1 MKVDRSK
8 LKKTPTE
15 APADCR
21 TLIEKLKGCRDEQ
34 LLLEL
39 QHIKTWNIGKC
50 ELYHWVDLLDRFD
63 GILCDAGQTVENM
76 SWLLVCDRPDNGQL
90 KALLLAVLNFT
101 ALLIEYSFSR
111 HLYSSIEHLTT
122 LLASCDMQVVLS
134 VLNLLYVFSKR
145 SNYITRLGSDKRTPL
160 LARLQHLAESWGGK
174 ENGFGLAECCRDL
187 PMTKYPPSAT
197 TLHFEFYAE
206 PGPEVKVERKT
217 SSNTLHYIHIEQLD
231 KISES
236 PSEIMESLTVMYNI
250 PKDKQ
255 TLLFTHIRLAHGFSN
270 HKKRLQAVQ
279 ARLHAISILVYSNAL
294 QESANSILYN
304 GLIEELVDVLQ
315 ITDKQLVDIKA
326 ASLRTLTSIVHLERT
341 PKLSNIID
349 CTGTA
354 SYHGFLPVL
363 VRNCIQAMIDPLME
377 PYPHQFATALF
388 SFLYHLASYD
398 AGGEALVSCGMMEA
412 LLKVIKFLGDEQ
424 DQITFVTR
432 AVRVVDLITNLDMA
446 AFQSHTGLTIFIS
459 RLEHEVDLSRKEC
472 PFVIKPK
479 IQRPNSTVESE
490 DMDTDVDGQSESLSE
505 ERMESSPGPSTSS
518 GSRPETDHRAQSS
531 TASTPR
537 TGLQCIPQRAA
548 LLKSMLNFLKKAIQD
563 PAFSDGIRHVMDGSL
578 PTSLK
583 HIISNAEYYGP
594 SLFLLATE
602 VVTVFVFQEPSLLS
616 SLQDNGLTDVMLH
629 ALLIKDSLSL
639 QVPAT
644 REVLGS
650 LPNVF
655 SALCLNARGLHSF
668 VQCQPFERLFKVLLS
683 PDYLPAMRRRRS
695 SDPLGDTASN
705 LGSAVDELMR
715 HQPTL
720 KTDATT
726 AIIKLLEEIC
736 NLGRAP
742 EYICQKPSIQKTDGT
757 VTAPP
762 ARSSH
767 AAEEASSEDEEE
779 EEALHTFTQQQGE
792 PESNRQSVPVELV
805 VGTEERIP
813 IPLMDYILNVM
824 KFVESILSNNTTDD
838 HCQEFVNQKGLLP
851 LVSILG
857 LPNLPID
864 FPTSAACQAVAG
876 VCKSI
881 LTLSHEPKVLQE
893 GLCQLDSILSAL
905 EPLHRPI
912 EVPGGSVLLRELATA
927 GHVTDATLSARATPL
942 LHALT
947 AAHAYILMFV
957 HTCRVGQSEI
967 RAISVNQWGSQL
979 GLSVLNKLSQLYC
992 SLVWESTVL
1001 LSLCTPNSLPP
1012 GCEFGQADMQKLV
1025 PKEEKPSG
1033 STTATASTSG
1043 SRRTAESEAVAVD
1056 PSATCLLE
1064 GMGLD
1069 GDTLAPME
1077 TDEPTAGTSDP
1088 KTKSKLTPAM
1098 ATRIKQIKPLLSASS
1113 RLGRALAEL
1122 FGLLVKLCV
1131 GSPVRQ
1137 RRSHHA
1143 TSTGTAPTPA
1153 ARATASSLTKLL
1165 TKGLSWQP
1173 PPYTPTPRFRLT
1185 FFICSVGFTSPMLFD
1200 ERKYPY
1206 HLMLQKFFCSGGHNA
1221 LFETFNWALSMGG
1234 KVPVSEGLE
1243 HAELPDGTGEFLDAW
1258 LMLVEKM
1265 VNPSTVLDSP
1275 HSLPVKVPGVT
1286 PTTPQFSALRFLI
1299 VTQKAAFSCICSLWN
1314 RKPLKVY
1321 GGRMAESMLAI
1332 LCHIL
1337 RGEPVIQERLAKERE
1352 GTARPEEEGGLGAST
1367 LPVGPSSGGAGGAAV
1382 APGAAVNAGEGPAGS
1397 VPGPAIGSS
1406 TAPPAPGGAA
1416 EDSTN
1421 TTPRR
1426 EPPVNQAQLQQAQGG
1441 SRERQPNVNQQQLQQ
1456 LMDMGFSREHAMEA
1470 LVNTSTMEQATEYLL
1485 THPPPLLS
1493 GAVRD
1498 MTMSEEDQMMR
1509 AIAMSL
1515 GQEEAARHREED
1527 DRRARER
1534 TEEEEA
1540 RCLERFLEAEPL
1552 DSTELHAFT
1561 DSMLPGCFHLLDELP
1576 DTVYRLCDLL
1586 MTAIK
1591 RSGPEYRDLILRQ
1604 VVNQVWEA
1612 ADVLIKAAIP
1622 LTTSDTKTVS
1632 EWTRQMATLPQASNL
1647 ATRILLLTLLFEELK
1662 LSCARVVENSGILN
1676 VLIKLLE
1683 VVQPCLQAAK
1693 EQKDIQTPKWI
1704 TPVLLIIDFYE
1715 KMAVSS
1721 KRRAQM
1727 NKYLQPNGNNWRW
1740 FDDRSGRW
1748 CSYSASNNGTIDS
1761 AWRAGESS
1769 VRFTAGRRRYTVQ
1782 FNTMVQVNEETGN
1795 RRPVMLTVQ
1804 RVPRV
1809 PKPAKTG
1816 SMTDSEREEGDKGKA
1831 EETQT
1836 DPDSA
1841 PVAVEMSAPKDDNTS
1856 PQLKESFSG
1865 PSAPAAPPPAAPL
1878 DPTSERTGAGGAI
1891 VVQGLTEDMTTVLI
1905 RACVSMISVPVDP
1918 DTLHATLRLCLRL
1931 TRTHHY
1937 AMMFAELKS
1946 TRMIL
1951 GLTQGSGFN
1960 GFTPLVTLLFRH
1972 IIEDP
1977 ATLRHTMEKV
1987 VRSAV
1992 TSGAGS
1998 TTSGVVSG
2006 SLGSREINY
2015 ILRVLGPAA
2024 CRNPDCFA
2032 DTANSCVR
2040 IALPAP
2046 RGAGTA
2052 SDDEFEN
2059 LRIKGP
2065 NAVQLVKTTPLKLS
2079 PLPPIPDTIKEVIYD
2094 MLNALAAYH
2103 APEEAERPEEPAVA
2117 VPGGQDLC
2125 QILQDDDV
2133 YQQYRLTRQGSDFDS
2148 QSAFHI
2154 NAQVFTADGAVADSS
2169 QSGTP
2174 QGEGEALPPCSSPPA
2189 STAST
2194 PEEMREEKKEVEGEN
2209 GASSEEGKGAKAKA
2223 SKPLMPTSTILRLLA
2238 ELVRSYVG
2246 IATLIASY
2254 CYTAGQSELIKE
2266 DCSVLAFVLDHLLP
2280 HTQSSE
2286 DKDTPALARLFLA
2299 SLAAAGTGTDAQ
2311 VALVNEVKAALSRAL
2326 AMAEGTEKHARLQAV
2341 MCIIS
2346 TIMESCPSTSSF
2358 YSTAA
2363 AKTQHNGMNNIIR
2376 LFLKKGL
2383 VNDLARVPH
2392 SLDLSSPNMANTVN
2406 AALKPLE
2413 TLSRIVNQPSSLFGG
2428 KGGSSKN
2435 KAEHDTVG
2443 AARDSN
2449 STTQGTT
2456 GDSVEGTLVE
2466 GSHRVQG
2473 TDSDLM
2479 DGETEGDTVVIAGQP
2494 EVLSTTAMQV
2504 ENELVD
2510 LIDELLERDAGAVN
2524 SSIIVGRGS
2533 GEDESQE
2540 DVLMDEAPSNISQAS
2555 TLQTNREDS
2564 MNILEPEDEE
2574 HTQEE
2579 DSSGSNDDEDSQDE
2593 EEEEEEEEEEDQ
2605 DDEEGDEDD
2614 DDEGSEM
2621 ELDEDFPDINAA
2633 PHIRFERFDRDDDL
2647 IIEFD
2652 NMFSTTADIPPS
2664 PGNIPSSHPLMVRHA
2679 DHGSLT
2685 LGGAGTNNRLAQGMG
2700 RSQRTL
2706 RQLTAN
2712 TGHTIH
2718 VHYPGNRQP
2727 NPPLI
2732 LQRLLGPSAAADILQ
2747 LSSSLPLQSRGRAR
2761 LLVGNEDVHIIARSD
2776 DELLDDFFHEQ
2787 SSTGGQAGTLSS
2799 IPTALTR
2806 WTDECKVLDAESMHD
2821 CVAVVKVPILQ
2832 HLETLR
2838 DEELE
2843 ERREKRRRQLAEEEE
2858 AKQNDRRTGGE
2869 EAREQSLQG
2878 SGLGT
2883 VNGAAGETTAEGE
2896 PQGSGVSCLDPPRV
2910 SEGFLTAPPSGE
2922 VTPTTPAPHEQALV
2936 SLETAI
2942 SQQVHQPIADLL
2954 LAESHANSLVTLA
2967 GAGLP
2972 DLTASSDRLNCE
2984 AEASQ
2989 MEMSPAPP
2997 IASLSPDIV
3006 ETSEPAA
3013 VGVSQLEGSPMDTS
3027 SPVSATQEEPNPA
3040 QAVHLS
3046 QELSGSG
3053 DSGVTDTHTDA
3064 ETGST
3069 TVSTPGETMPLSDR
3083 ANSQSQAIQEEPLPS
3098 TSNEDEDPLAGI
3110 SLPEGVDPS
3119 FLAALPEDIRRE
3131 VLQNQLGIRP
3141 PARPPA
3147 SSTLP
3152 STTTPVLGGGPGVTE
3167 VSPEFLAAL
3176 PPAIQEEV
3184 LAQQRA
3190 EQQRRE
3196 LSQQPTQGDTPLDP
3210 VTFIQTLPS
3219 ELRRSVL
3226 EDMEDSVLAVM
3237 PPDIAAEAAALRREQ
3252 EVSARQRQLMHER
3265 LFGHS
3270 SSSALSAILR
3280 SPAFTSR
3287 LGGNRGV
3294 QYTRLAVQRGG
3305 TFQMGGGANHSR
3317 PSSSSVDSLLRLRGR
3332 LLLDHE
3338 ALSCLLVLLFVDEP
3352 KLNTSRLHR
3361 VLRNLCY
3368 HSQTRGWVIRSLLS
3382 ILQRSSESEVCVET
3396 TRLEDARGKRTAGGQ
3411 GGYGG
3416 SKGSTTTAT
3425 AASSLSS
3432 SSSSSLELINRVES
3446 RSSSQLSWL
3455 SVSMDAALGC
3465 RTNIFQIQRA
3475 SGRKHAD
3482 RHSAGGTSG
3491 GPGGTLGGG
3500 VQGVTAGVTCPGGG
3514 GSTVHIHPQA
3524 APVVCRHVLDTLIQ
3538 LAKVFP
3544 SHFTQQRCKDLLSSS
3559 TSDLDSRLCAAASI
3573 VTGTA
3578 GGGSRS
3584 TQTNTC
3590 STPSSAQNSLGGG
3603 ACGTAITPQS
3613 LGISTDFWDL
3623 LVKLDNM
3630 NVSRKGKASMK
3641 TVPLGAGGEAEGAQ
3655 YSLEASPLGQLMNML
3670 SHPVIRRSSL
3680 LTEKLLRLLSLISI
3694 ALPDNKATEVPAG
3707 HQAPQSTTAGAGNPA
3722 TATSA
3727 AATAGAPG
3735 SVSASAQGITVG
3747 VVVPAQG
3754 SSSTAIVSIPT
3765 STGASATGKHRAT
3778 VLCIE
3783 SDTKLASTGLTEK
3796 QLQLS
3801 VEVLTS
3807 HSCSEEGLED
3817 AANILLQLSRGDGT
3831 TRDTVLRLL
3840 LSGARHLGYTL
3851 CKQIGTLLAE
3861 LREYN
3866 LEQQRRARAD
3876 AQSPDAPAEDTSISA
3891 RLKAGKLS
3899 SRRGRRFDGSESVV
3913 IVAAQKRTL
3922 GGREL
3927 QLPCM
3932 SSLTSKTSTQKFFLR
3947 VLQVIIQLRE
3957 DTRRANKKAKQTG
3970 RLGSTSLGSASS
3982 IQAAVRQLEA
3992 EADAIIQMVREGQ
4005 RARRLQ
4011 QAPPPSASVAAVT
4024 TSGSSVAAPHA
4035 PAAAPGTASAA
4046 TSEVGSVSEP
4056 QAVQRD
4062 DSPMDVDQPSPL
4074 EQDPAPLDE
4083 EGNSQSETEERLP
4096 DLPLLS
4102 EQLLLDELW
4111 DMLGE
4116 CLKELEESHD
4126 QHAVLVLQPAVEA
4139 FFLVHATERES
4150 KPPVRDT
4157 RESQLSHIKDEPPP
4171 LSPAPLTPA
4180 TPSSLDPFFS
4190 REPSSMHISSN
4201 LPPDTQK
4208 FLRFAETHR
4217 TVLNQILRQST
4228 THLADG
4234 PFAVLV
4240 DYIRILDFD
4249 VKRKY
4254 FRQELERLDEGLRKE
4269 DMAVHVRRDHVF
4281 EDSYR
4286 ELHRKS
4292 PEDMKNRLYIVFEG
4306 EEGQDAGGLLREWY
4320 MIISREMFN
4329 AMYAL
4334 FRTSPGDRVTYT
4346 INPSSHCNPNHL
4358 SYFKFVGRVVA
4369 KAVYDNRLLEC
4380 YFTRSFYKHILGKSV
4395 RYTDMESEDYPFF
4408 QGLVYLLENN
4418 VSTLGYELT
4427 FSTEVQE
4434 FGVCEVRDL
4443 KPNGGNIIVTEENK
4457 KEYVHLVCQ
4466 MKMTGAIRKQLSAYL
4481 EGFYEIIP
4489 KRLISIFTEQELE
4502 LLISGLPTI
4511 DIDDLKANTE
4521 YHKYQSSSIQ
4531 IQWFWR
4537 ALRSFDQADR
4547 AKFLQFVTGTS
4558 KVPLQGFAALEGMNG
4573 IQKFQIH
4580 RDDRSTDRLPSAHTC
4595 FNQLDLP
4602 AYESYEKLRHML
4614 LLAIQEC
4621 SEGFGLA

>member
-1 MKVDRSK
+1 MKVDRTK

-21 TLIEKLKGCRDEQ
+21 ALIDKLKVCNDEQ

-39 QHIKTWNIGKC
+39 QQIKTWNIGKC

-63 GILCDAGQTVENM
+63 GILADAGQTVENM
-76 SWLLVCDRPDNGQL
+76 SWMLVCDRPEREQL
-90 KALLLAVLNFT
+90 KMLLLAVLNFT

-122 LLASCDMQVVLS
+122 LLASSDMQVVLA

-160 LARLQHLAESWGGK
+160 LTRLQHLAESWGGK

-187 PMTKYPPSAT
+187 HMMKYPPSAT
-197 TLHFEFYAE
+197 TLHFEFYAD
-206 PGPEVKVERKT
+206 PGAEVKIEKRT

-236 PSEIMESLTVMYNI
+236 PSEIMESLTKMYSI

-255 TLLFTHIRLAHGFSN
+255 MLLFTHIRLAHGFSN
-270 HKKRLQAVQ
+270 HRKRLQAVQ

-315 ITDKQLVDIKA
+315 ITDKQLMEIKA

-341 PKLSNIID
+341 PKLSSIID

-363 VRNCIQAMIDPLME
+363 VRNCIQAMIDPSMD

-446 AFQSHTGLTIFIS
+446 AFQSHSGLSIFIY
-459 RLEHEVDLSRKEC
+459 RLEHEVDLCRKEC

-479 IQRPNSTVESE
+479 IQRPSTTQEGE
-490 DMDTDVDGQSESLSE
+490 EMETDMDVADVT
-505 ERMESSPGPSTSS
+505 METSPGSSISMEHRLDVELRASSSSSSTSLSS
-518 GSRPETDHRAQSS
+518 GSGPGPRP
-531 TASTPR
+531 
-537 TGLQCIPQRAA
+537 GVQCIPQRAA

-629 ALLIKDSLSL
+629 ALLIKD
-639 QVPAT
+639 VPAT

-655 SALCLNARGLHSF
+655 SALCLNARGLQSF

-736 NLGRAP
+736 NLGRDP
-742 EYICQKPSIQKTDGT
+742 KYICQKPSIQKADGT
-757 VTAPP
+757 ATAPP
-762 ARSSH
+762 PRSNH

-779 EEALHTFTQQQGE
+779 EEVQAMQSFNSTQQNETE
-792 PESNRQSVPVELV
+792 PNQQV

-851 LVSILG
+851 LVTILG

-893 GLCQLDSILSAL
+893 GLLQLDSILSSL

-912 EVPGGSVLLRELATA
+912 ESPGGSVLLRELACA
-927 GHVTDATLSARATPL
+927 GNVADATLSAQATPL

-947 AAHAYILMFV
+947 AAHAYIMMFV

-967 RAISVNQWGSQL
+967 RSISVNQWGSQL
-979 GLSVLNKLSQLYC
+979 GLSVLSKLSQLYC

-1001 LSLCTPNSLPP
+1001 LSLCTPNSLPS

-1025 PKEEKPSG
+1025 PKDEKAG
-1033 STTATASTSG
+1033 TTQGGKRSDGEQDGAAASMDASTQG
-1043 SRRTAESEAVAVD
+1043 
-1056 PSATCLLE
+1056 LLE
-1064 GMGLD
+1064 GIGLD

-1077 TDEPTAGTSDP
+1077 TDEPTASDS
-1088 KTKSKLTPAM
+1088 KGKSKITPAM
-1098 ATRIKQIKPLLSASS
+1098 AARIKQIKPLLSASS

-1143 TSTGTAPTPA
+1143 ASTTTAPTPA
-1153 ARATASSLTKLL
+1153 ARSTASALTKLL

-1206 HLMLQKFFCSGGHNA
+1206 HLMLQKFLCSGGHNA

-1234 KVPVSEGLE
+1234 KVPVAEGLE
-1243 HAELPDGTGEFLDAW
+1243 HSDLPDGTGEFLDAW

-1265 VNPSTVLDSP
+1265 VNPTTVLESP
-1275 HSLPVKVPGVT
+1275 HSLPAKLPGGVQNF
-1286 PTTPQFSALRFLI
+1286 PQFSALRFLV
-1299 VTQKAAFSCICSLWN
+1299 VTQKAAFTCIKNLWN

-1337 RGEPVIQERLAKERE
+1337 RGEPVIRERLSKEKE
-1352 GTARPEEEGGLGAST
+1352 GSRGEEDTGQEEGGS
-1367 LPVGPSSGGAGGAAV
+1367 
-1382 APGAAVNAGEGPAGS
+1382 
-1397 VPGPAIGSS
+1397 
-1406 TAPPAPGGAA
+1406 
-1416 EDSTN
+1416 
-1421 TTPRR
+1421 RR
-1426 EPPVNQAQLQQAQGG
+1426 EPQ
-1441 SRERQPNVNQQQLQQ
+1441 VNQQQLQQ
-1456 LMDMGFSREHAMEA
+1456 LMDMGFTREHAMEA
-1470 LVNTSTMEQATEYLL
+1470 LLNTSTMEQATEYLL
-1485 THPPPLLS
+1485 THPPPIM
-1493 GAVRD
+1493 GGVVRD
-1498 MTMSEEDQMMR
+1498 LSMSEEDQMMR

-1515 GQEEAARHREED
+1515 GQDIPMDQRAESPEEVACRKEEEE
-1527 DRRARER
+1527 RKAREKQ
-1534 TEEEEA
+1534 EEEEA
-1540 RCLERFLEAEPL
+1540 KCLEKFQDADPLEQ
-1552 DSTELHAFT
+1552 DELHTFT
-1561 DSMLPGCFHLLDELP
+1561 DTMLPGCFHLLDELP
-1576 DTVYRLCDLL
+1576 DTVYRVCDLI

-1591 RSGPEYRDLILRQ
+1591 RNGADYRDMILKQ

-1612 ADVLIKAAIP
+1612 ADVLIKAALP

-1632 EWTRQMATLPQASNL
+1632 EWISQMATLPQASNL

-1662 LSCARVVENSGILN
+1662 LPCAWVVESSGILN

-1693 EQKDIQTPKWI
+1693 EQKEVQTPKWI
-1704 TPVLLIIDFYE
+1704 TPVLLLIDFYE
-1715 KMAVSS
+1715 KTAISS

-1727 NKYLQPNGNNWRW
+1727 TKYLQSNNNNWRW

-1748 CSYSASNNGTIDS
+1748 CSYSASNNSTIDS
-1761 AWRAGESS
+1761 AWKSGETS

-1782 FNTMVQVNEETGN
+1782 FTTMVQVNEETGN
-1795 RRPVMLTVQ
+1795 RRPVMLTLL
-1804 RVPRV
+1804 RVPRLN
-1809 PKPAKTG
+1809 KNSKNSNGQELEKTL
-1816 SMTDSEREEGDKGKA
+1816 EESKEMDIKRKENKA
-1831 EETQT
+1831 NDTPLALESTNTEKETSLEETK
-1836 DPDSA
+1836 
-1841 PVAVEMSAPKDDNTS
+1841 VGEI
-1856 PQLKESFSG
+1856 L
-1865 PSAPAAPPPAAPL
+1865 
-1878 DPTSERTGAGGAI
+1878 I
-1891 VVQGLTEDMTTVLI
+1891 QGLTEDMVTVLI
-1905 RACVSMISVPVDP
+1905 RACVSMLGVPVDP

-1931 TRTHHY
+1931 TRDHKY

-1951 GLTQGSGFN
+1951 NLTQSSGFN
-1960 GFTPLVTLLFRH
+1960 GFTPLVTLLLRH

-1977 ATLRHTMEKV
+1977 CTLRHTMEKV
-1987 VRSAV
+1987 VRSAA

-2024 CRNPDCFA
+2024 CRNPDIF
-2032 DTANSCVR
+2032 TEVANCCIR

-2046 RGAGTA
+2046 RGSGTA

-2065 NAVQLVKTTPLKLS
+2065 NAVQLVKTTPLKPS
-2079 PLPPIPDTIKEVIYD
+2079 PLPVIPDTIKEVIYD

-2103 APEEAERPEEPAVA
+2103 APEEAEKSDPK
-2117 VPGGQDLC
+2117 PGGMTQEVGQL
-2125 QILQDDDV
+2125 LQDMGDDV
-2133 YQQYRLTRQGSDFDS
+2133 YQQYRSLTRQSSDFDT
-2148 QSAFHI
+2148 QSGFSI
-2154 NAQVFTADGAVADSS
+2154 NSQVFAADGASTETS
-2169 QSGTP
+2169 TSGTS
-2174 QGEGEALPPCSSPPA
+2174 QGE
-2189 STAST
+2189 AST
-2194 PEEMREEKKEVEGEN
+2194 PEESRDGKKEKEGDR
-2209 GASSEEGKGAKAKA
+2209 ASEEGKQKGKG

-2246 IATLIASY
+2246 IATLIANYSY
-2254 CYTAGQSELIKE
+2254 TVGQSELIKE

-2280 HTQSSE
+2280 HTQNAE

-2299 SLAAAGTGTDAQ
+2299 SLAAAGSGTDAQ
-2311 VALVNEVKAALSRAL
+2311 VALVNEVKAALGRAL
-2326 AMAEGTEKHARLQAV
+2326 AMAESTEKHARLQAV

-2358 YSTAA
+2358 YSSAT

-2413 TLSRIVNQPSSLFGG
+2413 TLSRIVNQPSSLFGS
-2428 KGGSSKN
+2428 KSASSKS
-2435 KAEHDTVG
+2435 KSEQDAQG
-2443 AARDSN
+2443 AAQDSN
-2449 STTQGTT
+2449 SNQQDPGEPGEAEVQEEDHDVTQTEVAD
-2456 GDSVEGTLVE
+2456 GDI
-2466 GSHRVQG
+2466 
-2473 TDSDLM
+2473 M
-2479 DGETEGDTVVIAGQP
+2479 DGEAETDSVVIAGQP
-2494 EVLSTTAMQV
+2494 EVLSSQEMQV
-2504 ENELVD
+2504 ENELED
-2510 LIDELLERDAGAVN
+2510 LIDELLERDG
-2524 SSIIVGRGS
+2524 GS
-2533 GEDESQE
+2533 G
-2540 DVLMDEAPSNISQAS
+2540 NS
-2555 TLQTNREDS
+2555 T
-2564 MNILEPEDEE
+2564 
-2574 HTQEE
+2574 
-2579 DSSGSNDDEDSQDE
+2579 
-2593 EEEEEEEEEEDQ
+2593 
-2605 DDEEGDEDD
+2605 
-2614 DDEGSEM
+2614 
-2621 ELDEDFPDINAA
+2621 
-2633 PHIRFERFDRDDDL
+2633 
-2647 IIEFD
+2647 II
-2652 NMFSTTADIPPS
+2652 ADIPPS
-2664 PGNIPSSHPLMVRHA
+2664 PGNIPTTHPLMVRHA
-2679 DHGSLT
+2679 DHSSLT
-2685 LGGAGTNNRLAQGMG
+2685 LGSGSSTTRLTQGIG

-2761 LLVGNEDVHIIARSD
+2761 LLVGNDDVHIIARSD
-2776 DELLDDFFHEQ
+2776 DELLDDFFHDQ
-2787 SSTGGQAGTLSS
+2787 STATSQAGTLSS

-2806 WTDECKVLDAESMHD
+2806 WTEECKVLDAESMHD
-2821 CVAVVKVPILQ
+2821 CVSVVKVPIVN
-2832 HLETLR
+2832 HLEFLR

-2843 ERREKRRRQLAEEEE
+2843 ERREKRRKQLAEEETKITDKGKE
-2858 AKQNDRRTGGE
+2858 DKENRDQSAQCTASKTNDSTEQNLSDGTPMPDSYPTTPSSTDAATSESKDTLVTLQPSQQQQTLPPPPALGE
-2869 EAREQSLQG
+2869 IPQELQSP
-2878 SGLGT
+2878 
-2883 VNGAAGETTAEGE
+2883 AGEGGSSTQLLMPVE
-2896 PQGSGVSCLDPPRV
+2896 PEELGPTR
-2910 SEGFLTAPPSGE
+2910 PSGE
-2922 VTPTTPAPHEQALV
+2922 AETT
-2936 SLETAI
+2936 
-2942 SQQVHQPIADLL
+2942 
-2954 LAESHANSLVTLA
+2954 
-2967 GAGLP
+2967 
-2972 DLTASSDRLNCE
+2972 
-2984 AEASQ
+2984 Q
-2989 MEMSPAPP
+2989 MELSPAPT
-2997 IASLSPDIV
+2997 ITSLSPERAEDSDAL
-3006 ETSEPAA
+3006 TA
-3013 VGVSQLEGSPMDTS
+3013 VSSQLEGSPMDTS
-3027 SPVSATQEEPNPA
+3027 SLASCTLEEAVGDTSAA
-3040 QAVHLS
+3040 
-3046 QELSGSG
+3046 GS
-3053 DSGVTDTHTDA
+3053 SEQPTA
-3064 ETGST
+3064 GS
-3069 TVSTPGETMPLSDR
+3069 STPGDAPPVVTEV
-3083 ANSQSQAIQEEPLPS
+3083 QSRGDGSGEPTQPPEDSSPPASSESSSTRDSAVAISGADSRGILEEPLPS
-3098 TSNEDEDPLAGI
+3098 TSSEEEDPLAGI

-3119 FLAALPEDIRRE
+3119 FLAALPDDIRRE

-3141 PARPPA
+3141 PTRTA
-3147 SSTLP
+3147 P
-3152 STTTPVLGGGPGVTE
+3152 STNSSAPAVVGNPGVTE

-3196 LSQQPTQGDTPLDP
+3196 LAQNASSDTPMDP

-3219 ELRRSVL
+3219 DLRRSVL

-3237 PPDIAAEAAALRREQ
+3237 PPDIAAEAQALRREQ
-3252 EVSARQRQLMHER
+3252 EARQRQLMHER

-3270 SSSALSAILR
+3270 STSALSAILR

-3287 LGGNRGV
+3287 LSGNRGV

-3305 TFQMGGGANHSR
+3305 TFQMGGSSSHNR
-3317 PSSSSVDSLLRLRGR
+3317 PSGSNVDTLLRLRGR

-3368 HSQTRGWVIRSLLS
+3368 HAQTRHWVIRSLLS
-3382 ILQRSSESEVCVET
+3382 ILQRSSESELCIET
-3396 TRLEDARGKRTAGGQ
+3396 PK
-3411 GGYGG
+3411 
-3416 SKGSTTTAT
+3416 
-3425 AASSLSS
+3425 LSS
-3432 SSSSSLELINRVES
+3432 SEEKGKKSSKSCGSSSHENRPLDLLHKMES
-3446 RSSSQLSWL
+3446 KSSNQLSWL

-3465 RTNIFQIQRA
+3465 RTNIFQIQR
-3475 SGRKHAD
+3475 SGGRKHTEKHA
-3482 RHSAGGTSG
+3482 SS
-3491 GPGGTLGGG
+3491 
-3500 VQGVTAGVTCPGGG
+3500 

-3544 SHFTQQRCKDLLSSS
+3544 SHFTQQRTKETNCESDRERGSKQACSPCSSQS
-3559 TSDLDSRLCAAASI
+3559 TSS
-3573 VTGTA
+3573 
-3578 GGGSRS
+3578 
-3584 TQTNTC
+3584 
-3590 STPSSAQNSLGGG
+3590 
-3603 ACGTAITPQS
+3603 
-3613 LGISTDFWDL
+3613 GICTDFWDL

-3630 NVSRKGKASMK
+3630 NVSRKGKNSVK
-3641 TVPLGAGGEAEGAQ
+3641 SVPVSAGGEGETSP

-3694 ALPDNKATEVPAG
+3694 ALPENKVSEA
-3707 HQAPQSTTAGAGNPA
+3707 QANSGSSASSTTV
-3722 TATSA
+3722 ATSTTSTTTTTA
-3727 AATAGAPG
+3727 ASSTPTPPAATTPVTSAPALVAATAISTIAVAASTTVTTPTTATTT
-3735 SVSASAQGITVG
+3735 VSTSTTTKASKS
-3747 VVVPAQG
+3747 PAKLGDGG
-3754 SSSTAIVSIPT
+3754 SSSADFKMVS
-3765 STGASATGKHRAT
+3765 S
-3778 VLCIE
+3778 
-3783 SDTKLASTGLTEK
+3783 GLTEN

-3817 AANILLQLSRGDGT
+3817 AANVLLQLSRGDPA
-3831 TRDTVLRLL
+3831 TRDTVLKLL
-3840 LSGARHLGYTL
+3840 LNGARHLGYTL

-3866 LEQQRRARAD
+3866 LEQQRRA
-3876 AQSPDAPAEDTSISA
+3876 QCETLSPDGLPEEQPQTTK
-3891 RLKAGKLS
+3891 LKGKMQS
-3899 SRRGRRFDGSESVV
+3899 RFDMAENVV
-3913 IVAAQKRTL
+3913 IVASQKRPL

-3927 QLPCM
+3927 QLPSM
-3932 SSLTSKTSTQKFFLR
+3932 SMLTSKTSTQKFFLR
-3947 VLQVIIQLRE
+3947 VLQVIIQLRD

-3970 RLGSTSLGSASS
+3970 RLGSSGLGSASS

-4005 RARRLQ
+4005 RARRQ
-4011 QAPPPSASVAAVT
+4011 QQ
-4024 TSGSSVAAPHA
+4024 
-4035 PAAAPGTASAA
+4035 AA
-4046 TSEVGSVSEP
+4046 TSESSQSEASVRREE
-4056 QAVQRD
+4056 
-4062 DSPMDVDQPSPL
+4062 SPMDVDQPSPSA
-4074 EQDPAPLDE
+4074 QDT
-4083 EGNSQSETEERLP
+4083 QSIGSDGTPQGEKEERP
-4096 DLPLLS
+4096 PELPLLS
-4102 EQLLLDELW
+4102 EQLSLDELW

-4157 RESQLSHIKDEPPP
+4157 RESQLAHIKDEPPP

-4190 REPSSMHISSN
+4190 REPSSMHISSS

-4240 DYIRILDFD
+4240 DYIRVLDFD

-4292 PEDMKNRLYIVFEG
+4292 PEEMKNRLYIVFEG

-4329 AMYAL
+4329 PMYAL

-4358 SYFKFVGRVVA
+4358 SYFKFVGRIVA

-4395 RYTDMESEDYPFF
+4395 RYTDMESEDYHFY
-4408 QGLVYLLENN
+4408 QGLVYLLEND
-4418 VSTLGYELT
+4418 VSTLGYDLT

-4443 KPNGGNIIVTEENK
+4443 KPNGANILVTEENK

-4466 MKMTGAIRKQLSAYL
+4466 MRMTGAIRKQLAAFL

-4511 DIDDLKANTE
+4511 DIDDLKSNTE
-4521 YHKYQSSSIQ
+4521 YHKYQSNSIQ

-4602 AYESYEKLRHML
+4602 AYESFEKLRHML

>member
-1 MKVDRSK
+1 MKVDRTK

-21 TLIEKLKGCRDEQ
+21 ALIDKLKVCNDEQ

-39 QHIKTWNIGKC
+39 QQIKTWNIGKC

-63 GILCDAGQTVENM
+63 GILADAGQTVENM
-76 SWLLVCDRPDNGQL
+76 SWMLVCDRPEKEQL
-90 KALLLAVLNFT
+90 KMLLLAVLNFT

-122 LLASCDMQVVLS
+122 LLASSDMQVVLA

-160 LARLQHLAESWGGK
+160 LTRLQHLAESWGGK

-187 PMTKYPPSAT
+187 HMMKYPPSAT
-197 TLHFEFYAE
+197 TLHFEFYAD
-206 PGPEVKVERKT
+206 PGAEVKIEKRT
-217 SSNTLHYIHIEQLD
+217 TSNTLHYIHIEQLD

-236 PSEIMESLTVMYNI
+236 PSEIMESLTKMYSI

-255 TLLFTHIRLAHGFSN
+255 MLLFTHIRLAHGFSN
-270 HKKRLQAVQ
+270 HRKRLQAVQ

-315 ITDKQLVDIKA
+315 ITDKQLMEIKA

-341 PKLSNIID
+341 PKLSSIID

-363 VRNCIQAMIDPLME
+363 VRNCIQAMIDPSMD

-446 AFQSHTGLTIFIS
+446 AFQSHSGLSIFIY
-459 RLEHEVDLSRKEC
+459 RLEHEVDLCRKEC

-479 IQRPNSTVESE
+479 IQRPSTTQEGE
-490 DMDTDVDGQSESLSE
+490 EMETDMDVADVT
-505 ERMESSPGPSTSS
+505 MENSPGSSASMEHRLDVELRATSS
-518 GSRPETDHRAQSS
+518 SSS
-531 TASTPR
+531 TICPGPR
-537 TGLQCIPQRAA
+537 PGVQCIPQRAA

-629 ALLIKDSLSL
+629 ALLIKD
-639 QVPAT
+639 VPAT

-655 SALCLNARGLHSF
+655 SALCLNARGLQSF

-736 NLGRAP
+736 NLGRDP
-742 EYICQKPSIQKTDGT
+742 KYICQKPSIQKADGT
-757 VTAPP
+757 ATAPP
-762 ARSSH
+762 PRSNH

-779 EEALHTFTQQQGE
+779 EEVQAMQSFNSSQQNETE
-792 PESNRQSVPVELV
+792 PNQQV

-851 LVSILG
+851 LVTILG

-893 GLCQLDSILSAL
+893 GLLQLDSILSSL

-912 EVPGGSVLLRELATA
+912 ESPGGSVLLRELACA
-927 GHVTDATLSARATPL
+927 GNVADATLSAQATPL

-947 AAHAYILMFV
+947 AAHAYIMMFV

-967 RAISVNQWGSQL
+967 RSISVNQWGSQL
-979 GLSVLNKLSQLYC
+979 GLSVLSKLSQLYC

-1001 LSLCTPNSLPP
+1001 LSLCTPNSLPS

-1025 PKEEKPSG
+1025 PKDEKAGTTQGGKRSDGEQDAAAG
-1033 STTATASTSG
+1033 SMDASTQG
-1043 SRRTAESEAVAVD
+1043 
-1056 PSATCLLE
+1056 LLE
-1064 GMGLD
+1064 GIGLD

-1077 TDEPTAGTSDP
+1077 TDEPTASDS
-1088 KTKSKLTPAM
+1088 KGKSKITPAM
-1098 ATRIKQIKPLLSASS
+1098 AARIKQIKPLLSASS

-1143 TSTGTAPTPA
+1143 ASTTTAPTPA
-1153 ARATASSLTKLL
+1153 ARSTASALTKLL

-1206 HLMLQKFFCSGGHNA
+1206 HLMLQKFLCSGGHNA

-1234 KVPVSEGLE
+1234 KVPVAEGLE
-1243 HAELPDGTGEFLDAW
+1243 HSDLPDGTGEFLDAW

-1265 VNPSTVLDSP
+1265 VNPTTVLESP
-1275 HSLPVKVPGVT
+1275 HSLPAKLPGSVQNF
-1286 PTTPQFSALRFLI
+1286 PQFSALRFLV
-1299 VTQKAAFSCICSLWN
+1299 VTQKAAFTCIKNLWN

-1337 RGEPVIQERLAKERE
+1337 RGEPVIRERLSKEKE
-1352 GTARPEEEGGLGAST
+1352 GSRGEEDTGQEEGGS
-1367 LPVGPSSGGAGGAAV
+1367 
-1382 APGAAVNAGEGPAGS
+1382 
-1397 VPGPAIGSS
+1397 
-1406 TAPPAPGGAA
+1406 
-1416 EDSTN
+1416 
-1421 TTPRR
+1421 RR
-1426 EPPVNQAQLQQAQGG
+1426 DPQ
-1441 SRERQPNVNQQQLQQ
+1441 VNQQQLQQ
-1456 LMDMGFSREHAMEA
+1456 LMDMGFTREHAMEA
-1470 LVNTSTMEQATEYLL
+1470 LLNTSTMEQATEYLL
-1485 THPPPLLS
+1485 THPPPIM
-1493 GAVRD
+1493 GGVVRD
-1498 MTMSEEDQMMR
+1498 LSMSEEDQMMR

-1515 GQEEAARHREED
+1515 GQDIPMDQRAESPEEVACRKEEEE
-1527 DRRARER
+1527 RKAREKQ
-1534 TEEEEA
+1534 EEEEA
-1540 RCLERFLEAEPL
+1540 KCLEKFQDADPLEQ
-1552 DSTELHAFT
+1552 DELHTFT
-1561 DSMLPGCFHLLDELP
+1561 DTMLPGCFHLLDELP
-1576 DTVYRLCDLL
+1576 DTVYRVCDLI

-1591 RSGPEYRDLILRQ
+1591 RNGADYRDMILKQ

-1612 ADVLIKAAIP
+1612 ADVLIKAALP

-1632 EWTRQMATLPQASNL
+1632 EWISQMATLPQASNL

-1662 LSCARVVENSGILN
+1662 LPCAWVVESSGILN

-1693 EQKDIQTPKWI
+1693 EQKEVQTPKWI
-1704 TPVLLIIDFYE
+1704 TPVLLLIDFYE
-1715 KMAVSS
+1715 KTAISS

-1727 NKYLQPNGNNWRW
+1727 TKYLQSNNNNWRW

-1748 CSYSASNNGTIDS
+1748 CSYSASNNSTIDS
-1761 AWRAGESS
+1761 AWKSGETS

-1782 FNTMVQVNEETGN
+1782 FTTMVQVNEETGN
-1795 RRPVMLTVQ
+1795 RRPVMLTLL
-1804 RVPRV
+1804 RVPRLN
-1809 PKPAKTG
+1809 KNSKNSNGQELEKTL
-1816 SMTDSEREEGDKGKA
+1816 EESKEMDIKRKENKGNDTPLATENTNTEKETSL
-1831 EETQT
+1831 EETKMG
-1836 DPDSA
+1836 DI
-1841 PVAVEMSAPKDDNTS
+1841 
-1856 PQLKESFSG
+1856 L
-1865 PSAPAAPPPAAPL
+1865 
-1878 DPTSERTGAGGAI
+1878 I
-1891 VVQGLTEDMTTVLI
+1891 QGLTEDMVTVLI
-1905 RACVSMISVPVDP
+1905 RACVSMLGVPVDP

-1931 TRTHHY
+1931 TRDHKY

-1951 GLTQGSGFN
+1951 NLTQSSGFN
-1960 GFTPLVTLLFRH
+1960 GFTPLVTLLLRH

-1977 ATLRHTMEKV
+1977 CTLRHTMEKV
-1987 VRSAV
+1987 VRSAA

-2024 CRNPDCFA
+2024 CRNPDIF
-2032 DTANSCVR
+2032 TEVANCCIR

-2046 RGAGTA
+2046 RGSGTA

-2065 NAVQLVKTTPLKLS
+2065 NAVQLVKTTPLKPS
-2079 PLPPIPDTIKEVIYD
+2079 PLPVIPDTIKEVIYD

-2103 APEEAERPEEPAVA
+2103 APEEAEKSDPKA
-2117 VPGGQDLC
+2117 GGMTQEVGQL
-2125 QILQDDDV
+2125 LQDMGDDV
-2133 YQQYRLTRQGSDFDS
+2133 YQQYRSLTRQSSDFDT
-2148 QSAFHI
+2148 QSGFAI
-2154 NAQVFTADGAVADSS
+2154 NSQVFAADGASTETSTPGAS
-2169 QSGTP
+2169 Q
-2174 QGEGEALPPCSSPPA
+2174 EV
-2189 STAST
+2189 ST
-2194 PEEMREEKKEVEGEN
+2194 PEESRDGKKDKEGDR
-2209 GASSEEGKGAKAKA
+2209 ASEEGKQKGKG

-2246 IATLIASY
+2246 IATLIANYSY
-2254 CYTAGQSELIKE
+2254 TVGQSELIKE

-2280 HTQSSE
+2280 HTQNAE

-2299 SLAAAGTGTDAQ
+2299 SLAAAGSGTDAQ
-2311 VALVNEVKAALSRAL
+2311 VALVNEVKAALGRAL
-2326 AMAEGTEKHARLQAV
+2326 AMAESTEKHARLQAV

-2358 YSTAA
+2358 YSSAT

-2413 TLSRIVNQPSSLFGG
+2413 TLSRIVNQPSSLFG
-2428 KGGSSKN
+2428 SKSASN
-2435 KAEHDTVG
+2435 KSKAEQDAQG
-2443 AARDSN
+2443 ASQDSN
-2449 STTQGTT
+2449 SNQQDPGEPGEAEVQEEDHDVTQTEVAD
-2456 GDSVEGTLVE
+2456 GDI
-2466 GSHRVQG
+2466 
-2473 TDSDLM
+2473 M
-2479 DGETEGDTVVIAGQP
+2479 DGEAETDSVVIAGQP
-2494 EVLSTTAMQV
+2494 EVLSSQEMQV
-2504 ENELVD
+2504 ENELED
-2510 LIDELLERDAGAVN
+2510 LIDELLERDG
-2524 SSIIVGRGS
+2524 GS
-2533 GEDESQE
+2533 G
-2540 DVLMDEAPSNISQAS
+2540 NS
-2555 TLQTNREDS
+2555 T
-2564 MNILEPEDEE
+2564 
-2574 HTQEE
+2574 
-2579 DSSGSNDDEDSQDE
+2579 
-2593 EEEEEEEEEEDQ
+2593 
-2605 DDEEGDEDD
+2605 
-2614 DDEGSEM
+2614 
-2621 ELDEDFPDINAA
+2621 
-2633 PHIRFERFDRDDDL
+2633 
-2647 IIEFD
+2647 II
-2652 NMFSTTADIPPS
+2652 ADIPPS
-2664 PGNIPSSHPLMVRHA
+2664 PGNIPTTHPLMVRHA
-2679 DHGSLT
+2679 DHSSLT
-2685 LGGAGTNNRLAQGMG
+2685 LGSGSSTTRLTQGIG

-2761 LLVGNEDVHIIARSD
+2761 LLVGNDDVHIIARSD
-2776 DELLDDFFHEQ
+2776 DELLDDFFHDQ
-2787 SSTGGQAGTLSS
+2787 STATSQAGTLSS

-2806 WTDECKVLDAESMHD
+2806 WTEECKVLDAESMHD
-2821 CVAVVKVPILQ
+2821 CVSVVKVPIVN
-2832 HLETLR
+2832 HLEFLR

-2843 ERREKRRRQLAEEEE
+2843 ERREKRRKQLAEEETKITDKGKE
-2858 AKQNDRRTGGE
+2858 DKENRDQSAQCTSSKTNDSTEQNLSDGTPMPDSYPTTPSSTDAATSESKDTLVTLQPSQQQSTLPPPPALGE
-2869 EAREQSLQG
+2869 IPHELQSP
-2878 SGLGT
+2878 
-2883 VNGAAGETTAEGE
+2883 AGEGGNSAQLLMPVE
-2896 PQGSGVSCLDPPRV
+2896 PEELGSTR
-2910 SEGFLTAPPSGE
+2910 PSGE
-2922 VTPTTPAPHEQALV
+2922 AETT
-2936 SLETAI
+2936 
-2942 SQQVHQPIADLL
+2942 
-2954 LAESHANSLVTLA
+2954 
-2967 GAGLP
+2967 
-2972 DLTASSDRLNCE
+2972 
-2984 AEASQ
+2984 Q
-2989 MEMSPAPP
+2989 MELSPAPTISRDLTSP
-2997 IASLSPDIV
+2997 CDFLLASLSPERAEDSDAL
-3006 ETSEPAA
+3006 TA
-3013 VGVSQLEGSPMDTS
+3013 VSSQLEGSPMDTS
-3027 SPVSATQEEPNPA
+3027 SLASCTLEEAVGDTSAAGSSEQPTAGSSTPGDAPPVVTEVQGRGDRSGEPA
-3040 QAVHLS
+3040 QAP
-3046 QELSGSG
+3046 EN
-3053 DSGVTDTHTDA
+3053 
-3064 ETGST
+3064 GST
-3069 TVSTPGETMPLSDR
+3069 PASSESSSTRESAVAISGAD
-3083 ANSQSQAIQEEPLPS
+3083 SQGILEEPLPS
-3098 TSNEDEDPLAGI
+3098 TSSEEEDPLAGI

-3119 FLAALPEDIRRE
+3119 FLAALPDDIRRE

-3141 PARPPA
+3141 PTRTA
-3147 SSTLP
+3147 P
-3152 STTTPVLGGGPGVTE
+3152 STNGSTPAVVASPGVTE

-3196 LSQQPTQGDTPLDP
+3196 LAQNASSDTPMDP

-3219 ELRRSVL
+3219 DLRRSVL

-3237 PPDIAAEAAALRREQ
+3237 PPDIAAEAQALRREQ
-3252 EVSARQRQLMHER
+3252 EARQRQLMHER

-3270 SSSALSAILR
+3270 STSALSAILR

-3287 LGGNRGV
+3287 LSGNRGV

-3305 TFQMGGGANHSR
+3305 TFQMGGSSSHNR
-3317 PSSSSVDSLLRLRGR
+3317 PSGSNVDTLLRLRGR

-3368 HSQTRGWVIRSLLS
+3368 HAQTRHWVIRSLLS
-3382 ILQRSSESEVCVET
+3382 ILQRSSESELCIET
-3396 TRLEDARGKRTAGGQ
+3396 PK
-3411 GGYGG
+3411 
-3416 SKGSTTTAT
+3416 
-3425 AASSLSS
+3425 LSS
-3432 SSSSSLELINRVES
+3432 SEEKGKKSSKSCGSSSHENRPLDLLHKMES
-3446 RSSSQLSWL
+3446 KSSNQLSWL

-3465 RTNIFQIQRA
+3465 RTNIFQIQR
-3475 SGRKHAD
+3475 SGGRKHTEKHA
-3482 RHSAGGTSG
+3482 SS
-3491 GPGGTLGGG
+3491 
-3500 VQGVTAGVTCPGGG
+3500 

-3544 SHFTQQRCKDLLSSS
+3544 SHFTQQRTKETNCESDRERGSKQACSPCSSQS
-3559 TSDLDSRLCAAASI
+3559 TSS
-3573 VTGTA
+3573 
-3578 GGGSRS
+3578 
-3584 TQTNTC
+3584 
-3590 STPSSAQNSLGGG
+3590 
-3603 ACGTAITPQS
+3603 
-3613 LGISTDFWDL
+3613 GICTDFWDL

-3630 NVSRKGKASMK
+3630 NVSRKGKNSVK
-3641 TVPLGAGGEAEGAQ
+3641 SVPVSTGSEGESSP

-3694 ALPDNKATEVPAG
+3694 ALPENKVSETQTNSSSSTSSTTVAT
-3707 HQAPQSTTAGAGNPA
+3707 STTATI
-3722 TATSA
+3722 TATSNTPTPPA
-3727 AATAGAPG
+3727 ATTPVTSAPALVAATAI
-3735 SVSASAQGITVG
+3735 STITVAASTT
-3747 VVVPAQG
+3747 VTTPTTATTTVSTTTKASKSPAKGGDGG
-3754 SSSTAIVSIPT
+3754 SSSADFKMVS
-3765 STGASATGKHRAT
+3765 S
-3778 VLCIE
+3778 
-3783 SDTKLASTGLTEK
+3783 GLTEN

-3817 AANILLQLSRGDGT
+3817 AANVLLQLSRGDPG
-3831 TRDTVLRLL
+3831 TRDTVLKLL
-3840 LSGARHLGYTL
+3840 LNGARHLGYTL

-3866 LEQQRRARAD
+3866 LEQQRRA
-3876 AQSPDAPAEDTSISA
+3876 QCETLSPDGLPEEQPQTTK
-3891 RLKAGKLS
+3891 LKGKMQS
-3899 SRRGRRFDGSESVV
+3899 RFDMAENVV
-3913 IVAAQKRTL
+3913 IVASQKRPL

-3927 QLPCM
+3927 QLPSM
-3932 SSLTSKTSTQKFFLR
+3932 SMLTSKTSTQKFFLR
-3947 VLQVIIQLRE
+3947 VLQVIIQLRD

-3970 RLGSTSLGSASS
+3970 RLGSSGLGSASS

-4005 RARRLQ
+4005 RARRQ
-4011 QAPPPSASVAAVT
+4011 QQ
-4024 TSGSSVAAPHA
+4024 
-4035 PAAAPGTASAA
+4035 AA
-4046 TSEVGSVSEP
+4046 TSEGSQSE
-4056 QAVQRD
+4056 ASVRREE
-4062 DSPMDVDQPSPL
+4062 SPMDVDQPSPSTHDT
-4074 EQDPAPLDE
+4074 QSIGSD
-4083 EGNSQSETEERLP
+4083 GNSQGEKEKEERP
-4096 DLPLLS
+4096 PELPLLS
-4102 EQLLLDELW
+4102 EQLSLDELW

-4157 RESQLSHIKDEPPP
+4157 RESQLAHIKDEPPP

-4190 REPSSMHISSN
+4190 REPSSMHISSS

-4240 DYIRILDFD
+4240 DYIRVLDFD

-4292 PEDMKNRLYIVFEG
+4292 PEEMKNRLYIVFEG

-4329 AMYAL
+4329 PMYAL

-4358 SYFKFVGRVVA
+4358 SYFKFVGRIVA

-4395 RYTDMESEDYPFF
+4395 RYTDMESEDYHFY
-4408 QGLVYLLENN
+4408 QGLVYLLEND
-4418 VSTLGYELT
+4418 VSTLGYDLT

-4443 KPNGGNIIVTEENK
+4443 KPNGANILVTEENK

-4466 MKMTGAIRKQLSAYL
+4466 MRMTGAIRKQLAAFL

-4511 DIDDLKANTE
+4511 DIDDLKSNTE
-4521 YHKYQSSSIQ
+4521 YHKYQSNSIQ

-4602 AYESYEKLRHML
+4602 AYESFEKLRHML

>member
-1 MKVDRSK
+1 MKVDRTK

-21 TLIEKLKGCRDEQ
+21 SLIDKLKVCSDEQ

-39 QHIKTWNIGKC
+39 QQIKTWNIGKC

-63 GILCDAGQTVENM
+63 GILADAGQTVENM
-76 SWLLVCDRPDNGQL
+76 SWMLVCDRPEREQL

-122 LLASCDMQVVLS
+122 LLASSDMQVVLA

-145 SNYITRLGSDKRTPL
+145 SNYITRLASDKRTPL
-160 LARLQHLAESWGGK
+160 LSRLQHLAESWGGK
-174 ENGFGLAECCRDL
+174 ENGFGLAECCKD
-187 PMTKYPPSAT
+187 MHMSKYPPSAT

-206 PGPEVKVERKT
+206 PGSEVKVEKRA

-236 PSEIMESLTVMYNI
+236 PSEIMESLTKMYSI

-255 TLLFTHIRLAHGFSN
+255 MLLFTHIRLAHGFSN

-315 ITDKQLVDIKA
+315 ITDKQLMEIKA

-341 PKLSNIID
+341 PKLSSIID

-363 VRNCIQAMIDPLME
+363 VRNCIQAMIDPTME

-446 AFQSHTGLTIFIS
+446 AFQSHSGLTIFIY
-459 RLEHEVDLSRKEC
+459 RLEHEVDLCRKEC

-479 IQRPNSTVESE
+479 IQRPTNVQEGEEMET
-490 DMDTDVDGQSESLSE
+490 DMEVSDVA
-505 ERMESSPGPSTSS
+505 MESCPGPSTS
-518 GSRPETDHRAQSS
+518 TDHRPSLSTSS
-531 TASTPR
+531 SSSSIVVSR
-537 TGLQCIPQRAA
+537 TGVQCIPQRAA

-563 PAFSDGIRHVMDGSL
+563 PAFSDGIRHVMDGTL

-629 ALLIKDSLSL
+629 ALLIKD
-639 QVPAT
+639 VPAT

-655 SALCLNARGLHSF
+655 SALCLNARGLQSF

-695 SDPLGDTASN
+695 SDPLALTSLRSPAGDTASN

-736 NLGRAP
+736 NLGRDP
-742 EYICQKPSIQKTDGT
+742 KYICQKPSIQKADGT
-757 VTAPP
+757 ATAPP
-762 ARSSH
+762 PRSNH

-779 EEALHTFTQQQGE
+779 EEVQAMQSFSTNQQSEVE
-792 PESNRQSVPVELV
+792 PSQHV

-838 HCQEFVNQKGLLP
+838 HCQEFVSQKGLLP
-851 LVSILG
+851 LVTILG

-893 GLCQLDSILSAL
+893 GLLQLDSILSSL
-905 EPLHRPI
+905 DPLHRPI
-912 EVPGGSVLLRELATA
+912 EAPGGSVLLRELACA
-927 GHVTDATLSARATPL
+927 GNVADATLSAQATPL

-947 AAHAYILMFV
+947 AAHAYIMMFV

-979 GLSVLNKLSQLYC
+979 GLNVLNKLSQLYC

-1012 GCEFGQADMQKLV
+1012 GCEFGQADMQKLA
-1025 PKEEKPSG
+1025 PKEEKA
-1033 STTATASTSG
+1033 TTVLPQGTK
-1043 SRRTAESEAVAVD
+1043 RPESEVEGTVVSEEA
-1056 PSATCLLE
+1056 SGLLE
-1064 GMGLD
+1064 GIGLD

-1077 TDEPTAGTSDP
+1077 TDEPSTSDAKGKP
-1088 KTKSKLTPAM
+1088 KITPAM
-1098 ATRIKQIKPLLSASS
+1098 AARIKQIKPLLSASS

-1143 TSTGTAPTPA
+1143 ASTTTAPTPA
-1153 ARATASSLTKLL
+1153 ARSTASALTKLL

-1206 HLMLQKFFCSGGHNA
+1206 HLMLQKFLCSGGHNA

-1234 KVPVSEGLE
+1234 RVPVAEGLE
-1243 HAELPDGTGEFLDAW
+1243 HSDLPDGTGEFLDAW

-1265 VNPSTVLDSP
+1265 VNPTTVLESP
-1275 HSLPVKVPGVT
+1275 HSLPTTKLPGGQNN
-1286 PTTPQFSALRFLI
+1286 PQFSALRFLV
-1299 VTQKAAFSCICSLWN
+1299 VTQKAAFTCIKNLWN

-1337 RGEPVIQERLAKERE
+1337 RGEPVIRERLSKERE
-1352 GTARPEEEGGLGAST
+1352 GSREEEGQQDESGA
-1367 LPVGPSSGGAGGAAV
+1367 
-1382 APGAAVNAGEGPAGS
+1382 
-1397 VPGPAIGSS
+1397 
-1406 TAPPAPGGAA
+1406 
-1416 EDSTN
+1416 
-1421 TTPRR
+1421 RR
-1426 EPPVNQAQLQQAQGG
+1426 EPQ
-1441 SRERQPNVNQQQLQQ
+1441 VNQQQLQQ
-1456 LMDMGFSREHAMEA
+1456 LMDMGFTREHALEA
-1470 LVNTSTMEQATEYLL
+1470 LLNTSTMEQATEYLL
-1485 THPPPLLS
+1485 THPPPLI
-1493 GAVRD
+1493 GGVVRD
-1498 MTMSEEDQMMR
+1498 LSMSEEDQMLR

-1515 GQEEAARHREED
+1515 GQDIPMEQRAELPEETARRKEEEE
-1527 DRRARER
+1527 RKAREKQ
-1534 TEEEEA
+1534 EEEEA
-1540 RCLERFLEAEPL
+1540 KCLEKFQDAEPL
-1552 DSTELHAFT
+1552 EQDELQGFT
-1561 DSMLPGCFHLLDELP
+1561 DTMLPGCFHLLDELP
-1576 DTVYRLCDLL
+1576 DTVYRVCDLI

-1591 RSGPEYRDLILRQ
+1591 RNGADYRDMILKQ

-1612 ADVLIKAAIP
+1612 ADVLIKAALP

-1632 EWTRQMATLPQASNL
+1632 EWISQMATLPQASNL

-1662 LSCARVVENSGILN
+1662 LPCARVVETSGILN

-1693 EQKDIQTPKWI
+1693 EQKEVQTPKWI
-1704 TPVLLIIDFYE
+1704 TPVLLLIDFYE
-1715 KMAVSS
+1715 KTSISS
-1721 KRRAQM
+1721 KRRMQM
-1727 NKYLQPNGNNWRW
+1727 NRYLQANGNNWRW

-1748 CSYSASNNGTIDS
+1748 CSYSASNNSTIDA
-1761 AWRAGESS
+1761 AWKAGETC

-1782 FNTMVQVNEETGN
+1782 FTTMVQVNEETGN
-1795 RRPVMLTVQ
+1795 RRPVMLTLL
-1804 RVPRV
+1804 RVPRLLKSGKNGNGQELEKTLEEAKEVEAKQKDEKV
-1809 PKPAKTG
+1809 PEPIPVPETSSTEKDAPT
-1816 SMTDSEREEGDKGKA
+1816 EEPKVGDIVIQGLA
-1831 EETQT
+1831 EEM
-1836 DPDSA
+1836 
-1841 PVAVEMSAPKDDNTS
+1841 V
-1856 PQLKESFSG
+1856 
-1865 PSAPAAPPPAAPL
+1865 
-1878 DPTSERTGAGGAI
+1878 
-1891 VVQGLTEDMTTVLI
+1891 TVLI
-1905 RACVSMISVPVDP
+1905 RSCVGMLGVPVDP

-1931 TRTHHY
+1931 TRDHKY

-1951 GLTQGSGFN
+1951 SLTQSSGFN

-1977 ATLRHTMEKV
+1977 CTLQHTMEKV
-1987 VRSAV
+1987 VRSAA

-2024 CRNPDCFA
+2024 CRNPDIF
-2032 DTANSCVR
+2032 TEVANSCIR

-2046 RGAGTA
+2046 RGSGTA

-2065 NAVQLVKTTPLKLS
+2065 NAVQLVKTTPIKPS
-2079 PLPPIPDTIKEVIYD
+2079 TLPVIPDTIKEVIYD

-2103 APEEAERPEEPAVA
+2103 APEEVSEKSEQKPVGMNQEVS
-2117 VPGGQDLC
+2117 
-2125 QILQDDDV
+2125 QILQDMGDEV
-2133 YQQYRLTRQGSDFDS
+2133 FQQYRDLTRQGSDFDGQTS
-2148 QSAFHI
+2148 FAI
-2154 NAQVFTADGAVADSS
+2154 NARVFTADSTAAETP

-2174 QGEGEALPPCSSPPA
+2174 QGETAL
-2189 STAST
+2189 T
-2194 PEEMREEKKEVEGEN
+2194 PEENREGLKKDKEGDR
-2209 GASSEEGKGAKAKA
+2209 SSEDGKQKAKG
-2223 SKPLMPTSTILRLLA
+2223 SKPLLPTSSILRLLA

-2246 IATLIASY
+2246 IASLIATY
-2254 CYTAGQSELIKE
+2254 NYTAGQSELIKE

-2280 HTQSSE
+2280 HTHNAE

-2299 SLAAAGTGTDAQ
+2299 SLAAAGSGTDAQ
-2311 VALVNEVKAALSRAL
+2311 VALVNEVKAALGRAL
-2326 AMAEGTEKHARLQAV
+2326 AMAESTEKHARLQAV

-2358 YSTAA
+2358 YSTATT
-2363 AKTQHNGMNNIIR
+2363 KTQHNGMNNIIR

-2383 VNDLARVPH
+2383 VSDLARVPH

-2413 TLSRIVNQPSSLFGG
+2413 TLSRIVNQPSSLFGS
-2428 KGGSSKN
+2428 KGTSGKN
-2435 KAEHDTVG
+2435 KSEADTHGTAQDPNSNQPDTGETGTEVQEEDPDASHAEVAD
-2443 AARDSN
+2443 
-2449 STTQGTT
+2449 
-2456 GDSVEGTLVE
+2456 GDI
-2466 GSHRVQG
+2466 
-2473 TDSDLM
+2473 M
-2479 DGETEGDTVVIAGQP
+2479 DGETETDAVVIAGQP
-2494 EVLSTTAMQV
+2494 EVLTTQEMQV
-2504 ENELVD
+2504 ENELED
-2510 LIDELLERDAGAVN
+2510 LIDELLERDGAAGNRV
-2524 SSIIVGRGS
+2524 

-2540 DVLMDEAPSNISQAS
+2540 DVLMDEPPTNLSQAS
-2555 TLQTNREDS
+2555 TLQANRED
-2564 MNILEPEDEE
+2564 PEDEEE

-2579 DSSGSNDDEDSQDE
+2579 DSSGSNEDEDDSQ
-2593 EEEEEEEEEEDQ
+2593 EEEEEEEDEDDQ
-2605 DDEEGDEDD
+2605 DDEEGEEGDEDD
-2614 DDEGSEM
+2614 DDDCSEM
-2621 ELDEDFPDINAA
+2621 ELDEDYPDMNAS
-2633 PHIRFERFDRDDDL
+2633 PLVRFERFDREDDL

-2652 NMFSTTADIPPS
+2652 NMFSSATEIPPS
-2664 PGNIPSSHPLMVRHA
+2664 PGNIPTTHPLMVRHA

-2685 LGGAGTNNRLAQGMG
+2685 LGSGTSTTRLAQGIG

-2761 LLVGNEDVHIIARSD
+2761 LLVGNDDVHIIARSD
-2776 DELLDDFFHEQ
+2776 DEMLDDFFHDQ
-2787 SSTGGQAGTLSS
+2787 STATSQAGTLSS

-2806 WTDECKVLDAESMHD
+2806 WTEECKVLDAESMHD
-2821 CVAVVKVPILQ
+2821 CVSVVKVPIIN
-2832 HLETLR
+2832 HLESLR

-2843 ERREKRRRQLAEEEE
+2843 ERREKRRKQLAEEEAKMAEKSKEEKE
-2858 AKQNDRRTGGE
+2858 AKEQNSQGANSKQNTPFE
-2869 EAREQSLQG
+2869 LSLADQDG
-2878 SGLGT
+2878 SGRPENFPT
-2883 VNGAAGETTAEGE
+2883 APSSAEGTPTSPE
-2896 PQGSGVSCLDPPRV
+2896 IVRLDPTLRAT
-2910 SEGFLTAPPSGE
+2910 EAT
-2922 VTPTTPAPHEQALV
+2922 
-2936 SLETAI
+2936 
-2942 SQQVHQPIADLL
+2942 
-2954 LAESHANSLVTLA
+2954 LAELTQ
-2967 GAGLP
+2967 GLP
-2972 DLTASSDRLNCE
+2972 ADTGTEDVGQQLMPSHQEDSGPGRPSVEGDAT
-2984 AEASQ
+2984 Q
-2989 MEMSPAPP
+2989 MELSPAPT
-2997 IASLSPDIV
+2997 ITSLSPERAEDSDAL
-3006 ETSEPAA
+3006 TA
-3013 VGVSQLEGSPMDTS
+3013 VSSQLEGSPMDTS
-3027 SPVSATQEEPNPA
+3027 SLASGPLEDGVGEAPGIVNPEQPLVVGSSIAVGQQPVEPPTTCETQPVVSQHSDSSQIAPSSELPSTRESAVTLLA
-3040 QAVHLS
+3040 TDS
-3046 QELSGSG
+3046 SGI
-3053 DSGVTDTHTDA
+3053 
-3064 ETGST
+3064 
-3069 TVSTPGETMPLSDR
+3069 L
-3083 ANSQSQAIQEEPLPS
+3083 EEPLPS
-3098 TSNEDEDPLAGI
+3098 TSSEEEDPLAGI
-3110 SLPEGVDPS
+3110 NLPEGVDPS

-3141 PARPPA
+3141 PSRPPPTA
-3147 SSTLP
+3147 A
-3152 STTTPVLGGGPGVTE
+3152 PVIPPPVVANAGVTE

-3196 LSQQPTQGDTPLDP
+3196 LAQTTTSDTPMDP

-3219 ELRRSVL
+3219 DLRRSVL

-3237 PPDIAAEAAALRREQ
+3237 PPDIAAEAQALRREQ
-3252 EVSARQRQLMHER
+3252 EARQRQLMHER

-3270 SSSALSAILR
+3270 STSALSAILR

-3287 LGGNRGV
+3287 LSGNRGV
-3294 QYTRLAVQRGG
+3294 QYTRLAVQRGN
-3305 TFQMGGGANHSR
+3305 TFQMG
-3317 PSSSSVDSLLRLRGR
+3317 SSSTHTRPTGSNVDSLLRLRGR

-3368 HSQTRGWVIRSLLS
+3368 HAQTRNWVIRSLLS
-3382 ILQRSSESEVCVET
+3382 ILQRSSESELCIESPKT
-3396 TRLEDARGKRTAGGQ
+3396 SIGGTDKRGAKTSHDNRPLEFLHKME
-3411 GGYGG
+3411 
-3416 SKGSTTTAT
+3416 SKNS
-3425 AASSLSS
+3425 
-3432 SSSSSLELINRVES
+3432 N
-3446 RSSSQLSWL
+3446 QLSWL

-3465 RTNIFQIQRA
+3465 RTNIFQIQR
-3475 SGRKHAD
+3475 SLGRKHTEK
-3482 RHSAGGTSG
+3482 HSA
-3491 GPGGTLGGG
+3491 
-3500 VQGVTAGVTCPGGG
+3500 C

-3544 SHFTQQRCKDLLSSS
+3544 SHFTQQRTKECSVENSDSRERSIKLTCSPCLAPSSS
-3559 TSDLDSRLCAAASI
+3559 IGAS
-3573 VTGTA
+3573 
-3578 GGGSRS
+3578 
-3584 TQTNTC
+3584 N
-3590 STPSSAQNSLGGG
+3590 
-3603 ACGTAITPQS
+3603 
-3613 LGISTDFWDL
+3613 ISTDFWDL

-3630 NVSRKGKASMK
+3630 NVSRKGKTSIK
-3641 TVPLGAGGEAEGAQ
+3641 SVPVSSGSEGESNQ
-3655 YSLEASPLGQLMNML
+3655 CSLEASPLGQLMNML
-3670 SHPVIRRSSL
+3670 SHSVIRRSSL

-3694 ALPDNKATEVPAG
+3694 ALPDNKASE
-3707 HQAPQSTTAGAGNPA
+3707 TAGNQSNSITPAPAPTPA
-3722 TATSA
+3722 TAP
-3727 AATAGAPG
+3727 AP
-3735 SVSASAQGITVG
+3735 VPVPAVTVP
-3747 VVVPAQG
+3747 VVVSTNIVTTVTTKSGKSPAK
-3754 SSSTAIVSIPT
+3754 SSEVSNAPDKMA
-3765 STGASATGKHRAT
+3765 AS
-3778 VLCIE
+3778 
-3783 SDTKLASTGLTEK
+3783 GLTEK

-3817 AANILLQLSRGDGT
+3817 AANVLLQLSRGDPS
-3831 TRDTVLRLL
+3831 TRDTVLKLL
-3840 LSGARHLGYTL
+3840 LSGAHHLGFTL

-3866 LEQQRRARAD
+3866 LEQQRRA
-3876 AQSPDAPAEDTSISA
+3876 QCEVLSPDGMPEEQPHST
-3891 RLKAGKLS
+3891 KPKGKMQS
-3899 SRRGRRFDGSESVV
+3899 RFDIAENVV
-3913 IVAAQKRTL
+3913 IVASQKRPL

-3927 QLPCM
+3927 QLPSM
-3932 SSLTSKTSTQKFFLR
+3932 SMLTSKTSTQKFFLR
-3947 VLQVIIQLRE
+3947 VLQVIIQLRD
-3957 DTRRANKKAKQTG
+3957 DTRRANKKAKQTS
-3970 RLGSTSLGSASS
+3970 RLGTASLASASS
-3982 IQAAVRQLEA
+3982 IQAAVQQLEA

-4005 RARRLQ
+4005 RARRQLQ
-4011 QAPPPSASVAAVT
+4011 TATAEGSARR
-4024 TSGSSVAAPHA
+4024 
-4035 PAAAPGTASAA
+4035 
-4046 TSEVGSVSEP
+4046 EE
-4056 QAVQRD
+4056 Q
-4062 DSPMDVDQPSPL
+4062 PMDVDQPSPATQ
-4074 EQDPAPLDE
+4074 EPQSVAS
-4083 EGNSQSETEERLP
+4083 EGSQAAEKKEEERLP
-4096 DLPLLS
+4096 ELPLLS
-4102 EQLLLDELW
+4102 EQLSLDELW

-4190 REPSSMHISSN
+4190 REPSSMHISSS

-4240 DYIRILDFD
+4240 DYIRVLDFD

-4292 PEDMKNRLYIVFEG
+4292 PEEMKNRLYIVFEG

-4329 AMYAL
+4329 PMYAL

-4358 SYFKFVGRVVA
+4358 SYFKFVGRIVA

-4395 RYTDMESEDYPFF
+4395 RYTDMESEDYHFY
-4408 QGLVYLLENN
+4408 QGLVYLLEND
-4418 VSTLGYELT
+4418 VSTLGYDLT

-4443 KPNGGNIIVTEENK
+4443 KPNGANILVTEENK

-4466 MKMTGAIRKQLSAYL
+4466 MKMTGAIRKQLAAFL

-4511 DIDDLKANTE
+4511 DIDDLKSNTE
-4521 YHKYQSSSIQ
+4521 YHKYQSNSIQ

>member
-15 APADCR
+15 A
-21 TLIEKLKGCRDEQ
+21 
-34 LLLEL
+34 
-39 QHIKTWNIGKC
+39 C

-76 SWLLVCDRPDNGQL
+76 SWLLVCDRPDNSQL
-90 KALLLAVLNFT
+90 KALLLA
-101 ALLIEYSFSR
+101 
-111 HLYSSIEHLTT
+111 
-122 LLASCDMQVVLS
+122 
-134 VLNLLYVFSKR
+134 
-145 SNYITRLGSDKRTPL
+145 
-160 LARLQHLAESWGGK
+160 
-174 ENGFGLAECCRDL
+174 
-187 PMTKYPPSAT
+187 KYPPSAT

-206 PGPEVKVERKT
+206 PGPEVKIER
-217 SSNTLHYIHIEQLD
+217 

-236 PSEIMESLTVMYNI
+236 PSEIMESLTAMYNI

-315 ITDKQLVDIKA
+315 ITDKQLVFTN
-326 ASLRTLTSIVHLERT
+326 RTF
-341 PKLSNIID
+341 II
-349 CTGTA
+349 
-354 SYHGFLPVL
+354 Y
-363 VRNCIQAMIDPLME
+363 
-377 PYPHQFATALF
+377 
-388 SFLYHLASYD
+388 
-398 AGGEALVSCGMMEA
+398 
-412 LLKVIKFLGDEQ
+412 KVIKFLGDEQ

-446 AFQSHTGLTIFIS
+446 AFQSHSGLSIFIC

-479 IQRPNSTVESE
+479 IQRPNSAVDAE
-490 DMDTDVDGQSESLSE
+490 DMDTDMEMSEVA
-505 ERMESSPGPSTSS
+505 MESSPGPSTSS
-518 GSRPETDHRAQSS
+518 GSRPDVDHRAQNN
-531 TASTPR
+531 AVSTPR
-537 TGLQCIPQRAA
+537 AGMQCIPQRAA

-563 PAFSDGIRHVMDGSL
+563 STFTDGIRH
-578 PTSLK
+578 T
-583 HIISNAEYYGP
+583 
-594 SLFLLATE
+594 TE

-629 ALLIKDSLSL
+629 ALLIKD
-639 QVPAT
+639 VPAT

-742 EYICQKPSIQKTDGT
+742 EYICQKPSIQKADGT
-757 VTAPP
+757 VAVPP

-779 EEALHTFTQQQGE
+779 EEALHTFSQQGE
-792 PESNRQSVPVELV
+792 PESNRQSVPLELYDAEV
-805 VGTEERIP
+805 VGTEELIP

-881 LTLSHEPKVLQE
+881 L
-893 GLCQLDSILSAL
+893 
-905 EPLHRPI
+905 
-912 EVPGGSVLLRELATA
+912 
-927 GHVTDATLSARATPL
+927 
-942 LHALT
+942 
-947 AAHAYILMFV
+947 
-957 HTCRVGQSEI
+957 SEI

-1025 PKEEKPSG
+1025 PKEEKPSC
-1033 STTATASTSG
+1033 STTTAMGSG
-1043 SRRTAESEAVAVD
+1043 SKKNENEAVSVD
-1056 PSATCLLE
+1056 TSAGGLLE

-1077 TDEPTAGTSDP
+1077 TDEPTTSDP

-1143 TSTGTAPTPA
+1143 TSTGTTPTPA
-1153 ARATASSLTKLL
+1153 ARATASALTKLL

-1173 PPYTPTPRFRLT
+1173 PPYTPTPRFR
-1185 FFICSVGFTSPMLFD
+1185 
-1200 ERKYPY
+1200 
-1206 HLMLQKFFCSGGHNA
+1206 
-1221 LFETFNWALSMGG
+1221 TFNWALTMGG

-1243 HAELPDGTGEFLDAW
+1243 HVELPDGTGEFLDAW

-1275 HSLPVKVPGVT
+1275 HSLPAKMPGVT
-1286 PTTPQFSALRFLI
+1286 PTMPQFSALRFLI
-1299 VTQKAAFSCICSLWN
+1299 VTQKAAFNCIRSLWN

-1352 GTARPEEEGGLGAST
+1352 GTVRPEEEAAST
-1367 LPVGPSSGGAGGAAV
+1367 GSLGGTT
-1382 APGAAVNAGEGPAGS
+1382 APGSSTTSGEGSAPTGSSTGAPPAGS
-1397 VPGPAIGSS
+1397 
-1406 TAPPAPGGAA
+1406 A

-1421 TTPRR
+1421 SSSRR
-1426 EPPVNQAQLQQAQGG
+1426 EPQL
-1441 SRERQPNVNQQQLQQ
+1441 V
-1456 LMDMGFSREHAMEA
+1456 DMGFSREHAMEA
-1470 LVNTSTMEQATEYLL
+1470 LLNTSTMEQATEYLL

-1498 MTMSEEDQMMR
+1498 LTMSEEDQMMR

-1515 GQEEAARHREED
+1515 GQEVSMEQRSDSPEEAARRREEE

-1534 TEEEEA
+1534 AEEEEA
-1540 RCLERFLEAEPL
+1540 RCLERFMEAEPL
-1552 DSTELHAFT
+1552 DPQELHAFT
-1561 DSMLPGCFHLLDELP
+1561 DAMLPGCFHLLDELP

-1591 RSGPEYRDLILRQ
+1591 RSGPEYRDLILGQ
-1604 VVNQVWEA
+1604 VVHQVWEA
-1612 ADVLIKAAIP
+1612 ADVLIKAAVP

-1632 EWTRQMATLPQASNL
+1632 EWTRQMATLPQASKL

-1662 LSCARVVENSGILN
+1662 LLCARVVENSGILDL
-1676 VLIKLLE
+1676 LIKLLE

-1704 TPVLLIIDFYE
+1704 TPVLLLIDFYE

-1721 KRRAQM
+1721 KRRAEM

-1748 CSYSASNNGTIDS
+1748 CSYSASNNSTIDS
-1761 AWRAGESS
+1761 AWRAGETS

-1795 RRPVMLTVQ
+1795 RRPVMLTVMKL
-1804 RVPRV
+1804 PRL
-1809 PKPAKTG
+1809 AKTTKAN
-1816 SMTDSEREEGDKGKA
+1816 SITDSEKEEGEKNKV

-1836 DPDSA
+1836 EADSVA
-1841 PVAVEMSAPKDDNTS
+1841 PVEMTAPKVDASQT
-1856 PQLKESFSG
+1856 KEAPSG
-1865 PSAPAAPPPAAPL
+1865 SASSQEPEHTQSS
-1878 DPTSERTGAGGAI
+1878 DI
-1891 VVQGLTEDMTTVLI
+1891 VVQGLSEDMTTILI

-1931 TRTHHY
+1931 TRNHQY

-1951 GLTQGSGFN
+1951 GLTQSSGFN

-2024 CRNPDCFA
+2024 CRNPECFIE
-2032 DTANSCVR
+2032 TASNCVR

-2059 LRIKGP
+2059 LRIRGP

-2079 PLPPIPDTIKEVIYD
+2079 PLPSIPDTIKEVLYD

-2103 APEEAERPEEPAVA
+2103 APEEPN
-2117 VPGGQDLC
+2117 
-2125 QILQDDDV
+2125 
-2133 YQQYRLTRQGSDFDS
+2133 S
-2148 QSAFHI
+2148 
-2154 NAQVFTADGAVADSS
+2154 
-2169 QSGTP
+2169 
-2174 QGEGEALPPCSSPPA
+2174 
-2189 STAST
+2189 
-2194 PEEMREEKKEVEGEN
+2194 PEEMREEKKEQEGEK
-2209 GASSEEGKGAKAKA
+2209 STSLEEGKAAKAKA

-2266 DCSVLAFVLDHLLP
+2266 VC
-2280 HTQSSE
+2280 
-2286 DKDTPALARLFLA
+2286 
-2299 SLAAAGTGTDAQ
+2299 TDAQ

-2326 AMAEGTEKHARLQAV
+2326 AMAEGAEKHA
-2341 MCIIS
+2341 
-2346 TIMESCPSTSSF
+2346 
-2358 YSTAA
+2358 
-2363 AKTQHNGMNNIIR
+2363 
-2376 LFLKKGL
+2376 
-2383 VNDLARVPH
+2383 
-2392 SLDLSSPNMANTVN
+2392 SPNMANTVN

-2435 KAEHDTVG
+2435 KTEHDTVG
-2443 AARDSN
+2443 TARDSN
-2449 STTQGTT
+2449 SNTQDQGES
-2456 GDSVEGTLVE
+2456 GEAEPVEGN
-2466 GSHRVQG
+2466 HRVTG
-2473 TDSDLM
+2473 PDSDLM

-2494 EVLSTTAMQV
+2494 EVLSTQAMQV

-2510 LIDELLERDAGAVN
+2510 LIDELLERDAGTVN
-2524 SSIIVGRGS
+2524 STIIVGRS
-2533 GEDESQE
+2533 AEDESQE

-2555 TLQTNREDS
+2555 TLQANREDS

-2652 NMFSTTADIPPS
+2652 NMFSNNADIPPS

-2685 LGGAGTNNRLAQGMG
+2685 LGVAGSSSRLAQGMG

-2712 TGHTIH
+2712 SGHTIH

-2776 DELLDDFFHEQ
+2776 DELFDDFFHEQ
-2787 SSTGGQAGTLSS
+2787 SGTGGQAGTLSS

-2821 CVAVVKVPILQ
+2821 CVAVVKIPILQ
-2832 HLETLR
+2832 HLEYLR

-2843 ERREKRRRQLAEEEE
+2843 ERREKRRRQMAEEEE
-2858 AKQNDRRTGGE
+2858 SKQNERRASGAE
-2869 EAREQSLQG
+2869 QSREQSLQG

-2883 VNGAAGETTAEGE
+2883 VNGAENTAEGE
-2896 PQGSGVSCLDPPRV
+2896 QAQGSAVTCLDPPRV
-2910 SEGFLTAPPSGE
+2910 EGFLTAPPSGE
-2922 VTPTTPAPHEQALV
+2922 VTPTTPAPHEPALV

-2954 LAESHANSLVTLA
+2954 LAESHASSLAALA
-2967 GAGLP
+2967 GAGL
-2972 DLTASSDRLNCE
+2972 ASLSDRQSNE
-2984 AEASQ
+2984 VEASQ
-2989 MEMSPAPP
+2989 MEMSPAPT
-2997 IASLSPDIV
+2997 IGERAGGSGGGERGGADEGREASLSPDIV
-3006 ETSEPAA
+3006 ESSEPAA

-3027 SPVSATQEEPNPA
+3027 SPASATQEEAASAPP
-3040 QAVHLS
+3040 QTTHLS

-3053 DSGVTDTHTDA
+3053 ESGLTDRQTDV

-3069 TVSTPGETMPLSDR
+3069 SVSSPGETMPRSDS
-3083 ANSQSQAIQEEPLPS
+3083 ADSQTQAIQEEPLPS
-3098 TSNEDEDPLAGI
+3098 TSNEEEDPLAGHPQGGASKPAGYPTTI
-3110 SLPEGVDPS
+3110 PSAPANTSLP
-3119 FLAALPEDIRRE
+3119 
-3131 VLQNQLGIRP
+3131 
-3141 PARPPA
+3141 
-3147 SSTLP
+3147 SSTA
-3152 STTTPVLGGGPGVTE
+3152 PVLGAPGVTE

-3196 LSQQPTQGDTPLDP
+3196 LAQQPPQGDTPLDP

-3252 EVSARQRQLMHER
+3252 EARQRQLMHER

-3280 SPAFTSR
+3280 EEAPSKWQEERITDPP
-3287 LGGNRGV
+3287 V
-3294 QYTRLAVQRGG
+3294 PMWTRCCGYV
-3305 TFQMGGGANHSR
+3305 
-3317 PSSSSVDSLLRLRGR
+3317 VR

-3396 TRLEDARGKRTAGGQ
+3396 SRLEESRGKRSIQSGCGG
-3411 GGYGG
+3411 
-3416 SKGSTTTAT
+3416 KGSAV
-3425 AASSLSS
+3425 SSLSS
-3432 SSSSSLELINRVES
+3432 SSSSSSSLELLNRVES

-3482 RHSAGGTSG
+3482 RHSAGSSTGSGTIGAGMSG
-3491 GPGGTLGGG
+3491 A
-3500 VQGVTAGVTCPGGG
+3500 TAGVTCAGGG

-3544 SHFTQQRCKDLLSSS
+3544 SHFTQQRCKDLSSS
-3559 TSDLDSRLCAAASI
+3559 SDLDSRLC
-3573 VTGTA
+3573 TGP

-3584 TQTNTC
+3584 GSQSQTCVASNT
-3590 STPSSAQNSLGGG
+3590 SNSQNTLGSCV
-3603 ACGTAITPQS
+3603 ATPQS

-3641 TVPLGAGGEAEGAQ
+3641 TVPLGGSAEAEGAQ
-3655 YSLEASPLGQLMNML
+3655 FSLETSPLGQLMNML

-3707 HQAPQSTTAGAGNPA
+3707 HPTPQAANP
-3722 TATSA
+3722 SA
-3727 AATAGAPG
+3727 A
-3735 SVSASAQGITVG
+3735 S
-3747 VVVPAQG
+3747 
-3754 SSSTAIVSIPT
+3754 SSSTTVPVTTTTTTLAGSTQATVTVPIASATIATQGTNAPATSLGASTTPSTTISIPT
-3765 STGASATGKHRAT
+3765 STGTTVAGKPRGITTCTESEKMAS
-3778 VLCIE
+3778 
-3783 SDTKLASTGLTEK
+3783 SGLTEK

-3817 AANILLQLSRGDGT
+3817 AANILLQLSRGDCS

-3866 LEQQRRARAD
+3866 LEQQRRAHAD
-3876 AQSPDAPAEDTSISA
+3876 SHSPDAPSEDSSLSA
-3891 RLKAGKLS
+3891 RLKGKMTS
-3899 SRRGRRFDGSESVV
+3899 RFDGAESVV

-3970 RLGSTSLGSASS
+3970 RLGSASLGSASS

-4011 QAPPPSASVAAVT
+4011 QAAPPTASAAVSVAA
-4024 TSGSSVAAPHA
+4024 GSSVAPTHA
-4035 PAAAPGTASAA
+4035 PAGAAPPAGTAAA
-4046 TSEVGSVSEP
+4046 TSDAPAVSET
-4056 QAVQRD
+4056 QAQRD

-4083 EGNSQSETEERLP
+4083 DGNGQSEAEERLP

-4126 QHAVLVLQPAVEA
+4126 QHAVL
-4139 FFLVHATERES
+4139 
-4150 KPPVRDT
+4150 
-4157 RESQLSHIKDEPPP
+4157 
-4171 LSPAPLTPA
+4171 
-4180 TPSSLDPFFS
+4180 
-4190 REPSSMHISSN
+4190 
-4201 LPPDTQK
+4201 
-4208 FLRFAETHR
+4208 
-4217 TVLNQILRQST
+4217 
-4228 THLADG
+4228 
-4234 PFAVLV
+4234 
-4240 DYIRILDFD
+4240 
-4249 VKRKY
+4249 
-4254 FRQELERLDEGLRKE
+4254 
-4269 DMAVHVRRDHVF
+4269 
-4281 EDSYR
+4281 
-4286 ELHRKS
+4286 
-4292 PEDMKNRLYIVFEG
+4292 
-4306 EEGQDAGGLLREWY
+4306 
-4320 MIISREMFN
+4320 
-4329 AMYAL
+4329 
-4334 FRTSPGDRVTYT
+4334 
-4346 INPSSHCNPNHL
+4346 
-4358 SYFKFVGRVVA
+4358 GR
-4369 KAVYDNRLLEC
+4369 
-4380 YFTRSFYKHILGKSV
+4380 
-4395 RYTDMESEDYPFF
+4395 
-4408 QGLVYLLENN
+4408 
-4418 VSTLGYELT
+4418 
-4427 FSTEVQE
+4427 
-4434 FGVCEVRDL
+4434 
-4443 KPNGGNIIVTEENK
+4443 
-4457 KEYVHLVCQ
+4457 
-4466 MKMTGAIRKQLSAYL
+4466 
-4481 EGFYEIIP
+4481 
-4489 KRLISIFTEQELE
+4489 
-4502 LLISGLPTI
+4502 
-4511 DIDDLKANTE
+4511 
-4521 YHKYQSSSIQ
+4521 
-4531 IQWFWR
+4531 
-4537 ALRSFDQADR
+4537 
-4547 AKFLQFVTGTS
+4547 
-4558 KVPLQGFAALEGMNG
+4558 
-4573 IQKFQIH
+4573 
-4580 RDDRSTDRLPSAHTC
+4580 
-4595 FNQLDLP
+4595 
-4602 AYESYEKLRHML
+4602 
-4614 LLAIQEC
+4614 
-4621 SEGFGLA
+4621 

>member
-1 MKVDRSK
+1 MKVDRTK

-21 TLIEKLKGCRDEQ
+21 ALIDKLKVCNDEQ

-39 QHIKTWNIGKC
+39 QQIKTWNIGKC

-63 GILCDAGQTVENM
+63 GILADAGQTVENM
-76 SWLLVCDRPDNGQL
+76 AWMLVCDRPEREQL
-90 KALLLAVLNFT
+90 KSLLLSVLNFT

-122 LLASCDMQVVLS
+122 LLASSDMQVVLA

-145 SNYITRLGSDKRTPL
+145 SNYITRLGSDKRMPL
-160 LARLQHLAESWGGK
+160 LSRLQHLAESWGGK

-187 PMTKYPPSAT
+187 HMLKYPPSAT

-206 PGPEVKVERKT
+206 PGAEVKVDKRT
-217 SSNTLHYIHIEQLD
+217 TSNTLHYIHIEQLD

-236 PSEIMESLTVMYNI
+236 PSEIMESLTKMYSI

-255 TLLFTHIRLAHGFSN
+255 MLLFTHIRLAHGFSN

-315 ITDKQLVDIKA
+315 ITDKQLMVRHLSTCFSCPDLLDIKA

-341 PKLSNIID
+341 PKLSSIID

-363 VRNCIQAMIDPLME
+363 VRNCIQAMIDPSME

-446 AFQSHTGLTIFIS
+446 AFQSHSGLSIFIY
-459 RLEHEVDLSRKEC
+459 RLEHEADLCRREC

-479 IQRPNSTVESE
+479 IQRPAATTTQEGE
-490 DMDTDVDGQSESLSE
+490 EMETDIEVSDVA
-505 ERMESSPGPSTSS
+505 MESSPGPSTSGEHRQEVVVETRAPSAITPSSS
-518 GSRPETDHRAQSS
+518 GSSSS
-531 TASTPR
+531 TNMVVSPR
-537 TGLQCIPQRAA
+537 SGVQCIPQRAA

-629 ALLIKDSLSL
+629 ALLIKD
-639 QVPAT
+639 VPAT

-655 SALCLNARGLHSF
+655 SALCLNARGLQSF

-736 NLGRAP
+736 NLGQDP
-742 EYICQKPSIQKTDGT
+742 KYICQKPSIQKADGT
-757 VTAPP
+757 ATAPP
-762 ARSSH
+762 PRSTH

-779 EEALHTFTQQQGE
+779 EEVQAMQSFNATQQSE
-792 PESNRQSVPVELV
+792 AESSQQV

-851 LVSILG
+851 LVTILG

-881 LTLSHEPKVLQE
+881 LVRRRIQHFPFQKTLSHEPKVLQE
-893 GLCQLDSILSAL
+893 GLLQLDSILSSL

-912 EVPGGSVLLRELATA
+912 EAPGGSVLLRELACA
-927 GHVTDATLSARATPL
+927 GNVADATLSAQATPL

-947 AAHAYILMFV
+947 AAHAYIMMFV

-979 GLSVLNKLSQLYC
+979 GLSVLSKLSQLYC

-1001 LSLCTPNSLPP
+1001 LSLCTPNSLPS

-1025 PKEEKPSG
+1025 PKEEKAAPN
-1033 STTATASTSG
+1033 STQGAKKADG
-1043 SRRTAESEAVAVD
+1043 ESEAVAAGSMEA
-1056 PSATCLLE
+1056 SAQGLLE
-1064 GMGLD
+1064 GIGLD

-1077 TDEPTAGTSDP
+1077 TDEPSSSDP
-1088 KTKSKLTPAM
+1088 KGKSKITPAM
-1098 ATRIKQIKPLLSASS
+1098 AARIKQIKPLLSASS

-1143 TSTGTAPTPA
+1143 ASTTTAPTPA
-1153 ARATASSLTKLL
+1153 ARSTASALTKLL

-1206 HLMLQKFFCSGGHNA
+1206 HLMLQKFLCSGGHNA

-1234 KVPVSEGLE
+1234 KVPVAEGLE
-1243 HAELPDGTGEFLDAW
+1243 HPDLPDGTGEFLDAW

-1265 VNPSTVLDSP
+1265 VNPTTVLESP
-1275 HSLPVKVPGVT
+1275 HSLPAKLPGGQNYL
-1286 PTTPQFSALRFLI
+1286 QFSALRFLV
-1299 VTQKAAFSCICSLWN
+1299 VTQKAAFTCIKNLWN

-1337 RGEPVIQERLAKERE
+1337 RGEPVIRERLGKEKE
-1352 GTARPEEEGGLGAST
+1352 GARSEEEAGQEEGGA
-1367 LPVGPSSGGAGGAAV
+1367 
-1382 APGAAVNAGEGPAGS
+1382 
-1397 VPGPAIGSS
+1397 
-1406 TAPPAPGGAA
+1406 
-1416 EDSTN
+1416 
-1421 TTPRR
+1421 RR
-1426 EPPVNQAQLQQAQGG
+1426 EPQ
-1441 SRERQPNVNQQQLQQ
+1441 VNQQQLQQ
-1456 LMDMGFSREHAMEA
+1456 LMDMGFTREHAMEA
-1470 LVNTSTMEQATEYLL
+1470 LLNTSTMEQATEYLL
-1485 THPPPLLS
+1485 THPPPLM
-1493 GAVRD
+1493 GGVVRD
-1498 MTMSEEDQMMR
+1498 LSMSEEDQMMR

-1515 GQEEAARHREED
+1515 GQDIPMDQRAESPEEAACRKEEEE
-1527 DRRARER
+1527 RKAREKQ
-1534 TEEEEA
+1534 EEEEA
-1540 RCLERFLEAEPL
+1540 KCLEKFQDAEPL
-1552 DSTELHAFT
+1552 EQEELHSFT
-1561 DSMLPGCFHLLDELP
+1561 DTMLPGCFHLLDELP
-1576 DTVYRLCDLL
+1576 DTVYRVCDLI

-1591 RSGPEYRDLILRQ
+1591 RNGADYRDMILKQ

-1612 ADVLIKAAIP
+1612 ADVLIKAALP

-1632 EWTRQMATLPQASNL
+1632 EWISQMATLPQASNL

-1662 LSCARVVENSGILN
+1662 LPCARVVESSGILN

-1693 EQKDIQTPKWI
+1693 EQKEVQTPKWI
-1704 TPVLLIIDFYE
+1704 TPVLLLIDFYE
-1715 KMAVSS
+1715 KTAISS

-1727 NKYLQPNGNNWRW
+1727 NKYLQANGNNWRW

-1748 CSYSASNNGTIDS
+1748 CSYSASNNSTIDT
-1761 AWRAGESS
+1761 AWKAGETS

-1782 FNTMVQVNEETGN
+1782 FTTMVQVNEETGN
-1795 RRPVMLTVQ
+1795 RRPVMLTLL
-1804 RVPRV
+1804 RVPRLS
-1809 PKPAKTG
+1809 K
-1816 SMTDSEREEGDKGKA
+1816 SMKEGNGQELERTLEEGKEVENKPKEEKA
-1831 EETQT
+1831 NDSPASTESLTLEKEAPSEE
-1836 DPDSA
+1836 A
-1841 PVAVEMSAPKDDNTS
+1841 K
-1856 PQLKESFSG
+1856 
-1865 PSAPAAPPPAAPL
+1865 PSEIL
-1878 DPTSERTGAGGAI
+1878 I
-1891 VVQGLTEDMTTVLI
+1891 QGLTEEMVTVLI
-1905 RACVSMISVPVDP
+1905 RACVSMLGVPVEP

-1931 TRTHHY
+1931 TRHHKY

-1951 GLTQGSGFN
+1951 GLTQSSGFN

-1977 ATLRHTMEKV
+1977 CTLHHTMEKV
-1987 VRSAV
+1987 VRSAA

-2024 CRNPDCFA
+2024 CRNPEIF
-2032 DTANSCVR
+2032 TEVANGCIR

-2046 RGAGTA
+2046 RGSGTA

-2065 NAVQLVKTTPLKLS
+2065 NAVQLVKTTPVKPS
-2079 PLPPIPDTIKEVIYD
+2079 PLPVIPDTIKEVIYD

-2103 APEEAERPEEPAVA
+2103 APDEADKSEPKASSTN
-2117 VPGGQDLC
+2117 QEMS
-2125 QILQDDDV
+2125 QILQEIGDDM
-2133 YQQYRLTRQGSDFDS
+2133 YQQYRSLTRQGSDFDS
-2148 QSAFHI
+2148 QTGFGI
-2154 NAQVFTADGAVADSS
+2154 NAQVFAADSAAAETP

-2174 QGEGEALPPCSSPPA
+2174 QGD
-2189 STAST
+2189 AST
-2194 PEEMREEKKEVEGEN
+2194 PEESRENKKDKEGDKAAEEN
-2209 GASSEEGKGAKAKA
+2209 KQKAKG

-2246 IATLIASY
+2246 IATLIANY
-2254 CYTAGQSELIKE
+2254 NYTVGQSELIKE

-2280 HTQSSE
+2280 HTQNAE

-2299 SLAAAGTGTDAQ
+2299 SLAAAGSGTDAQ
-2311 VALVNEVKAALSRAL
+2311 VALVNEVKAALGRAL
-2326 AMAEGTEKHARLQAV
+2326 AMTESTEKHARLQAV

-2358 YSTAA
+2358 YSNAT

-2413 TLSRIVNQPSSLFGG
+2413 TLSRIVNQPSSLFGS
-2428 KGGSSKN
+2428 KSASSKS
-2435 KAEHDTVG
+2435 KAEQDAQG
-2443 AARDSN
+2443 AAQDAN
-2449 STTQGTT
+2449 SGQQDAGESGEAEAPEEDHDVAQAEVTD
-2456 GDSVEGTLVE
+2456 GDI
-2466 GSHRVQG
+2466 
-2473 TDSDLM
+2473 M
-2479 DGETEGDTVVIAGQP
+2479 DGETESDAVVIAGQP
-2494 EVLSTTAMQV
+2494 EVLSTQEMQV
-2504 ENELVD
+2504 ENELED
-2510 LIDELLERDAGAVN
+2510 LIDELLEQDGGSGN
-2524 SSIIVGRGS
+2524 STIIVGRS

-2540 DVLMDEAPSNISQAS
+2540 DVLMDEAPSNLSQAS
-2555 TLQTNREDS
+2555 TLQANREDS
-2564 MNILEPEDEE
+2564 MNILDPEDEEE

-2579 DSSGSNDDEDSQDE
+2579 DSSGSNEDEDDSQDE
-2593 EEEEEEEEEEDQ
+2593 EEEEEEEDEDDQ
-2605 DDEEGDEDD
+2605 DDEEGEEGEEEEDD
-2614 DDEGSEM
+2614 DDGSEM
-2621 ELDEDFPDINAA
+2621 ELDEDYPDMNAS
-2633 PHIRFERFDRDDDL
+2633 PLVRFERFDREDDL

-2652 NMFSTTADIPPS
+2652 NMFSSATDIPPS
-2664 PGNIPSSHPLMVRHA
+2664 PGNIPATHPLMVRHA
-2679 DHGSLT
+2679 DHSSLT
-2685 LGGAGTNNRLAQGMG
+2685 LGSGSSTTRLAQGIG

-2718 VHYPGNRQP
+2718 VHYPGTRQP

-2761 LLVGNEDVHIIARSD
+2761 LLVGNDDVHIIARSD
-2776 DELLDDFFHEQ
+2776 DELLDDFFHDQ
-2787 SSTGGQAGTLSS
+2787 STATSQAGTLSS

-2806 WTDECKVLDAESMHD
+2806 WTEECKVLDAESMHD
-2821 CVAVVKVPILQ
+2821 CVSVVKVPIIN
-2832 HLETLR
+2832 HLEALR

-2843 ERREKRRRQLAEEEE
+2843 ERREKRRKQLAEEEAKVADKAKE
-2858 AKQNDRRTGGE
+2858 AEDKEQNAQGALPQSNSSAEQNLPDGAAHPDGYPAVPAAAEDASAGPKQTLVTLESPQQQQQQVTGAGE
-2869 EAREQSLQG
+2869 LPSELAGQSNAQG
-2878 SGLGT
+2878 SGQLLMP
-2883 VNGAAGETTAEGE
+2883 VEQED
-2896 PQGSGVSCLDPPRV
+2896 SGPGR
-2910 SEGFLTAPPSGE
+2910 PS
-2922 VTPTTPAPHEQALV
+2922 T
-2936 SLETAI
+2936 
-2942 SQQVHQPIADLL
+2942 D
-2954 LAESHANSLVTLA
+2954 
-2967 GAGLP
+2967 
-2972 DLTASSDRLNCE
+2972 
-2984 AEASQ
+2984 AEATQ
-2989 MEMSPAPP
+2989 MELSPAPT
-2997 IASLSPDIV
+2997 ITSLSPERAEDSDAL
-3006 ETSEPAA
+3006 TA
-3013 VGVSQLEGSPMDTS
+3013 VSSQLEGSPMDTS
-3027 SPVSATQEEPNPA
+3027 SLASCNLEEGVGEAGGPSNVDQAGGATVVATADTAQQGSNA
-3040 QAVHLS
+3040 QALREGQPDPS
-3046 QELSGSG
+3046 QQVDDGSPPASSSESSSTRDSAVAISGA
-3053 DSGVTDTHTDA
+3053 DSRGI
-3064 ETGST
+3064 
-3069 TVSTPGETMPLSDR
+3069 L
-3083 ANSQSQAIQEEPLPS
+3083 EEPLPS
-3098 TSNEDEDPLAGI
+3098 TSSEEEDPLAGI
-3110 SLPEGVDPS
+3110 NLPEGVDPS
-3119 FLAALPEDIRRE
+3119 FLAALPDDIRRE

-3141 PARPPA
+3141 PARTAP
-3147 SSTLP
+3147 
-3152 STTTPVLGGGPGVTE
+3152 TTTTAATPAPPVVGNPSVTE

-3196 LSQQPTQGDTPLDP
+3196 LAQSTSSDTPMDP

-3219 ELRRSVL
+3219 DLRRSVL

-3237 PPDIAAEAAALRREQ
+3237 PPDIAAEAQALRREQ
-3252 EVSARQRQLMHER
+3252 EARQRQLMHER

-3270 SSSALSAILR
+3270 STSALSAILR

-3287 LGGNRGV
+3287 LSGNRGV

-3305 TFQMGGGANHSR
+3305 TFQMGGSSSHSR
-3317 PSSSSVDSLLRLRGR
+3317 PSGSNVDSLLRLRGR

-3368 HSQTRGWVIRSLLS
+3368 HAQTRSWVIRSLLS
-3382 ILQRSSESEVCVET
+3382 ILQRSSESELCVET
-3396 TRLEDARGKRTAGGQ
+3396 PKGTAAPDDKGKRAAKACAPDSRPLDLLHKME
-3411 GGYGG
+3411 
-3416 SKGSTTTAT
+3416 SK
-3425 AASSLSS
+3425 SSG
-3432 SSSSSLELINRVES
+3432 
-3446 RSSSQLSWL
+3446 QLSWL

-3475 SGRKHAD
+3475 GGRKHTEKHA
-3482 RHSAGGTSG
+3482 A
-3491 GPGGTLGGG
+3491 
-3500 VQGVTAGVTCPGGG
+3500 A

-3544 SHFTQQRCKDLLSSS
+3544 SHFTQQRTKETTCESERERGTKQSGSPCPGQMG
-3559 TSDLDSRLCAAASI
+3559 TS
-3573 VTGTA
+3573 
-3578 GGGSRS
+3578 
-3584 TQTNTC
+3584 
-3590 STPSSAQNSLGGG
+3590 
-3603 ACGTAITPQS
+3603 
-3613 LGISTDFWDL
+3613 GISTDFWDL

-3630 NVSRKGKASMK
+3630 NVSRKGKNSIK
-3641 TVPLGAGGEAEGAQ
+3641 SVPVSAGSEGESSP

-3694 ALPDNKATEVPAG
+3694 ALPENK
-3707 HQAPQSTTAGAGNPA
+3707 TTAEGVANHA
-3722 TATSA
+3722 AVAATTTATTTPAPAPAPALAAAAAVAAAAA
-3727 AATAGAPG
+3727 AATAASFATSGAA
-3735 SVSASAQGITVG
+3735 VVTV
-3747 VVVPAQG
+3747 
-3754 SSSTAIVSIPT
+3754 SSTLP
-3765 STGASATGKHRAT
+3765 AT
-3778 VLCIE
+3778 VSTIPKNSKSPAKVGE
-3783 SDTKLASTGLTEK
+3783 VGGGGGTDSKMAASGLTEN

-3817 AANILLQLSRGDGT
+3817 AANVLLQLSRGDSA
-3831 TRDTVLRLL
+3831 TRDTVLKLL
-3840 LSGARHLGYTL
+3840 LNGARQLGYTL

-3866 LEQQRRARAD
+3866 LEQQRRA
-3876 AQSPDAPAEDTSISA
+3876 QCESLSPDGLPEEQPQTTK
-3891 RLKAGKLS
+3891 LKGKMQS
-3899 SRRGRRFDGSESVV
+3899 RFDIAENVV
-3913 IVAAQKRTL
+3913 IVASQKRPL

-3927 QLPCM
+3927 QLPSM
-3932 SSLTSKTSTQKFFLR
+3932 SMLTSKTSTQKFFLR
-3947 VLQVIIQLRE
+3947 VLQVIIQLRD

-3970 RLGSTSLGSASS
+3970 RLGTSGLGSVSS

-4005 RARRLQ
+4005 RARRQQ
-4011 QAPPPSASVAAVT
+4011 QAT
-4024 TSGSSVAAPHA
+4024 TSEPNQA
-4035 PAAAPGTASAA
+4035 
-4046 TSEVGSVSEP
+4046 EGSVR
-4056 QAVQRD
+4056 RD
-4062 DSPMDVDQPSPL
+4062 ESPMDVDQPSPTT
-4074 EQDPAPLDE
+4074 QDTQSVVS
-4083 EGNSQSETEERLP
+4083 EGSQQGEKEKEERPP

-4102 EQLLLDELW
+4102 EQLSLDELW

-4157 RESQLSHIKDEPPP
+4157 RESQLAHIKDEPPP

-4190 REPSSMHISSN
+4190 REPSSMHISSS

-4240 DYIRILDFD
+4240 DYIRVLDFD

-4292 PEDMKNRLYIVFEG
+4292 PEEMKNRLYIVFEG

-4329 AMYAL
+4329 PMYAL

-4358 SYFKFVGRVVA
+4358 SYFKFVGRIVA

-4395 RYTDMESEDYPFF
+4395 RYTDMESEDYHFY
-4408 QGLVYLLENN
+4408 QGLVYLLEND
-4418 VSTLGYELT
+4418 VSTLGYDLT

-4443 KPNGGNIIVTEENK
+4443 KPNGANILVTEENK

-4466 MKMTGAIRKQLSAYL
+4466 MRMTGAIRKQLAAFL

-4511 DIDDLKANTE
+4511 DIDDLKSNTE
-4521 YHKYQSSSIQ
+4521 YHKYQANSIQ

>member
-1 MKVDRSK
+1 MKVDRTK

-21 TLIEKLKGCRDEQ
+21 ALIDKLKVCNDEQ

-39 QHIKTWNIGKC
+39 QQIKTWNIGKC

-63 GILCDAGQTVENM
+63 GILADAGQTVENM
-76 SWLLVCDRPDNGQL
+76 SWMLVCDRPEREQL
-90 KALLLAVLNFT
+90 KMLLLAVLNFT

-122 LLASCDMQVVLS
+122 LLASSDMQVVLA

-160 LARLQHLAESWGGK
+160 LTRLQHLAESWGGK

-187 PMTKYPPSAT
+187 HMMKYPPSAT
-197 TLHFEFYAE
+197 TLHFEFYAD
-206 PGPEVKVERKT
+206 PGAEVKIEKRT

-236 PSEIMESLTVMYNI
+236 PSEIMESLTKMYSI

-255 TLLFTHIRLAHGFSN
+255 MLLFTHIRLAHGFSN
-270 HKKRLQAVQ
+270 HRKRLQAVQ

-315 ITDKQLVDIKA
+315 ITDKQLMEIKA

-341 PKLSNIID
+341 PKLSSIID

-363 VRNCIQAMIDPLME
+363 VRNCIQAMIDPSMD

-446 AFQSHTGLTIFIS
+446 AFQSHSGLSIFIY
-459 RLEHEVDLSRKEC
+459 RLEHEVDLCRKEC

-479 IQRPNSTVESE
+479 IQRPSTTQEGE
-490 DMDTDVDGQSESLSE
+490 EMETDMDVADVT
-505 ERMESSPGPSTSS
+505 METSPGSSISMEHRLDVELRASSSSSSTSLSS
-518 GSRPETDHRAQSS
+518 GSGPGPRP
-531 TASTPR
+531 
-537 TGLQCIPQRAA
+537 GVQCIPQRAA

-629 ALLIKDSLSL
+629 ALLIKD
-639 QVPAT
+639 VPAT

-655 SALCLNARGLHSF
+655 SALCLNARGLQSF

-736 NLGRAP
+736 NLGRDP
-742 EYICQKPSIQKTDGT
+742 KYICQKPSIQKADGT
-757 VTAPP
+757 ATAPP
-762 ARSSH
+762 PRSNH

-779 EEALHTFTQQQGE
+779 EEVQAMQSFNSTQQNETE
-792 PESNRQSVPVELV
+792 PNQQV

-851 LVSILG
+851 LVTILG

-893 GLCQLDSILSAL
+893 GLLQLDSILSSL

-912 EVPGGSVLLRELATA
+912 ESPGGSVLLRELACA
-927 GHVTDATLSARATPL
+927 GNVADATLSAQATPL

-947 AAHAYILMFV
+947 AAHAYIMMFV

-967 RAISVNQWGSQL
+967 RSISVNQWGSQL
-979 GLSVLNKLSQLYC
+979 GLSVLSKLSQLYC

-1001 LSLCTPNSLPP
+1001 LSLCTPNSLPS

-1025 PKEEKPSG
+1025 PKDEKAG
-1033 STTATASTSG
+1033 TTQGGKRSDGEQDGAAASMDASTQG
-1043 SRRTAESEAVAVD
+1043 
-1056 PSATCLLE
+1056 LLE
-1064 GMGLD
+1064 GIGLD

-1077 TDEPTAGTSDP
+1077 TDEPTASDS
-1088 KTKSKLTPAM
+1088 KGKSKITPAM
-1098 ATRIKQIKPLLSASS
+1098 AARIKQIKPLLSASS

-1143 TSTGTAPTPA
+1143 ASTTTAPTPA
-1153 ARATASSLTKLL
+1153 ARSTASALTKLL

-1206 HLMLQKFFCSGGHNA
+1206 HLMLQKFLCSGGHNA

-1234 KVPVSEGLE
+1234 KVPVAEGLE
-1243 HAELPDGTGEFLDAW
+1243 HSDLPDGTGEFLDAW

-1265 VNPSTVLDSP
+1265 VNPTTVLESP
-1275 HSLPVKVPGVT
+1275 HSLPAKLPGGVQNF
-1286 PTTPQFSALRFLI
+1286 PQFSALRFLV
-1299 VTQKAAFSCICSLWN
+1299 VTQKAAFTCIKNLWN

-1337 RGEPVIQERLAKERE
+1337 RGEPVIRERLSKEKE
-1352 GTARPEEEGGLGAST
+1352 GSRGEEDTGQEEGGS
-1367 LPVGPSSGGAGGAAV
+1367 
-1382 APGAAVNAGEGPAGS
+1382 
-1397 VPGPAIGSS
+1397 
-1406 TAPPAPGGAA
+1406 
-1416 EDSTN
+1416 
-1421 TTPRR
+1421 RR
-1426 EPPVNQAQLQQAQGG
+1426 EPQ
-1441 SRERQPNVNQQQLQQ
+1441 VNQQQLQQ
-1456 LMDMGFSREHAMEA
+1456 LMDMGFTREHAMEA
-1470 LVNTSTMEQATEYLL
+1470 LLNTSTMEQATEYLL
-1485 THPPPLLS
+1485 THPPPIM
-1493 GAVRD
+1493 GGVVRD
-1498 MTMSEEDQMMR
+1498 LSMSEEDQMMR

-1515 GQEEAARHREED
+1515 GQDIPMDQRAESPEEVACRKEEEE
-1527 DRRARER
+1527 RKAREKQ
-1534 TEEEEA
+1534 EEEEA
-1540 RCLERFLEAEPL
+1540 KCLEKFQDADPLEQ
-1552 DSTELHAFT
+1552 DELHTFT
-1561 DSMLPGCFHLLDELP
+1561 DTMLPGCFHLLDELP
-1576 DTVYRLCDLL
+1576 DTVYRVCDLI

-1591 RSGPEYRDLILRQ
+1591 RNGADYRDMILKQ

-1612 ADVLIKAAIP
+1612 ADVLIKAALP

-1632 EWTRQMATLPQASNL
+1632 EWISQMATLPQASNL

-1662 LSCARVVENSGILN
+1662 LPCAWVVESSGILN

-1693 EQKDIQTPKWI
+1693 EQKEVQTPKWI
-1704 TPVLLIIDFYE
+1704 TPVLLLIDFYE
-1715 KMAVSS
+1715 KTAISS

-1727 NKYLQPNGNNWRW
+1727 TKYLQSNNNNWRW

-1748 CSYSASNNGTIDS
+1748 CSYSASNNSTIDS
-1761 AWRAGESS
+1761 AWKSGETS

-1782 FNTMVQVNEETGN
+1782 FTTMVQVNEETGN
-1795 RRPVMLTVQ
+1795 RRPVMLTLL
-1804 RVPRV
+1804 RVPRLN
-1809 PKPAKTG
+1809 KNSKNSNGQELEKTL
-1816 SMTDSEREEGDKGKA
+1816 EESKEMDIKRKENKA
-1831 EETQT
+1831 NDTPLALESTNTEKETSLEETK
-1836 DPDSA
+1836 
-1841 PVAVEMSAPKDDNTS
+1841 VGEI
-1856 PQLKESFSG
+1856 L
-1865 PSAPAAPPPAAPL
+1865 
-1878 DPTSERTGAGGAI
+1878 I
-1891 VVQGLTEDMTTVLI
+1891 QGLTEDMVTVLI
-1905 RACVSMISVPVDP
+1905 RACVSMLGVPVDP

-1931 TRTHHY
+1931 TRDHKY

-1951 GLTQGSGFN
+1951 NLTQSSGFN
-1960 GFTPLVTLLFRH
+1960 GFTPLVTLLLRH

-1977 ATLRHTMEKV
+1977 CTLRHTMEKV
-1987 VRSAV
+1987 VRSAA

-2024 CRNPDCFA
+2024 CRNPDIF
-2032 DTANSCVR
+2032 TEVANCCIR

-2046 RGAGTA
+2046 RGSGTA

-2065 NAVQLVKTTPLKLS
+2065 NAVQLVKTTPLKPS
-2079 PLPPIPDTIKEVIYD
+2079 PLPVIPDTIKEVIYD

-2103 APEEAERPEEPAVA
+2103 APEEAEKSDPK
-2117 VPGGQDLC
+2117 PGGMTQEVGQL
-2125 QILQDDDV
+2125 LQDMGDDV
-2133 YQQYRLTRQGSDFDS
+2133 YQQYRSLTRQSSDFDT
-2148 QSAFHI
+2148 QSGFSI
-2154 NAQVFTADGAVADSS
+2154 NSQVFAADGASTETS
-2169 QSGTP
+2169 TSGTS
-2174 QGEGEALPPCSSPPA
+2174 QGE
-2189 STAST
+2189 AST
-2194 PEEMREEKKEVEGEN
+2194 PEESRDGKKEKEGDR
-2209 GASSEEGKGAKAKA
+2209 ASEEGKQKGKG

-2246 IATLIASY
+2246 IATLIANYSY
-2254 CYTAGQSELIKE
+2254 TVGQSELIKE

-2280 HTQSSE
+2280 HTQNAE

-2299 SLAAAGTGTDAQ
+2299 SLAAAGSGTDAQ
-2311 VALVNEVKAALSRAL
+2311 VALVNEVKAALGRAL
-2326 AMAEGTEKHARLQAV
+2326 AMAESTEKHARLQAV

-2358 YSTAA
+2358 YSSAT

-2413 TLSRIVNQPSSLFGG
+2413 TLSRIVNQPSSLFGS
-2428 KGGSSKN
+2428 KSASSKS
-2435 KAEHDTVG
+2435 KSEQDAQG
-2443 AARDSN
+2443 AAQDSN
-2449 STTQGTT
+2449 SNQQDPGEPGEAEVQEEDHDVTQTEVAD
-2456 GDSVEGTLVE
+2456 GDI
-2466 GSHRVQG
+2466 
-2473 TDSDLM
+2473 M
-2479 DGETEGDTVVIAGQP
+2479 DGEAETDSVVIAGQP
-2494 EVLSTTAMQV
+2494 EVLSSQEMQV
-2504 ENELVD
+2504 ENELED
-2510 LIDELLERDAGAVN
+2510 LIDELLERDG
-2524 SSIIVGRGS
+2524 GS
-2533 GEDESQE
+2533 G
-2540 DVLMDEAPSNISQAS
+2540 NS
-2555 TLQTNREDS
+2555 T
-2564 MNILEPEDEE
+2564 
-2574 HTQEE
+2574 
-2579 DSSGSNDDEDSQDE
+2579 
-2593 EEEEEEEEEEDQ
+2593 
-2605 DDEEGDEDD
+2605 
-2614 DDEGSEM
+2614 
-2621 ELDEDFPDINAA
+2621 
-2633 PHIRFERFDRDDDL
+2633 
-2647 IIEFD
+2647 II
-2652 NMFSTTADIPPS
+2652 ADIPPS
-2664 PGNIPSSHPLMVRHA
+2664 PGNIPTTHPLMVRHA
-2679 DHGSLT
+2679 DHSSLT
-2685 LGGAGTNNRLAQGMG
+2685 LGSGSSTTRLTQGIG

-2761 LLVGNEDVHIIARSD
+2761 LLVGNDDVHIIARSD
-2776 DELLDDFFHEQ
+2776 DELLDDFFHDQ
-2787 SSTGGQAGTLSS
+2787 STATSQAGTLSS

-2806 WTDECKVLDAESMHD
+2806 WTEECKVLDAESMHD
-2821 CVAVVKVPILQ
+2821 CVSVVKVPIVN
-2832 HLETLR
+2832 HLEFLR

-2843 ERREKRRRQLAEEEE
+2843 ERREKRRKQLAEEETKITDKGKE
-2858 AKQNDRRTGGE
+2858 DKENRDQSAQCTASKTNDSTEQNLSDGTPMPDSYPTTPSSTDAATSESKDTLVTLQPSQQQQTLPPPPALGE
-2869 EAREQSLQG
+2869 IPQELQSP
-2878 SGLGT
+2878 
-2883 VNGAAGETTAEGE
+2883 AGEGGSSTQLLMPVE
-2896 PQGSGVSCLDPPRV
+2896 PEELGPTR
-2910 SEGFLTAPPSGE
+2910 PSGE
-2922 VTPTTPAPHEQALV
+2922 AETT
-2936 SLETAI
+2936 
-2942 SQQVHQPIADLL
+2942 
-2954 LAESHANSLVTLA
+2954 
-2967 GAGLP
+2967 
-2972 DLTASSDRLNCE
+2972 
-2984 AEASQ
+2984 Q
-2989 MEMSPAPP
+2989 MELSPAPT
-2997 IASLSPDIV
+2997 ITSLSPERAEDSDAL
-3006 ETSEPAA
+3006 TA
-3013 VGVSQLEGSPMDTS
+3013 VSSQLEGSPMDTS
-3027 SPVSATQEEPNPA
+3027 SLASCTLEEAVGDTSAA
-3040 QAVHLS
+3040 
-3046 QELSGSG
+3046 GS
-3053 DSGVTDTHTDA
+3053 SEQPTA
-3064 ETGST
+3064 GS
-3069 TVSTPGETMPLSDR
+3069 STPGDAPPVVTEV
-3083 ANSQSQAIQEEPLPS
+3083 QSRGDGSGEPTQPPEDSSPPASSESSSTRDSAVAISGADSRGILEEPLPS
-3098 TSNEDEDPLAGI
+3098 TSSEEEDPLAGI

-3119 FLAALPEDIRRE
+3119 FLAALPDDIRRE

-3141 PARPPA
+3141 PTRTA
-3147 SSTLP
+3147 P
-3152 STTTPVLGGGPGVTE
+3152 STNSSAPAVVGNPGVTE

-3196 LSQQPTQGDTPLDP
+3196 LAQNASSDTPMDP

-3219 ELRRSVL
+3219 DLRRSVL

-3237 PPDIAAEAAALRREQ
+3237 PPDIAAEAQALRREQ
-3252 EVSARQRQLMHER
+3252 EARQRQLMHER

-3270 SSSALSAILR
+3270 STSALSAILR

-3287 LGGNRGV
+3287 LSGNRGV

-3305 TFQMGGGANHSR
+3305 TFQMGGSSSHNR
-3317 PSSSSVDSLLRLRGR
+3317 PSGSNVDTLLRLRGR

-3368 HSQTRGWVIRSLLS
+3368 HAQTRHWVIRSLLS
-3382 ILQRSSESEVCVET
+3382 ILQRSSESELCIET
-3396 TRLEDARGKRTAGGQ
+3396 PK
-3411 GGYGG
+3411 
-3416 SKGSTTTAT
+3416 
-3425 AASSLSS
+3425 LSS
-3432 SSSSSLELINRVES
+3432 SEEKGKKSSKSCGSSSHENRPLDLLHKMES
-3446 RSSSQLSWL
+3446 KSSNQLSWL

-3465 RTNIFQIQRA
+3465 RTNIFQIQR
-3475 SGRKHAD
+3475 SGGRKHTEKHA
-3482 RHSAGGTSG
+3482 SS
-3491 GPGGTLGGG
+3491 
-3500 VQGVTAGVTCPGGG
+3500 

-3544 SHFTQQRCKDLLSSS
+3544 SHFTQQRTKETNCESDRERGSKQTCSPCSSQS
-3559 TSDLDSRLCAAASI
+3559 TSS
-3573 VTGTA
+3573 
-3578 GGGSRS
+3578 
-3584 TQTNTC
+3584 
-3590 STPSSAQNSLGGG
+3590 
-3603 ACGTAITPQS
+3603 
-3613 LGISTDFWDL
+3613 GICTDFWDL

-3630 NVSRKGKASMK
+3630 NVSRKGKNSVK
-3641 TVPLGAGGEAEGAQ
+3641 SVPVSAGGEGETSP

-3694 ALPDNKATEVPAG
+3694 ALPENKVSEA
-3707 HQAPQSTTAGAGNPA
+3707 QANSGSSASSTTV
-3722 TATSA
+3722 ATSTTSTTTTTA
-3727 AATAGAPG
+3727 ASSTPTPPAATTPVTSAPALVAATAISTIAVAASTTVTTPTTATTT
-3735 SVSASAQGITVG
+3735 VSTSTTTKASKS
-3747 VVVPAQG
+3747 PAKLGDGG
-3754 SSSTAIVSIPT
+3754 SSSADFKMVS
-3765 STGASATGKHRAT
+3765 S
-3778 VLCIE
+3778 
-3783 SDTKLASTGLTEK
+3783 GLTEN

-3817 AANILLQLSRGDGT
+3817 AANVLLQLSRGDPA
-3831 TRDTVLRLL
+3831 TRDTVLKLL
-3840 LSGARHLGYTL
+3840 LNGARHLGYTL

-3866 LEQQRRARAD
+3866 LEQQRRA
-3876 AQSPDAPAEDTSISA
+3876 QCETLSPDGLPEEQPQTTK
-3891 RLKAGKLS
+3891 LKGKMQS
-3899 SRRGRRFDGSESVV
+3899 RFDMAENVV
-3913 IVAAQKRTL
+3913 IVASQKRPL

-3927 QLPCM
+3927 QLPSM
-3932 SSLTSKTSTQKFFLR
+3932 SMLTSKTSTQKFFLR
-3947 VLQVIIQLRE
+3947 VLQVIIQLRD

-3970 RLGSTSLGSASS
+3970 RLGSSGLGSASS

-4005 RARRLQ
+4005 RARRQ
-4011 QAPPPSASVAAVT
+4011 QQ
-4024 TSGSSVAAPHA
+4024 
-4035 PAAAPGTASAA
+4035 AA
-4046 TSEVGSVSEP
+4046 TSESSQSEASVRREE
-4056 QAVQRD
+4056 
-4062 DSPMDVDQPSPL
+4062 SPMDVDQPSPSA
-4074 EQDPAPLDE
+4074 QDT
-4083 EGNSQSETEERLP
+4083 QSIGSDGTPQGEKEERP
-4096 DLPLLS
+4096 PELPLLS
-4102 EQLLLDELW
+4102 EQLSLDELW

-4157 RESQLSHIKDEPPP
+4157 RESQLAHIKDEPPP

-4190 REPSSMHISSN
+4190 REPSSMHISSS

-4240 DYIRILDFD
+4240 DYIRVLDFD

-4292 PEDMKNRLYIVFEG
+4292 PEEMKNRLYIVFEG

-4329 AMYAL
+4329 PMYAL

-4358 SYFKFVGRVVA
+4358 SYFKFVGRIVA

-4395 RYTDMESEDYPFF
+4395 RYTDMESEDYHFY
-4408 QGLVYLLENN
+4408 QGLVYLLEND
-4418 VSTLGYELT
+4418 VSTLGYDLT

-4443 KPNGGNIIVTEENK
+4443 KPNGANILVTEENK

-4466 MKMTGAIRKQLSAYL
+4466 MRMTGAIRKQLAAFL

-4511 DIDDLKANTE
+4511 DIDDLKSNTE
-4521 YHKYQSSSIQ
+4521 YHKYQSNSIQ

-4602 AYESYEKLRHML
+4602 AYESFEKLRHML

>member
-490 DMDTDVDGQSESLSE
+490 DMDTDVDVSE

-629 ALLIKDSLSL
+629 ALLIKD
-639 QVPAT
+639 VPAT

-792 PESNRQSVPVELV
+792 PENNRQV

-1033 STTATASTSG
+1033 STTATASASG

-1337 RGEPVIQERLAKERE
+1337 RGEPVIQVC
-1352 GTARPEEEGGLGAST
+1352 GS
-1367 LPVGPSSGGAGGAAV
+1367 AG

-1426 EPPVNQAQLQQAQGG
+1426 EPPVNQAQLQQ
-1441 SRERQPNVNQQQLQQ
+1441 

-1493 GAVRD
+1493 GAVR
-1498 MTMSEEDQMMR
+1498 
-1509 AIAMSL
+1509 
-1515 GQEEAARHREED
+1515 EAARHREED

-1647 ATRILLLTLLFEELK
+1647 ATRILLLTLK
-1662 LSCARVVENSGILN
+1662 TSCSNYFSDRHIDEQVVENSGILN

-1804 RVPRV
+1804 RVPRI

-1816 SMTDSEREEGDKGKA
+1816 SMTDSEKEEGDRGKA

-1841 PVAVEMSAPKDDNTS
+1841 PVAVEMSAPKDDNTT

-1865 PSAPAAPPPAAPL
+1865 PSAPPAPPPAALL
-1878 DPTSERTGAGGAI
+1878 DPTSERTGAGAAI

-1931 TRTHHY
+1931 TRTHYY

-2174 QGEGEALPPCSSPPA
+2174 QGE
-2189 STAST
+2189 AST

-2449 STTQGTT
+2449 SNTQG
-2456 GDSVEGTLVE
+2456 DSGEVEGTLVE

-2869 EAREQSLQG
+2869 ETREQSLQG
-2878 SGLGT
+2878 PGLGT

-2954 LAESHANSLVTLA
+2954 LAESHANSLATLA

-3027 SPVSATQEEPNPA
+3027 SPASATQEEPNPA

-3046 QELSGSG
+3046 QALSGSG
-3053 DSGVTDTHTDA
+3053 DSGLTDTHTDA
-3064 ETGST
+3064 ETSST
-3069 TVSTPGETMPLSDR
+3069 TVSPPGETMPLSDR

-3141 PARPPA
+3141 PARPPV

-3152 STTTPVLGGGPGVTE
+3152 SATTPVLGGPGVTE

-3252 EVSARQRQLMHER
+3252 EARQRQLMHER

-3425 AASSLSS
+3425 SSLSS

-3491 GPGGTLGGG
+3491 GSGGTLGGG
-3500 VQGVTAGVTCPGGG
+3500 VQGVTAGVTCAGGG

-3573 VTGTA
+3573 VTA

-3707 HQAPQSTTAGAGNPA
+3707 HPTPQSTTAGAGNPA

-3727 AATAGAPG
+3727 AATA
-3735 SVSASAQGITVG
+3735 SASAQGTTVG

-3765 STGASATGKHRAT
+3765 STGASAT

-3899 SRRGRRFDGSESVV
+3899 SRFDGSESVV

-4024 TSGSSVAAPHA
+4024 TSGSSVATPHA

-4547 AKFLQFVTGTS
+4547 AKFLQFVTGTLTPG
-4558 KVPLQGFAALEGMNG
+4558 KVPLQGKE
-4573 IQKFQIH
+4573 
-4580 RDDRSTDRLPSAHTC
+4580 LPFSIPLQTIC
-4595 FNQLDLP
+4595 LFSCSFNQLDLP

>member
-1 MKVDRSK
+1 MKVDRTK

-21 TLIEKLKGCRDEQ
+21 ALIDKLKVCNDDQ

-39 QHIKTWNIGKC
+39 QQIKTWNIGKC
-50 ELYHWVDLLDRFD
+50 ELDHWVDLLDRFD
-63 GILCDAGQTVENM
+63 GILANAGQTVDNM
-76 SWLLVCDRPDNGQL
+76 SWMLVCDRPEEQQL
-90 KALLLAVLNFT
+90 KLLLLGVLNFT

-122 LLASCDMQVVLS
+122 LLASSDMQAVLA

-160 LARLQHLAESWGGK
+160 LSRLQHLAESWGGK

-187 PMTKYPPSAT
+187 HMLKYPPSAT
-197 TLHFEFYAE
+197 TLHFEFYAD
-206 PGPEVKVERKT
+206 PGVEVRVEKRT
-217 SSNTLHYIHIEQLD
+217 TSNTLHYIHIEQLD

-236 PSEIMESLTVMYNI
+236 PSEIMESLTKMYSI

-255 TLLFTHIRLAHGFSN
+255 MLLFTHIRLAHSFSN

-315 ITDKQLVDIKA
+315 ITDKHLMDIKA

-341 PKLSNIID
+341 PKLRNIID

-363 VRNCIQAMIDPLME
+363 VRNCIQTMIDSSME

-432 AVRVVDLITNLDMA
+432 PVRVVDLITNLDMA
-446 AFQSHTGLTIFIS
+446 AFQSHSGLSIFIY
-459 RLEHEVDLSRKEC
+459 RLEHEVDLCRKEC

-479 IQRPNSTVESE
+479 IQRPNTTQEGE
-490 DMDTDVDGQSESLSE
+490 EMETDMDVVDIV
-505 ERMESSPGPSTSS
+505 MESSPGPSTSTEQPS
-518 GSRPETDHRAQSS
+518 DLETRVQALSS
-531 TASTPR
+531 NNTTTMISPIGA
-537 TGLQCIPQRAA
+537 QCIPQRAA

-563 PAFSDGIRHVMDGSL
+563 PAFSDAIRHVMDGSL

-602 VVTVFVFQEPSLLS
+602 VVTVFVFQEPSFLS

-629 ALLIKDSLSL
+629 ALLIKD
-639 QVPAT
+639 VPST

-655 SALCLNARGLHSF
+655 SALCLNARGLQSF

-736 NLGRAP
+736 NLGRDP
-742 EYICQKPSIQKTDGT
+742 KYICQKPSIQKADGT
-757 VTAPP
+757 TSAPP
-762 ARSSH
+762 PRSNH

-779 EEALHTFTQQQGE
+779 EEVQAMQSFTTTQQNETE
-792 PESNRQSVPVELV
+792 PNQQVF
-805 VGTEERIP
+805 GTEERNP

-851 LVSILG
+851 LVTILG

-893 GLCQLDSILSAL
+893 GLLQLDSILSSL
-905 EPLHRPI
+905 DLLHRPI
-912 EVPGGSVLLRELATA
+912 EAPGGSVLLRELACA
-927 GHVTDATLSARATPL
+927 GSVADATLSAQATPL

-947 AAHAYILMFV
+947 AAHAYIMMFV

-979 GLSVLNKLSQLYC
+979 GLSVLSKLSQLYC

-1001 LSLCTPNSLPP
+1001 LSLCTPNSLPAE
-1012 GCEFGQADMQKLV
+1012 CEFGQLDMQKLI
-1025 PKEEKPSG
+1025 PREEKTVSSATQGAKRIEGETEG
-1033 STTATASTSG
+1033 STGGVETSTHG
-1043 SRRTAESEAVAVD
+1043 
-1056 PSATCLLE
+1056 LLE
-1064 GMGLD
+1064 GIGLD

-1077 TDEPTAGTSDP
+1077 TDEPSTSDP
-1088 KTKSKLTPAM
+1088 KGKSKITPAM
-1098 ATRIKQIKPLLSASS
+1098 AARIKQIKPLLSASS

-1137 RRSHHA
+1137 RRSHHSA
-1143 TSTGTAPTPA
+1143 STTTAPTPA
-1153 ARATASSLTKLL
+1153 ARSTASALTKLL

-1200 ERKYPY
+1200 ERKNPY
-1206 HLMLQKFFCSGGHNA
+1206 HLMLQKFLCSGGHNA

-1234 KVPVSEGLE
+1234 KIPISEGLE
-1243 HAELPDGTGEFLDAW
+1243 HPDLPDGTGEFLDAW

-1265 VNPSTVLDSP
+1265 VNPTTVLESP
-1275 HSLPVKVPGVT
+1275 HSLPSKLPGGQNY
-1286 PTTPQFSALRFLI
+1286 PQFSALRFLV
-1299 VTQKAAFSCICSLWN
+1299 VTQKATFTCIKNLWN

-1337 RGEPVIQERLAKERE
+1337 RGEPVIRERLSKEKE
-1352 GTARPEEEGGLGAST
+1352 GTKGEEESGQEEGGS
-1367 LPVGPSSGGAGGAAV
+1367 
-1382 APGAAVNAGEGPAGS
+1382 
-1397 VPGPAIGSS
+1397 
-1406 TAPPAPGGAA
+1406 
-1416 EDSTN
+1416 
-1421 TTPRR
+1421 RR
-1426 EPPVNQAQLQQAQGG
+1426 EPQ
-1441 SRERQPNVNQQQLQQ
+1441 VNQQQLQQ
-1456 LMDMGFSREHAMEA
+1456 LMDMGFTREHAMEA
-1470 LVNTSTMEQATEYLL
+1470 LLNTSTMEQATEYLL
-1485 THPPPLLS
+1485 THPPPLMA
-1493 GAVRD
+1493 GGVRD
-1498 MTMSEEDQMMR
+1498 LSMSEEDQMMR

-1515 GQEEAARHREED
+1515 GQDIPMDQRVESPEEAACRKEEEEQK
-1527 DRRARER
+1527 AREKQ
-1534 TEEEEA
+1534 EEEEA
-1540 RCLERFLEAEPL
+1540 KCLEKFQDAEPL
-1552 DSTELHAFT
+1552 EPEELHNFT

-1576 DTVYRLCDLL
+1576 DTVYRVCDLI

-1591 RSGPEYRDLILRQ
+1591 RNGADYRDMILKQ

-1612 ADVLIKAAIP
+1612 ADVLIKAALP

-1632 EWTRQMATLPQASNL
+1632 EWISQMATLPQASNL

-1662 LSCARVVENSGILN
+1662 LSCARVVESSGILN
-1676 VLIKLLE
+1676 ILIKLLE

-1693 EQKDIQTPKWI
+1693 EQKEVHTPKWI
-1704 TPVLLIIDFYE
+1704 TPVLLLIDFYE
-1715 KMAVSS
+1715 KTAISS
-1721 KRRAQM
+1721 KRKAQM
-1727 NKYLQPNGNNWRW
+1727 NKYLQANSNNWRW

-1748 CSYSASNNGTIDS
+1748 CSYSASNNSTIDT
-1761 AWRAGESS
+1761 AWKSGETS

-1782 FNTMVQVNEETGN
+1782 FTTMVQVNEETGN
-1795 RRPVMLTVQ
+1795 RRPVMLTLL
-1804 RVPRV
+1804 RIPR
-1809 PKPAKTG
+1809 PNRNQKNTHG
-1816 SMTDSEREEGDKGKA
+1816 QELENTFEEGKEVHTKPK
-1831 EETQT
+1831 EEKINELTLT
-1836 DPDSA
+1836 PEGTY
-1841 PVAVEMSAPKDDNTS
+1841 PE
-1856 PQLKESFSG
+1856 KELATEDTKLG
-1865 PSAPAAPPPAAPL
+1865 EIL
-1878 DPTSERTGAGGAI
+1878 I
-1891 VVQGLTEDMTTVLI
+1891 QGLTEDMVTILI
-1905 RACVSMISVPVDP
+1905 RACVSMLGVPVDP
-1918 DTLHATLRLCLRL
+1918 DTLHATMRLCLRL
-1931 TRTHHY
+1931 TRNHKY

-1951 GLTQGSGFN
+1951 NLTQSSGFN
-1960 GFTPLVTLLFRH
+1960 GFTPLVTLLLRH

-1977 ATLRHTMEKV
+1977 CTLHHTMEKV
-1987 VRSAV
+1987 VRSAA

-2024 CRNPDCFA
+2024 CRNPDIF
-2032 DTANSCVR
+2032 TEVANSCVR

-2046 RGAGTA
+2046 RGSGTT

-2065 NAVQLVKTTPLKLS
+2065 NAVQLVKTTPVKPS
-2079 PLPPIPDTIKEVIYD
+2079 PLPVIPDTIKEVIYD

-2103 APEEAERPEEPAVA
+2103 APEEDKSETK
-2117 VPGGQDLC
+2117 PGMITQEVS
-2125 QILQDDDV
+2125 QILQDMGDDV
-2133 YQQYRLTRQGSDFDS
+2133 YQQYRSLTRQCTDFDN
-2148 QSAFHI
+2148 QTGFTI
-2154 NAQVFTADGAVADSS
+2154 NAQVFAADGASTETP

-2174 QGEGEALPPCSSPPA
+2174 QGEVL
-2189 STAST
+2189 T
-2194 PEEMREEKKEVEGEN
+2194 PEESREEKKDKEGDRTF
-2209 GASSEEGKGAKAKA
+2209 EEGKQKAKG
-2223 SKPLMPTSTILRLLA
+2223 SKPLLPTSTILRLLA

-2246 IATLIASY
+2246 IATLIANY
-2254 CYTAGQSELIKE
+2254 NYTVGQSELIKE

-2280 HTQSSE
+2280 YTQNSE

-2299 SLAAAGTGTDAQ
+2299 SLAAAGSGTDAQ
-2311 VALVNEVKAALSRAL
+2311 VALVNEVKAALGRAL
-2326 AMAEGTEKHARLQAV
+2326 AMAESTEKHARLQAV

-2358 YSTAA
+2358 YSSAT

-2413 TLSRIVNQPSSLFGG
+2413 TLSRIVNQPSSLFGS
-2428 KGGSSKN
+2428 KSASSKS
-2435 KAEHDTVG
+2435 KSEQDA
-2443 AARDSN
+2443 
-2449 STTQGTT
+2449 QGTSQGASSNTQDSGLT
-2456 GDSVEGTLVE
+2456 GEAEVHEEDHDVTQTEVADG
-2466 GSHRVQG
+2466 
-2473 TDSDLM
+2473 DIM
-2479 DGETEGDTVVIAGQP
+2479 DGETENDTVVISGQQ
-2494 EVLSTTAMQV
+2494 EVLSTQEMQV
-2504 ENELVD
+2504 ENELED
-2510 LIDELLERDAGAVN
+2510 LIDELLERDGGSGN
-2524 SSIIVGRGS
+2524 STIIVGRS

-2540 DVLMDEAPSNISQAS
+2540 DVLMDEAPSNLSQGS
-2555 TLQTNREDS
+2555 TLQANREDS
-2564 MNILEPEDEE
+2564 MNILDPEDEEE

-2579 DSSGSNDDEDSQDE
+2579 DSSGSNEDEDDSQDE
-2593 EEEEEEEEEEDQ
+2593 EEEEEEDDDDQ
-2605 DDEEGDEDD
+2605 DDEEGEEGDEDEDD
-2614 DDEGSEM
+2614 DGSEM
-2621 ELDEDFPDINAA
+2621 ELDEDYPDMNAS
-2633 PHIRFERFDRDDDL
+2633 PLVRFERFDREDDL

-2652 NMFSTTADIPPS
+2652 NMFSSATDIPPS
-2664 PGNIPSSHPLMVRHA
+2664 PGNIPATHPLMVRHA
-2679 DHGSLT
+2679 DHSTLT
-2685 LGGAGTNNRLAQGMG
+2685 LGSGSSTTRLAQGIG

-2761 LLVGNEDVHIIARSD
+2761 LLVGNDDVHIIARSD
-2776 DELLDDFFHEQ
+2776 DELLDDFFHDQ
-2787 SSTGGQAGTLSS
+2787 STATSQAGTLSS

-2806 WTDECKVLDAESMHD
+2806 WTEECKVLDAESMHD
-2821 CVAVVKVPILQ
+2821 CVSVVKVPIIN
-2832 HLETLR
+2832 HLESLR

-2843 ERREKRRRQLAEEEE
+2843 ERREKRRKQLAEEE
-2858 AKQNDRRTGGE
+2858 AKRAGMAKEEKENKDQNT
-2869 EAREQSLQG
+2869 QG
-2878 SGLGT
+2878 TTSKTNETSGQNLSDM
-2883 VNGAAGETTAEGE
+2883 TTRPDNYPATTSPAEGTSVRPKQTFVTLE
-2896 PQGSGVSCLDPPRV
+2896 TSHQQPPLPPPLAV
-2910 SEGFLTAPPSGE
+2910 GELTQQFHIPNISESSSQLLVPVEQEVLGLLRPSGE
-2922 VTPTTPAPHEQALV
+2922 T
-2936 SLETAI
+2936 ETI
-2942 SQQVHQPIADLL
+2942 
-2954 LAESHANSLVTLA
+2954 
-2967 GAGLP
+2967 
-2972 DLTASSDRLNCE
+2972 
-2984 AEASQ
+2984 Q
-2989 MEMSPAPP
+2989 MELSPAPT
-2997 IASLSPDIV
+2997 ITSSPERAEDSDV
-3006 ETSEPAA
+3006 LTA
-3013 VGVSQLEGSPMDTS
+3013 VSSQLEGSPMDTS
-3027 SPVSATQEEPNPA
+3027 SLASCNLEEAVGDSAVSSSIEPPRVDTSTPVDIPQPSTETQ
-3040 QAVHLS
+3040 
-3046 QELSGSG
+3046 GSG
-3053 DSGVTDTHTDA
+3053 DGPSESQQQTEDSSPPASSSESSSTRDSAVAISGADSRDN
-3064 ETGST
+3064 
-3069 TVSTPGETMPLSDR
+3069 L
-3083 ANSQSQAIQEEPLPS
+3083 EEPLPS
-3098 TSNEDEDPLAGI
+3098 TSSEEDDPLAGI
-3110 SLPEGVDPS
+3110 NLPEGVDPS
-3119 FLAALPEDIRRE
+3119 FLAALPDDIRRE

-3141 PARPPA
+3141 PARGTP
-3147 SSTLP
+3147 
-3152 STTTPVLGGGPGVTE
+3152 TTTNPVPPMVGNTSMTE

-3196 LSQQPTQGDTPLDP
+3196 LAQNASSDTPMDP

-3219 ELRRSVL
+3219 DLRRSVL

-3237 PPDIAAEAAALRREQ
+3237 PPDIAAEAQALRREQ
-3252 EVSARQRQLMHER
+3252 EARQRQLMHER

-3270 SSSALSAILR
+3270 STSALSAILR

-3287 LGGNRGV
+3287 LSGNRGV

-3305 TFQMGGGANHSR
+3305 TFQMGGSSSHNR
-3317 PSSSSVDSLLRLRGR
+3317 PSGSNMESLLRLRGR

-3368 HSQTRGWVIRSLLS
+3368 HAQTRQWVIRSLLS
-3382 ILQRSSESEVCVET
+3382 ILQRSSESELCIET
-3396 TRLEDARGKRTAGGQ
+3396 PKSVATEDKGKKS
-3411 GGYGG
+3411 
-3416 SKGSTTTAT
+3416 SKGCT
-3425 AASSLSS
+3425 
-3432 SSSSSLELINRVES
+3432 SSSLDARPLDLLHKMES
-3446 RSSSQLSWL
+3446 KSSSQLSWL

-3465 RTNIFQIQRA
+3465 RTNIFQIQR
-3475 SGRKHAD
+3475 SGSRKHMEK
-3482 RHSAGGTSG
+3482 HAG
-3491 GPGGTLGGG
+3491 
-3500 VQGVTAGVTCPGGG
+3500 C

-3544 SHFTQQRCKDLLSSS
+3544 SHFTQQRTKETNYESEKSNKQACSPCPGQS
-3559 TSDLDSRLCAAASI
+3559 TSS
-3573 VTGTA
+3573 
-3578 GGGSRS
+3578 
-3584 TQTNTC
+3584 
-3590 STPSSAQNSLGGG
+3590 
-3603 ACGTAITPQS
+3603 
-3613 LGISTDFWDL
+3613 GISTDFWDL

-3630 NVSRKGKASMK
+3630 NVSRKGKNSIRS
-3641 TVPLGAGGEAEGAQ
+3641 VPVSAGGEGETSP

-3694 ALPDNKATEVPAG
+3694 ALPENKMPEILTNHGTSSSAASITVSAVTTPPTVASTVTATTV
-3707 HQAPQSTTAGAGNPA
+3707 A
-3722 TATSA
+3722 TAPVTPSIALDVSGTTEMTTSTIS
-3727 AATAGAPG
+3727 ATTTKNIKSPAKAGEGG
-3735 SVSASAQGITVG
+3735 S
-3747 VVVPAQG
+3747 G
-3754 SSSTAIVSIPT
+3754 SSVEKMV
-3765 STGASATGKHRAT
+3765 AS
-3778 VLCIE
+3778 
-3783 SDTKLASTGLTEK
+3783 GLTEN

-3817 AANILLQLSRGDGT
+3817 AANVLLQLSRGDSL
-3831 TRDTVLRLL
+3831 TRDTVLKLL
-3840 LSGARHLGYTL
+3840 LNGARHLGYTL

-3866 LEQQRRARAD
+3866 LEQLRRTHCETL
-3876 AQSPDAPAEDTSISA
+3876 SPDGLPEEQPQATK
-3891 RLKAGKLS
+3891 LKGKMQS
-3899 SRRGRRFDGSESVV
+3899 RFDTAENVV
-3913 IVAAQKRTL
+3913 IVASQKRPL

-3927 QLPCM
+3927 QLPSM
-3932 SSLTSKTSTQKFFLR
+3932 SMLTSKTSTQKFFLR
-3947 VLQVIIQLRE
+3947 VLQVIIQLRD

-3970 RLGSTSLGSASS
+3970 RLGASSLGSASS

-4005 RARRLQ
+4005 RARRQ
-4011 QAPPPSASVAAVT
+4011 QQ
-4024 TSGSSVAAPHA
+4024 
-4035 PAAAPGTASAA
+4035 AA
-4046 TSEVGSVSEP
+4046 TSESGQSEVS
-4056 QAVQRD
+4056 ARRD
-4062 DSPMDVDQPSPL
+4062 DSPMDVDQPSPST
-4074 EQDPAPLDE
+4074 QDVQPIIGS
-4083 EGNSQSETEERLP
+4083 EGLQSGEKEKEERPLE
-4096 DLPLLS
+4096 LPLLS
-4102 EQLLLDELW
+4102 EQLSLDELW

-4150 KPPVRDT
+4150 KPPIRDT
-4157 RESQLSHIKDEPPP
+4157 RESQLAHIKDEPPP

-4190 REPSSMHISSN
+4190 REPSSMHISSS

-4228 THLADG
+4228 THLSDG

-4240 DYIRILDFD
+4240 DYIRVLDFD

-4292 PEDMKNRLYIVFEG
+4292 PEEMKNRLYIVFEG

-4329 AMYAL
+4329 PMYAL

-4358 SYFKFVGRVVA
+4358 SYFKFVGRIVA

-4395 RYTDMESEDYPFF
+4395 RYTDMESEDYHFY
-4408 QGLVYLLENN
+4408 QGLVYLLEND
-4418 VSTLGYELT
+4418 VSSLGYDLT

-4443 KPNGGNIIVTEENK
+4443 KPNGANILVTEENK

-4466 MKMTGAIRKQLSAYL
+4466 MRMTGAIRKQLAAFL

-4511 DIDDLKANTE
+4511 DIDDLKSNTE
-4521 YHKYQSSSIQ
+4521 YHKYQSNSIQ

>member
-1 MKVDRSK
+1 MKVDRTK

-21 TLIEKLKGCRDEQ
+21 ALIDKLKVCNDEQ

-39 QHIKTWNIGKC
+39 QQIKTWNIGKC

-63 GILCDAGQTVENM
+63 GILADAGQTVENM
-76 SWLLVCDRPDNGQL
+76 SWMLVCDRPEREQL
-90 KALLLAVLNFT
+90 KMLLLAVLNFT

-122 LLASCDMQVVLS
+122 LLASSDMQVVLA

-160 LARLQHLAESWGGK
+160 LTRLQHLAESWGGK

-187 PMTKYPPSAT
+187 HMMKYPPSAT
-197 TLHFEFYAE
+197 TLHFEFYAD
-206 PGPEVKVERKT
+206 PGAEVKIEKRT
-217 SSNTLHYIHIEQLD
+217 TSNTLHYIHIEQLD

-236 PSEIMESLTVMYNI
+236 PSEIMESLTKMYSI

-255 TLLFTHIRLAHGFSN
+255 MLLFTHIRLAHGFSN
-270 HKKRLQAVQ
+270 HRKRLQAVQ

-315 ITDKQLVDIKA
+315 ITDKQLMEIKA

-341 PKLSNIID
+341 PKLSSIID

-363 VRNCIQAMIDPLME
+363 VRNCIQAMIDPSMD

-446 AFQSHTGLTIFIS
+446 AFQSHSGLSIFIY
-459 RLEHEVDLSRKEC
+459 RLEHEVDLCRKEC

-479 IQRPNSTVESE
+479 IQRPSTTQEGE
-490 DMDTDVDGQSESLSE
+490 EMETDMDG
-505 ERMESSPGPSTSS
+505 
-518 GSRPETDHRAQSS
+518 A
-531 TASTPR
+531 
-537 TGLQCIPQRAA
+537 QCIPQRAA

-629 ALLIKDSLSL
+629 ALLIKD
-639 QVPAT
+639 VPAT

-655 SALCLNARGLHSF
+655 SALCLNARGLQSF

-736 NLGRAP
+736 NLGRDP
-742 EYICQKPSIQKTDGT
+742 KYICQKPSIQKADGT
-757 VTAPP
+757 ATAPP
-762 ARSSH
+762 PRSNH

-779 EEALHTFTQQQGE
+779 EEVQAMQSFNSTQQNESE
-792 PESNRQSVPVELV
+792 PNQQV

-851 LVSILG
+851 LVTILG

-893 GLCQLDSILSAL
+893 GLLQLDSILSSL

-912 EVPGGSVLLRELATA
+912 ESPGGSVLLRELACA
-927 GHVTDATLSARATPL
+927 GNVADATLSAQATPL

-947 AAHAYILMFV
+947 AAHAYIMMFV

-967 RAISVNQWGSQL
+967 RSISVNQWGSQL
-979 GLSVLNKLSQLYC
+979 GLSVLSKLSQLYC

-1001 LSLCTPNSLPP
+1001 LSLCTPNSLPS

-1025 PKEEKPSG
+1025 PKDEKAGTTQGGKRSDGEQDGTAG
-1033 STTATASTSG
+1033 SMDASTQG
-1043 SRRTAESEAVAVD
+1043 
-1056 PSATCLLE
+1056 LLE
-1064 GMGLD
+1064 GIGLD

-1077 TDEPTAGTSDP
+1077 TDEPTASDS
-1088 KTKSKLTPAM
+1088 KGKSKITPAM
-1098 ATRIKQIKPLLSASS
+1098 AARIKQIKPLLSASS

-1143 TSTGTAPTPA
+1143 ASTTTAPTPA
-1153 ARATASSLTKLL
+1153 ARSTASALTKLL

-1206 HLMLQKFFCSGGHNA
+1206 HLMLQKFLCSGGHNA

-1243 HAELPDGTGEFLDAW
+1243 HSDLPDGTGEFLDAW

-1265 VNPSTVLDSP
+1265 VNPTTVLESP
-1275 HSLPVKVPGVT
+1275 HSLPAKLPGGVQNF
-1286 PTTPQFSALRFLI
+1286 PQFSALRFLV
-1299 VTQKAAFSCICSLWN
+1299 VTQKAAFTCIKNLWN

-1337 RGEPVIQERLAKERE
+1337 RGEPVIRERLSKEKE
-1352 GTARPEEEGGLGAST
+1352 GSRGEEDTGQEEGGS
-1367 LPVGPSSGGAGGAAV
+1367 
-1382 APGAAVNAGEGPAGS
+1382 
-1397 VPGPAIGSS
+1397 
-1406 TAPPAPGGAA
+1406 
-1416 EDSTN
+1416 
-1421 TTPRR
+1421 RR
-1426 EPPVNQAQLQQAQGG
+1426 EPQ
-1441 SRERQPNVNQQQLQQ
+1441 VNQQQLQQ
-1456 LMDMGFSREHAMEA
+1456 LMDMGFTREHAMEA
-1470 LVNTSTMEQATEYLL
+1470 LLNTSTMEQATEYLL
-1485 THPPPLLS
+1485 THPPPIM
-1493 GAVRD
+1493 GGVVRD
-1498 MTMSEEDQMMR
+1498 LSMSEEDQMMR

-1515 GQEEAARHREED
+1515 GQDIPMDQRAESPEEVACRKEEEE
-1527 DRRARER
+1527 RKAREKQ
-1534 TEEEEA
+1534 EEEEA
-1540 RCLERFLEAEPL
+1540 KCLEKFQDADPLEQ
-1552 DSTELHAFT
+1552 DELHTFT
-1561 DSMLPGCFHLLDELP
+1561 DTMLPGCFHLLDELP
-1576 DTVYRLCDLL
+1576 DTVYRVCDLI

-1591 RSGPEYRDLILRQ
+1591 RNGADYRDMILKQ

-1612 ADVLIKAAIP
+1612 ADVLIKAALP

-1632 EWTRQMATLPQASNL
+1632 EWISQMATLPQASNL

-1662 LSCARVVENSGILN
+1662 LPCAWVVESSGILN

-1693 EQKDIQTPKWI
+1693 EQKEVQTPKWI
-1704 TPVLLIIDFYE
+1704 TPVLLLIDFYE
-1715 KMAVSS
+1715 KTAISS

-1727 NKYLQPNGNNWRW
+1727 TKYLQSNSNNWRW

-1748 CSYSASNNGTIDS
+1748 CSYSASNNSTIDS
-1761 AWRAGESS
+1761 AWKSGETS

-1782 FNTMVQVNEETGN
+1782 FTTMVQVNEETGN
-1795 RRPVMLTVQ
+1795 RRPVMLTLL
-1804 RVPRV
+1804 RVPRLN
-1809 PKPAKTG
+1809 KNSKNSNGQELEKTL
-1816 SMTDSEREEGDKGKA
+1816 EESKEMDIKRKENKGNDTPLALEGTNTEKETSL
-1831 EETQT
+1831 EETKIG
-1836 DPDSA
+1836 
-1841 PVAVEMSAPKDDNTS
+1841 EI
-1856 PQLKESFSG
+1856 L
-1865 PSAPAAPPPAAPL
+1865 
-1878 DPTSERTGAGGAI
+1878 I
-1891 VVQGLTEDMTTVLI
+1891 QGLTEDMVTVLI
-1905 RACVSMISVPVDP
+1905 RACVSMLGVPVDP

-1931 TRTHHY
+1931 TRDHKY

-1951 GLTQGSGFN
+1951 NLTQSSGFN
-1960 GFTPLVTLLFRH
+1960 GFTPLVTLLLRH

-1977 ATLRHTMEKV
+1977 CTLRHTMEKV
-1987 VRSAV
+1987 VRSAA

-2024 CRNPDCFA
+2024 CRNPDIF
-2032 DTANSCVR
+2032 TEVANCCIR

-2046 RGAGTA
+2046 RGSGTA

-2065 NAVQLVKTTPLKLS
+2065 NAVQLVKTTPLKPS
-2079 PLPPIPDTIKEVIYD
+2079 PLPVIPDTIKEVIYD

-2103 APEEAERPEEPAVA
+2103 APEEADKSDPK
-2117 VPGGQDLC
+2117 PGGMTQEVGQL
-2125 QILQDDDV
+2125 LQDMGDDV
-2133 YQQYRLTRQGSDFDS
+2133 YQQYRSLTRQSSDFDT
-2148 QSAFHI
+2148 QSGFSI
-2154 NAQVFTADGAVADSS
+2154 NSQVFAADGASTETSA
-2169 QSGTP
+2169 SGTS
-2174 QGEGEALPPCSSPPA
+2174 QGE
-2189 STAST
+2189 AST
-2194 PEEMREEKKEVEGEN
+2194 PEESRDGKKDKEGDR
-2209 GASSEEGKGAKAKA
+2209 ASEEGKQKGKG

-2246 IATLIASY
+2246 IATLIANYSY
-2254 CYTAGQSELIKE
+2254 TVGQSELIKE

-2280 HTQSSE
+2280 HTQNAE

-2299 SLAAAGTGTDAQ
+2299 SLAAAGSGTDAQ
-2311 VALVNEVKAALSRAL
+2311 VALVNEVKAALGRAL
-2326 AMAEGTEKHARLQAV
+2326 AMAESTEKHARLQAV

-2358 YSTAA
+2358 YSSAT

-2413 TLSRIVNQPSSLFGG
+2413 TLSRIVNQPSSLFGS
-2428 KGGSSKN
+2428 KSASSKN
-2435 KAEHDTVG
+2435 KSEQDAQG
-2443 AARDSN
+2443 ASQDSN
-2449 STTQGTT
+2449 SNQ
-2456 GDSVEGTLVE
+2456 
-2466 GSHRVQG
+2466 
-2473 TDSDLM
+2473 
-2479 DGETEGDTVVIAGQP
+2479 
-2494 EVLSTTAMQV
+2494 
-2504 ENELVD
+2504 
-2510 LIDELLERDAGAVN
+2510 
-2524 SSIIVGRGS
+2524 
-2533 GEDESQE
+2533 
-2540 DVLMDEAPSNISQAS
+2540 
-2555 TLQTNREDS
+2555 
-2564 MNILEPEDEE
+2564 
-2574 HTQEE
+2574 
-2579 DSSGSNDDEDSQDE
+2579 QD
-2593 EEEEEEEEEEDQ
+2593 
-2605 DDEEGDEDD
+2605 
-2614 DDEGSEM
+2614 
-2621 ELDEDFPDINAA
+2621 P
-2633 PHIRFERFDRDDDL
+2633 
-2647 IIEFD
+2647 
-2652 NMFSTTADIPPS
+2652 ADIPPS
-2664 PGNIPSSHPLMVRHA
+2664 PGNIPTTHPLMVRHA
-2679 DHGSLT
+2679 DHSSLT
-2685 LGGAGTNNRLAQGMG
+2685 LGSGSSTTRLTQGIG

-2761 LLVGNEDVHIIARSD
+2761 LLVGNDDVHIIARSD
-2776 DELLDDFFHEQ
+2776 DELLDDFFHDQ
-2787 SSTGGQAGTLSS
+2787 STATSQAGTLSS

-2806 WTDECKVLDAESMHD
+2806 WTEECKVLDAESMHD
-2821 CVAVVKVPILQ
+2821 CVSVVKVSIVN
-2832 HLETLR
+2832 HLEFLR

-2843 ERREKRRRQLAEEEE
+2843 ERREKRRKQLAEEETKITDKGKE
-2858 AKQNDRRTGGE
+2858 DKENRDQSAQCTASKTNDSTEQNLSDGTPMPDSYPTTPSSTDAATSE
-2869 EAREQSLQG
+2869 SKET
-2878 SGLGT
+2878 LGT
-2883 VNGAAGETTAEGE
+2883 LQSSQQQPTLPTPPALGEVPQELQSPAGEGGSSTQLLMPVE
-2896 PQGSGVSCLDPPRV
+2896 PEELGPTR
-2910 SEGFLTAPPSGE
+2910 PSGE
-2922 VTPTTPAPHEQALV
+2922 AETT
-2936 SLETAI
+2936 
-2942 SQQVHQPIADLL
+2942 
-2954 LAESHANSLVTLA
+2954 
-2967 GAGLP
+2967 
-2972 DLTASSDRLNCE
+2972 
-2984 AEASQ
+2984 Q
-2989 MEMSPAPP
+2989 MELSPAPT
-2997 IASLSPDIV
+2997 ITSLSPERAEDSDAL
-3006 ETSEPAA
+3006 TA
-3013 VGVSQLEGSPMDTS
+3013 VSSQLEGSPMDTS
-3027 SPVSATQEEPNPA
+3027 SLASCTLEEAVGDASAT
-3040 QAVHLS
+3040 
-3046 QELSGSG
+3046 GS
-3053 DSGVTDTHTDA
+3053 SEQPRA
-3064 ETGST
+3064 GS
-3069 TVSTPGETMPLSDR
+3069 STPGDAPPAVAEVQGRSDGSGESAQPPEDSSPPASSESSSTR
-3083 ANSQSQAIQEEPLPS
+3083 DSAVAISGADSRGILEEPLPS
-3098 TSNEDEDPLAGI
+3098 TSSEEEDPLAGI

-3119 FLAALPEDIRRE
+3119 FLAALPDDIRRE

-3141 PARPPA
+3141 PTRTA
-3147 SSTLP
+3147 P
-3152 STTTPVLGGGPGVTE
+3152 STNSSAPAVVGNPGVTE

-3196 LSQQPTQGDTPLDP
+3196 LAQNASSDTPMDP

-3219 ELRRSVL
+3219 DLRRSVL

-3237 PPDIAAEAAALRREQ
+3237 PPDIAAEAQALRREQ
-3252 EVSARQRQLMHER
+3252 EARQRQLMHER

-3270 SSSALSAILR
+3270 STSALSAILR

-3287 LGGNRGV
+3287 LSGNRGV

-3305 TFQMGGGANHSR
+3305 TFQMGGGSSHNR
-3317 PSSSSVDSLLRLRGR
+3317 PSGSNVDTLLRLRGR

-3368 HSQTRGWVIRSLLS
+3368 HAQTRHWVIRSLLS
-3382 ILQRSSESEVCVET
+3382 ILQRSSESELCIET
-3396 TRLEDARGKRTAGGQ
+3396 PKLTTSEEKGKKS
-3411 GGYGG
+3411 
-3416 SKGSTTTAT
+3416 SKSCG
-3425 AASSLSS
+3425 SS
-3432 SSSSSLELINRVES
+3432 SHENRPLDLLHKMESKSSN
-3446 RSSSQLSWL
+3446 QLSWL

-3465 RTNIFQIQRA
+3465 RTNIFQIQR
-3475 SGRKHAD
+3475 SGGRKHTEKHA
-3482 RHSAGGTSG
+3482 S
-3491 GPGGTLGGG
+3491 
-3500 VQGVTAGVTCPGGG
+3500 G

-3544 SHFTQQRCKDLLSSS
+3544 SHFTQQRTKETNCESDRERGSKACSPCSSQSSS
-3559 TSDLDSRLCAAASI
+3559 S
-3573 VTGTA
+3573 
-3578 GGGSRS
+3578 
-3584 TQTNTC
+3584 
-3590 STPSSAQNSLGGG
+3590 
-3603 ACGTAITPQS
+3603 
-3613 LGISTDFWDL
+3613 GICTDFWDL

-3630 NVSRKGKASMK
+3630 NVSRKGKNSVK
-3641 TVPLGAGGEAEGAQ
+3641 SVPVSAGGEGETSP

-3694 ALPDNKATEVPAG
+3694 ALPENKVSEA
-3707 HQAPQSTTAGAGNPA
+3707 QANSGSGASSTT
-3722 TATSA
+3722 TATSTTSTTTTTA
-3727 AATAGAPG
+3727 ASTTPTPPTAPTPVTSAPALVAATAISTIAVAASTTVTTPTTATTTVSISATTKG
-3735 SVSASAQGITVG
+3735 SKSPAKVG
-3747 VVVPAQG
+3747 DGG
-3754 SSSTAIVSIPT
+3754 SSSTDFKMVS
-3765 STGASATGKHRAT
+3765 S
-3778 VLCIE
+3778 
-3783 SDTKLASTGLTEK
+3783 GLTEN

-3817 AANILLQLSRGDGT
+3817 AANVLLQLSRGDSG
-3831 TRDTVLRLL
+3831 TRDTVLKLL
-3840 LSGARHLGYTL
+3840 LNGARHLGYTL

-3866 LEQQRRARAD
+3866 LEQQRRA
-3876 AQSPDAPAEDTSISA
+3876 QCETLSPDGLPEEQPQTTK
-3891 RLKAGKLS
+3891 LKGKMQS
-3899 SRRGRRFDGSESVV
+3899 RFDMAENVV
-3913 IVAAQKRTL
+3913 IVASQKRPL

-3927 QLPCM
+3927 QLPSM
-3932 SSLTSKTSTQKFFLR
+3932 SMLTSKTSTQKFFLR
-3947 VLQVIIQLRE
+3947 VLQVIIQLRD

-3970 RLGSTSLGSASS
+3970 RLGSSGLGSASS

-3992 EADAIIQMVREGQ
+3992 EADAIIQMSESSQ
-4005 RARRLQ
+4005 
-4011 QAPPPSASVAAVT
+4011 SEASVRR
-4024 TSGSSVAAPHA
+4024 
-4035 PAAAPGTASAA
+4035 
-4046 TSEVGSVSEP
+4046 EE
-4056 QAVQRD
+4056 
-4062 DSPMDVDQPSPL
+4062 SPMDVDQPSPSA
-4074 EQDPAPLDE
+4074 QDT
-4083 EGNSQSETEERLP
+4083 QSIASDGTPQGEKEKEERP
-4096 DLPLLS
+4096 PELPLLS
-4102 EQLLLDELW
+4102 EQLSLDELW

-4157 RESQLSHIKDEPPP
+4157 RESQLAHIKDEPPP

-4190 REPSSMHISSN
+4190 REPSSMHISSS

-4240 DYIRILDFD
+4240 DYIRVLDFD

-4292 PEDMKNRLYIVFEG
+4292 PEEMKNRLYIVFEG

-4329 AMYAL
+4329 PMYAL

-4358 SYFKFVGRVVA
+4358 SYFKFVGRIVA

-4395 RYTDMESEDYPFF
+4395 RYTDMESEDYHFY
-4408 QGLVYLLENN
+4408 QGLVYLLEND
-4418 VSTLGYELT
+4418 VSTLGYDLT

-4443 KPNGGNIIVTEENK
+4443 KPNGANILVTEENK

-4466 MKMTGAIRKQLSAYL
+4466 MRMTGAIRKQLAAFL

-4511 DIDDLKANTE
+4511 DIDDLKSNTE
-4521 YHKYQSSSIQ
+4521 YHKYQSNSIQ

-4602 AYESYEKLRHML
+4602 AYESFEKLRHML

>member
-1 MKVDRSK
+1 MGIQK
-8 LKKTPTE
+8 LKERMTLNLNPMFF
-15 APADCR
+15 PADCR
-21 TLIEKLKGCRDEQ
+21 ALIDKLKVCNDEQ

-39 QHIKTWNIGKC
+39 QQIKTWNIGKC

-63 GILCDAGQTVENM
+63 GILADAGQTVENM
-76 SWLLVCDRPDNGQL
+76 SWMLVCDRPEKEQL
-90 KALLLAVLNFT
+90 KMLLLAVLNFT

-122 LLASCDMQVVLS
+122 LLASSDMQVVLA

-160 LARLQHLAESWGGK
+160 LTRLQHLAESWGGK

-187 PMTKYPPSAT
+187 QMLKYPPSAT
-197 TLHFEFYAE
+197 TLHFEFYAD
-206 PGPEVKVERKT
+206 PGAEVKIEKRT
-217 SSNTLHYIHIEQLD
+217 TSNTLHYIHIEQLD

-236 PSEIMESLTVMYNI
+236 PSEIMESLTKMYSI

-255 TLLFTHIRLAHGFSN
+255 MLLFTHIRLAHGFSN
-270 HKKRLQAVQ
+270 HRKRLQAVQ

-315 ITDKQLVDIKA
+315 ITDKQLMEIKA

-341 PKLSNIID
+341 PKLSSIID

-363 VRNCIQAMIDPLME
+363 VRNCIQAMIDPSMD

-446 AFQSHTGLTIFIS
+446 AFQSHSGLSIFIY
-459 RLEHEVDLSRKEC
+459 RLEHEVDLCRKEC

-479 IQRPNSTVESE
+479 IQRPSTTQEGE
-490 DMDTDVDGQSESLSE
+490 EMETDMDGV
-505 ERMESSPGPSTSS
+505 
-518 GSRPETDHRAQSS
+518 
-531 TASTPR
+531 
-537 TGLQCIPQRAA
+537 QCIPQRAA

-629 ALLIKDSLSL
+629 ALLIKD
-639 QVPAT
+639 VPAT

-655 SALCLNARGLHSF
+655 SALCLNARGLQSF

-736 NLGRAP
+736 NLGRDP
-742 EYICQKPSIQKTDGT
+742 KYICQKPSIQKADGT
-757 VTAPP
+757 TSAPP
-762 ARSSH
+762 PRSNH

-779 EEALHTFTQQQGE
+779 EEVQAMQSFNSAQQNETE
-792 PESNRQSVPVELV
+792 PNQQV

-851 LVSILG
+851 LVTILG

-893 GLCQLDSILSAL
+893 GLLQLDLILSSL

-912 EVPGGSVLLRELATA
+912 ESPGGSVLLRELACA
-927 GHVTDATLSARATPL
+927 GNVADATLSAQATPL

-947 AAHAYILMFV
+947 AAHAYIMMFV

-967 RAISVNQWGSQL
+967 RSISVNQWGSQL
-979 GLSVLNKLSQLYC
+979 GLSVLSKLSQLYC

-1001 LSLCTPNSLPP
+1001 LSLCTPNSLPS

-1025 PKEEKPSG
+1025 PKDEKAGTTQGGKRSDGEQDGTAG
-1033 STTATASTSG
+1033 SMDASAQG
-1043 SRRTAESEAVAVD
+1043 
-1056 PSATCLLE
+1056 LLE
-1064 GMGLD
+1064 GIELD

-1077 TDEPTAGTSDP
+1077 TDEPSSSDS
-1088 KTKSKLTPAM
+1088 KGKSKITPAM
-1098 ATRIKQIKPLLSASS
+1098 AARIKQIKPLLSASS

-1143 TSTGTAPTPA
+1143 ASTTTAPTPA
-1153 ARATASSLTKLL
+1153 ARSTASALTKLL

-1206 HLMLQKFFCSGGHNA
+1206 HLMLQKFLCSGGHNA

-1243 HAELPDGTGEFLDAW
+1243 HSDLPDGTGEFLDAW

-1265 VNPSTVLDSP
+1265 VNPTTVLESP
-1275 HSLPVKVPGVT
+1275 HSLPAKLPGGVQSF
-1286 PTTPQFSALRFLI
+1286 PQFSALRFLV
-1299 VTQKAAFSCICSLWN
+1299 VTQKAAFTCIKNLWN

-1337 RGEPVIQERLAKERE
+1337 RGEPVIRERLSKEKE
-1352 GTARPEEEGGLGAST
+1352 GSRGEEEAGQEEGGS
-1367 LPVGPSSGGAGGAAV
+1367 
-1382 APGAAVNAGEGPAGS
+1382 
-1397 VPGPAIGSS
+1397 
-1406 TAPPAPGGAA
+1406 
-1416 EDSTN
+1416 
-1421 TTPRR
+1421 RR
-1426 EPPVNQAQLQQAQGG
+1426 EPQ
-1441 SRERQPNVNQQQLQQ
+1441 VNQQQLQQ
-1456 LMDMGFSREHAMEA
+1456 LMDMGFTREHAMEA
-1470 LVNTSTMEQATEYLL
+1470 LLNTSTMEQATEYLL
-1485 THPPPLLS
+1485 THPPPII
-1493 GAVRD
+1493 GGVVRD
-1498 MTMSEEDQMMR
+1498 LSMSEEDQMMR

-1515 GQEEAARHREED
+1515 GQDIPMDQRAESPEEEEE
-1527 DRRARER
+1527 RKAREKQ
-1534 TEEEEA
+1534 EEEEA
-1540 RCLERFLEAEPL
+1540 KCLEKFQDADPLEQ
-1552 DSTELHAFT
+1552 DELHTFT
-1561 DSMLPGCFHLLDELP
+1561 DTMLPGCFHLLDELP
-1576 DTVYRLCDLL
+1576 DTVYRVCDLI

-1591 RSGPEYRDLILRQ
+1591 RNGADYRDMILKQ
-1604 VVNQVWEA
+1604 VVNQN
-1612 ADVLIKAAIP
+1612 P
-1622 LTTSDTKTVS
+1622 Y
-1632 EWTRQMATLPQASNL
+1632 
-1647 ATRILLLTLLFEELK
+1647 F
-1662 LSCARVVENSGILN
+1662 LSFLGILYCFLINQKLFNIN
-1676 VLIKLLE
+1676 VIK
-1683 VVQPCLQAAK
+1683 
-1693 EQKDIQTPKWI
+1693 T
-1704 TPVLLIIDFYE
+1704 
-1715 KMAVSS
+1715 
-1721 KRRAQM
+1721 
-1727 NKYLQPNGNNWRW
+1727 YLQSNSNNWRW

-1748 CSYSASNNGTIDS
+1748 CSYSASNNSTIDS
-1761 AWRAGESS
+1761 AWKSGETS

-1782 FNTMVQVNEETGN
+1782 FTTMVQVNEETGN
-1795 RRPVMLTVQ
+1795 RRPVMLTLL
-1804 RVPRV
+1804 RVPRLS
-1809 PKPAKTG
+1809 KNSKSSNGQELEKTLEE
-1816 SMTDSEREEGDKGKA
+1816 SKETDIKRKENKGNDIPLALESTNTEKDA
-1831 EETQT
+1831 SLEETKIG
-1836 DPDSA
+1836 
-1841 PVAVEMSAPKDDNTS
+1841 EI
-1856 PQLKESFSG
+1856 L
-1865 PSAPAAPPPAAPL
+1865 
-1878 DPTSERTGAGGAI
+1878 I
-1891 VVQGLTEDMTTVLI
+1891 QGLTEDMVTVLI
-1905 RACVSMISVPVDP
+1905 RACVSMLGVPVDP

-1931 TRTHHY
+1931 TRDHKY

-1951 GLTQGSGFN
+1951 NLTQSSGFN
-1960 GFTPLVTLLFRH
+1960 GFTPLVTLLLRH

-1977 ATLRHTMEKV
+1977 CTLRHTMEKV
-1987 VRSAV
+1987 SIFSA

-2024 CRNPDCFA
+2024 CRNPDIF
-2032 DTANSCVR
+2032 TEVANCCIR

-2046 RGAGTA
+2046 RGSGTA

-2065 NAVQLVKTTPLKLS
+2065 NAVQLVKTTPLKPS
-2079 PLPPIPDTIKEVIYD
+2079 SLPVIPDTIKEVIYD

-2103 APEEAERPEEPAVA
+2103 APEEADKSDPK
-2117 VPGGQDLC
+2117 PGGMTQEVGQL
-2125 QILQDDDV
+2125 LQDMGDDV
-2133 YQQYRLTRQGSDFDS
+2133 YQQYRSLTRQSSDFDT
-2148 QSAFHI
+2148 QSGFSL
-2154 NAQVFTADGAVADSS
+2154 NSQVFAADGAPAETSTT
-2169 QSGTP
+2169 GTS
-2174 QGEGEALPPCSSPPA
+2174 QGEG
-2189 STAST
+2189 AST
-2194 PEEMREEKKEVEGEN
+2194 PEETREGKKDKEGDRT
-2209 GASSEEGKGAKAKA
+2209 SEEGKQKGKG

-2246 IATLIASY
+2246 IATLIANYSY
-2254 CYTAGQSELIKE
+2254 TVGQSELIKE

-2280 HTQSSE
+2280 HTQNAE

-2299 SLAAAGTGTDAQ
+2299 SLAAAGSGTDAQ
-2311 VALVNEVKAALSRAL
+2311 VALVNEVKAALGRAL
-2326 AMAEGTEKHARLQAV
+2326 AMAESTEKHARLQAV

-2358 YSTAA
+2358 YSSAT

-2413 TLSRIVNQPSSLFGG
+2413 TLSRIVNQPSSLFGS
-2428 KGGSSKN
+2428 KSASSKS
-2435 KAEHDTVG
+2435 KSEQDAQGASQDSSSHQQDPGEPGEAEVQEEDHDV
-2443 AARDSN
+2443 
-2449 STTQGTT
+2449 TQTEVAD
-2456 GDSVEGTLVE
+2456 GDI
-2466 GSHRVQG
+2466 
-2473 TDSDLM
+2473 M
-2479 DGETEGDTVVIAGQP
+2479 DGEAETDSVVIAGQP
-2494 EVLSTTAMQV
+2494 EVLSSQEMQV
-2504 ENELVD
+2504 ENELED
-2510 LIDELLERDAGAVN
+2510 LIDELLERDGGSGN
-2524 SSIIVGRGS
+2524 STIIVSRS

-2540 DVLMDEAPSNISQAS
+2540 DVLMDEAPSNLSQAS
-2555 TLQTNREDS
+2555 TLQANREDS
-2564 MNILEPEDEE
+2564 MNILDPEDEEE

-2579 DSSGSNDDEDSQDE
+2579 DSSGSNEDEDDSQDE
-2593 EEEEEEEEEEDQ
+2593 EEEEEEDEEDDQ
-2605 DDEEGDEDD
+2605 EDDEGEEGDEDD
-2614 DDEGSEM
+2614 DDDGSEM
-2621 ELDEDFPDINAA
+2621 ELDEDYPDMNAS
-2633 PHIRFERFDRDDDL
+2633 PLVRFERFDREDDL

-2652 NMFSTTADIPPS
+2652 NMFSSATDIPPS
-2664 PGNIPSSHPLMVRHA
+2664 PGNIPTTHPLMVRHA
-2679 DHGSLT
+2679 DHSSLT
-2685 LGGAGTNNRLAQGMG
+2685 LGSGSSTTRLTQGIG

-2761 LLVGNEDVHIIARSD
+2761 LLVGNDDVHIIARSD
-2776 DELLDDFFHEQ
+2776 DELLDDFFHDQ
-2787 SSTGGQAGTLSS
+2787 STATSQAGTLSS

-2806 WTDECKVLDAESMHD
+2806 WTEECKVLDAESMHD
-2821 CVAVVKVPILQ
+2821 CVSVVKVPIVN
-2832 HLETLR
+2832 HLEFLR

-2843 ERREKRRRQLAEEEE
+2843 ERREKRRKQLAEEETKIIDKGKE
-2858 AKQNDRRTGGE
+2858 DKENRDQSAQCTVSKTNDSTEQNVSDGTPMPDSYPTTPSSTDAPTSE
-2869 EAREQSLQG
+2869 SKET
-2878 SGLGT
+2878 LGT
-2883 VNGAAGETTAEGE
+2883 LQPSQQQPTLPPPPSLGEISQELQSPAEEVGNSTQLLMPIE
-2896 PQGSGVSCLDPPRV
+2896 LEELGPTR
-2910 SEGFLTAPPSGE
+2910 PSGE
-2922 VTPTTPAPHEQALV
+2922 AETT
-2936 SLETAI
+2936 
-2942 SQQVHQPIADLL
+2942 
-2954 LAESHANSLVTLA
+2954 
-2967 GAGLP
+2967 
-2972 DLTASSDRLNCE
+2972 
-2984 AEASQ
+2984 Q
-2989 MEMSPAPP
+2989 MELSPAPT
-2997 IASLSPDIV
+2997 ITSLSPERAEDSDAL
-3006 ETSEPAA
+3006 TA
-3013 VGVSQLEGSPMDTS
+3013 VSSQLEGSPMDTS
-3027 SPVSATQEEPNPA
+3027 SLASCTLEEAVGDTPA
-3040 QAVHLS
+3040 A
-3046 QELSGSG
+3046 GS
-3053 DSGVTDTHTDA
+3053 SEQPTA
-3064 ETGST
+3064 GS
-3069 TVSTPGETMPLSDR
+3069 STPGDAPSVGADVQGRPDVSRESTQPPEDSSPPASSESSSTRDS
-3083 ANSQSQAIQEEPLPS
+3083 AVAISGADSRGILEEPLPS
-3098 TSNEDEDPLAGI
+3098 TSSEEEDPLAGI

-3119 FLAALPEDIRRE
+3119 FLAALPDDIRRE

-3141 PARPPA
+3141 PTRTAPSTN
-3147 SSTLP
+3147 SSTP
-3152 STTTPVLGGGPGVTE
+3152 AVVGNPGVTE

-3184 LAQQRA
+3184 CEQEYA

-3196 LSQQPTQGDTPLDP
+3196 LAQNASSDTPMDP

-3219 ELRRSVL
+3219 DLRRSVL

-3237 PPDIAAEAAALRREQ
+3237 PPDIAAEAQALRREQ
-3252 EVSARQRQLMHER
+3252 EARQRQLMHER

-3270 SSSALSAILR
+3270 STSALSAILR

-3287 LGGNRGV
+3287 LSGNRGV

-3305 TFQMGGGANHSR
+3305 TFQMGGSSSHNR
-3317 PSSSSVDSLLRLRGR
+3317 PSGSNVDTLLRLRGR

-3368 HSQTRGWVIRSLLS
+3368 HAQTRHWVIRSLLS
-3382 ILQRSSESEVCVET
+3382 ILQRSSESELCIET
-3396 TRLEDARGKRTAGGQ
+3396 PKLSTSEERGKKS
-3411 GGYGG
+3411 
-3416 SKGSTTTAT
+3416 SKSC
-3425 AASSLSS
+3425 ASSSHENRPLDLLHKMESKSS
-3432 SSSSSLELINRVES
+3432 N
-3446 RSSSQLSWL
+3446 QLSWL

-3465 RTNIFQIQRA
+3465 RTNIFQIQR
-3475 SGRKHAD
+3475 SGGRKHTEKHA
-3482 RHSAGGTSG
+3482 SS
-3491 GPGGTLGGG
+3491 
-3500 VQGVTAGVTCPGGG
+3500 

-3538 LAKVFP
+3538 LAKVRSLKAATAISTITVAASTTVTTPTTATTTVSSKCYKSKLWGLCHGSHLLGTEPRALCLLGKYSTTELNPQPRMFILNP
-3544 SHFTQQRCKDLLSSS
+3544 SPHTTTVCVYGVCMYTRLYKAKPLAPPKGEVEKISQVGDELRIVCKGWRDGSVVKSTDCPSRGPEFKSQRLHGASQPSVMGSDALFWPIQCS
-3559 TSDLDSRLCAAASI
+3559 TSRLM
-3573 VTGTA
+3573 
-3578 GGGSRS
+3578 
-3584 TQTNTC
+3584 
-3590 STPSSAQNSLGGG
+3590 PSPS
-3603 ACGTAITPQS
+3603 
-3613 LGISTDFWDL
+3613 F
-3623 LVKLDNM
+3623 NM
-3630 NVSRKGKASMK
+3630 FCF
-3641 TVPLGAGGEAEGAQ
+3641 
-3655 YSLEASPLGQLMNML
+3655 LEASTTKG
-3670 SHPVIRRSSL
+3670 
-3680 LTEKLLRLLSLISI
+3680 
-3694 ALPDNKATEVPAG
+3694 NKSPAK
-3707 HQAPQSTTAGAGNPA
+3707 
-3722 TATSA
+3722 
-3727 AATAGAPG
+3727 
-3735 SVSASAQGITVG
+3735 VG
-3747 VVVPAQG
+3747 EGG
-3754 SSSTAIVSIPT
+3754 SSSVDFKMVS
-3765 STGASATGKHRAT
+3765 S
-3778 VLCIE
+3778 
-3783 SDTKLASTGLTEK
+3783 GLTEN

-3817 AANILLQLSRGDGT
+3817 AANVLLQLSRGDSG
-3831 TRDTVLRLL
+3831 TRDTVLKLL
-3840 LSGARHLGYTL
+3840 LNGARHLGYTL

-3866 LEQQRRARAD
+3866 LEQQRRA
-3876 AQSPDAPAEDTSISA
+3876 QCETLSPDGLPEEQPQTTK
-3891 RLKAGKLS
+3891 LKGKMQS
-3899 SRRGRRFDGSESVV
+3899 RFDMAENVV
-3913 IVAAQKRTL
+3913 IVASQKRPL

-3927 QLPCM
+3927 QLPSM
-3932 SSLTSKTSTQKFFLR
+3932 SMLTSKTSTQKFFLR
-3947 VLQVIIQLRE
+3947 VLQVIIQLRD

-3970 RLGSTSLGSASS
+3970 RLGSSGLGSASS

-4005 RARRLQ
+4005 RARRQ
-4011 QAPPPSASVAAVT
+4011 QQ
-4024 TSGSSVAAPHA
+4024 
-4035 PAAAPGTASAA
+4035 AA
-4046 TSEVGSVSEP
+4046 TSESSNQSETSVRREE
-4056 QAVQRD
+4056 
-4062 DSPMDVDQPSPL
+4062 SPMDVDQPSPSA
-4074 EQDPAPLDE
+4074 QDT
-4083 EGNSQSETEERLP
+4083 QSIVVSDGTPQGEKEKEERP
-4096 DLPLLS
+4096 PELPLLS
-4102 EQLLLDELW
+4102 EQLSLDELW

-4157 RESQLSHIKDEPPP
+4157 RESQLAHIKDEPPP

-4190 REPSSMHISSN
+4190 REPSSMHISSS

-4240 DYIRILDFD
+4240 DYIRVLDFD

-4292 PEDMKNRLYIVFEG
+4292 PEEMKNRL
-4306 EEGQDAGGLLREWY
+4306 
-4320 MIISREMFN
+4320 
-4329 AMYAL
+4329 
-4334 FRTSPGDRVTYT
+4334 
-4346 INPSSHCNPNHL
+4346 
-4358 SYFKFVGRVVA
+4358 
-4369 KAVYDNRLLEC
+4369 
-4380 YFTRSFYKHILGKSV
+4380 
-4395 RYTDMESEDYPFF
+4395 
-4408 QGLVYLLENN
+4408 
-4418 VSTLGYELT
+4418 
-4427 FSTEVQE
+4427 
-4434 FGVCEVRDL
+4434 
-4443 KPNGGNIIVTEENK
+4443 
-4457 KEYVHLVCQ
+4457 
-4466 MKMTGAIRKQLSAYL
+4466 
-4481 EGFYEIIP
+4481 
-4489 KRLISIFTEQELE
+4489 
-4502 LLISGLPTI
+4502 
-4511 DIDDLKANTE
+4511 
-4521 YHKYQSSSIQ
+4521 
-4531 IQWFWR
+4531 
-4537 ALRSFDQADR
+4537 
-4547 AKFLQFVTGTS
+4547 
-4558 KVPLQGFAALEGMNG
+4558 
-4573 IQKFQIH
+4573 
-4580 RDDRSTDRLPSAHTC
+4580 
-4595 FNQLDLP
+4595 
-4602 AYESYEKLRHML
+4602 
-4614 LLAIQEC
+4614 
-4621 SEGFGLA
+4621 

>member
-21 TLIEKLKGCRDEQ
+21 TLIEKLKGCSDEQ

-76 SWLLVCDRPDNGQL
+76 SWMLVCDRPDNGQL

-145 SNYITRLGSDKRTPL
+145 SNYITRLGSDKRSPL

-206 PGPEVKVERKT
+206 PSSEVKVEKK
-217 SSNTLHYIHIEQLD
+217 SSTNTLHYIHIEQLD

-446 AFQSHTGLTIFIS
+446 AFQSHSGLSIFIC

-479 IQRPNSTVESE
+479 IQRPSTAAETE
-490 DMDTDVDGQSESLSE
+490 DMDTDMDMSEVA
-505 ERMESSPGPSTSS
+505 MESSPGPSTSAS
-518 GSRPETDHRAQSS
+518 SKAETDPRAQSS
-531 TASTPR
+531 AVSTPR
-537 TGLQCIPQRAA
+537 TGVQCIPQRAA

-742 EYICQKPSIQKTDGT
+742 EYICQKPSIQKADGT
-757 VTAPP
+757 VTVPP
-762 ARSSH
+762 ARSNH

-779 EEALHTFTQQQGE
+779 EEALHTFSQQQGE
-792 PESNRQSVPVELV
+792 PESNRQV

-912 EVPGGSVLLRELATA
+912 EVPGGSVLLRELANA

-1025 PKEEKPSG
+1025 PKEEKIS
-1033 STTATASTSG
+1033 SSAAASG
-1043 SRRTAESEAVAVD
+1043 SRRTGKTLHHAEAETLSVGVD
-1056 PSATCLLE
+1056 PSAQGLLE

-1069 GDTLAPME
+1069 GDSLAPME
-1077 TDEPTAGTSDP
+1077 TDEPSTTDP
-1088 KTKSKLTPAM
+1088 KAKSKLTPAM

-1137 RRSHHA
+1137 RRSHHT

-1206 HLMLQKFFCSGGHNA
+1206 HLMLQKFFCSGGHDA

-1243 HAELPDGTGEFLDAW
+1243 HPELPDGTGEFLDAW

-1275 HSLPVKVPGVT
+1275 HSLPAKVPGAT
-1286 PTTPQFSALRFLI
+1286 STTPQFSALRFLI
-1299 VTQKAAFSCICSLWN
+1299 VTQKAAFNCIRNLWN

-1337 RGEPVIQERLAKERE
+1337 RGEPIIQERLAKERE
-1352 GTARPEEEGGLGAST
+1352 GTSRTDEDTSSSGTGAANAGTGTGGPVGEGASGAGTGTAGTASGSTEEGSN
-1367 LPVGPSSGGAGGAAV
+1367 S
-1382 APGAAVNAGEGPAGS
+1382 
-1397 VPGPAIGSS
+1397 
-1406 TAPPAPGGAA
+1406 
-1416 EDSTN
+1416 
-1421 TTPRR
+1421 TPRR
-1426 EPPVNQAQLQQAQGG
+1426 EPQVNQAQLT
-1441 SRERQPNVNQQQLQQ
+1441 Q

-1470 LVNTSTMEQATEYLL
+1470 LLNTTTMEQATEYLL

-1493 GAVRD
+1493 AAVREF
-1498 MTMSEEDQMMR
+1498 TMSEEDQMMR

-1515 GQEEAARHREED
+1515 GQEVSMEQRSDSPEEAARRREEEE
-1527 DRRARER
+1527 RRARER
-1534 TEEEEA
+1534 AEEEEA

-1552 DSTELHAFT
+1552 DSAELHAFT
-1561 DSMLPGCFHLLDELP
+1561 DTMLPGCFHLLDELP

-1591 RSGPEYRDLILRQ
+1591 RNGPEYRDLILRQ
-1604 VVNQVWEA
+1604 VVNQVWDA
-1612 ADVLIKAAIP
+1612 ADVLIKAAVP

-1632 EWTRQMATLPQASNL
+1632 EWTRQMVTLPQASNL

-1662 LSCARVVENSGILN
+1662 LSCARIVESSGVLS

-1704 TPVLLIIDFYE
+1704 TPVLLLIDFYE

-1748 CSYSASNNGTIDS
+1748 CSYSASNNSTIDS
-1761 AWRAGESS
+1761 AWRAGETS

-1804 RVPRV
+1804 RVPRT
-1809 PKPAKTG
+1809 PKPTKSGNAA
-1816 SMTDSEREEGDKGKA
+1816 DSEREEGEQRAKA

-1836 DPDSA
+1836 DTDSTS
-1841 PVAVEMSAPKDDNTS
+1841 VAVEMAPPKEEAE
-1856 PQLKESFSG
+1856 QKESSSSVPTLPVASQDTSSG
-1865 PSAPAAPPPAAPL
+1865 S
-1878 DPTSERTGAGGAI
+1878 GAGI
-1891 VVQGLTEDMTTVLI
+1891 MVQGLSEEMTTVLI

-1951 GLTQGSGFN
+1951 GLTQSSGFN

-2024 CRNPDCFA
+2024 CRNPECFTE
-2032 DTANSCVR
+2032 TANSCVR

-2059 LRIKGP
+2059 FRIKGP

-2079 PLPPIPDTIKEVIYD
+2079 SLPSIPETIKEVIYD

-2103 APEEAERPEEPAVA
+2103 APEEADRGEERLVA
-2117 VPGGQDLC
+2117 VPGSQDLC
-2125 QILQDDDV
+2125 QILQDVGDDV

-2154 NAQVFTADGAVADSS
+2154 NTQVFAADGAVAESS

-2174 QGEGEALPPCSSPPA
+2174 QGE
-2189 STAST
+2189 AST
-2194 PEEMREEKKEVEGEN
+2194 PEEMREEKKEQEGER
-2209 GASSEEGKGAKAKA
+2209 GASSEESRAAKAKA

-2254 CYTAGQSELIKE
+2254 SYTAGQSELIKE

-2280 HTQSSE
+2280 HTQNSE

-2326 AMAEGTEKHARLQAV
+2326 AMAEGAEKHARLQAV

-2428 KGGSSKN
+2428 KGASSKN
-2435 KAEHDTVG
+2435 KTEHDPVG
-2443 AARDSN
+2443 TARDSN
-2449 STTQGTT
+2449 SNTQDQGEA
-2456 GDSVEGTLVE
+2456 GEAEPVENR
-2466 GSHRVQG
+2466 HRGQG
-2473 TDSDLM
+2473 TDGDLM
-2479 DGETEGDTVVIAGQP
+2479 DGEAEGDTVVIAGQP
-2494 EVLSTTAMQV
+2494 EVLSTQAMQV

-2510 LIDELLERDAGAVN
+2510 LIDELLERDAGTVN
-2524 SSIIVGRGS
+2524 STIIVGRS

-2540 DVLMDEAPSNISQAS
+2540 DVLMDEAPSNMSQAS
-2555 TLQTNREDS
+2555 TLQANREDS

-2579 DSSGSNDDEDSQDE
+2579 DSSGSNEDEDSQDE

-2652 NMFSTTADIPPS
+2652 NMFSNSADIPPS

-2685 LGGAGTNNRLAQGMG
+2685 LGGAGTSSRLAQGMG

-2787 SSTGGQAGTLSS
+2787 SSSGGQAGTLSS

-2832 HLETLR
+2832 HLESLR

-2858 AKQNDRRTGGE
+2858 AKQNERSTSAGEESREQTLQGTAIGAVNGGGE
-2869 EAREQSLQG
+2869 S
-2878 SGLGT
+2878 S
-2883 VNGAAGETTAEGE
+2883 AEGE
-2896 PQGSGVSCLDPPRV
+2896 QAQGGVSSCLDPPRP

-2922 VTPTTPAPHEQALV
+2922 VTPTAPHEQALV

-2942 SQQVHQPIADLL
+2942 NQQVHQPIAELL
-2954 LAESHANSLVTLA
+2954 LADSHADSLGTLA
-2967 GAGLP
+2967 AAVPQLSAP
-2972 DLTASSDRLNCE
+2972 DRPNCE

-2989 MEMSPAPP
+2989 MEMSPSPTIGERGGGGALDAVRE
-2997 IASLSPDIV
+2997 ASLSPDIA
-3006 ETSEPAA
+3006 ESSEPVP

-3027 SPVSATQEEPNPA
+3027 SPASATQEEPAPNSA
-3040 QAVHLS
+3040 QPNHMS
-3046 QELSGSG
+3046 QELSVSG
-3053 DSGVTDTHTDA
+3053 DSGLTDRQTDA
-3064 ETGST
+3064 DTGST
-3069 TVSTPGETMPLSDR
+3069 SVSSPGETMPRSDS
-3083 ANSQSQAIQEEPLPS
+3083 ADSQSQAIQEEPLPS
-3098 TSNEDEDPLAGI
+3098 TSNEEDDPLAGI

-3141 PARPPA
+3141 PSRPA
-3147 SSTLP
+3147 VSSTI
-3152 STTTPVLGGGPGVTE
+3152 SSSAAPVLSGGPGVTE

-3196 LSQQPTQGDTPLDP
+3196 LSQQPTHGDQSLDP

-3252 EVSARQRQLMHER
+3252 EARQRQLMHER

-3305 TFQMGGGANHSR
+3305 TFQMGGSANHSR
-3317 PSSSSVDSLLRLRGR
+3317 PSSSNVDSLLRLRGR

-3382 ILQRSSESEVCVET
+3382 ILQRSSESELCLET
-3396 TRLEDARGKRTAGGQ
+3396 ARLDESRGKRVQGQ
-3411 GGYGG
+3411 GSSSG
-3416 SKGSTTTAT
+3416 SKGS
-3425 AASSLSS
+3425 SSSSQTSVASS
-3432 SSSSSLELINRVES
+3432 SSSSSLELLNRVES

-3465 RTNIFQIQRA
+3465 RTNIFQIQRV

-3482 RHSAGGTSG
+3482 RHSTGGAVSTAG
-3491 GPGGTLGGG
+3491 LGGG
-3500 VQGVTAGVTCPGGG
+3500 VSGTGGVSCSGGG

-3544 SHFTQQRCKDLLSSS
+3544 SHFTQQRCKDPQSASSS
-3559 TSDLDSRLCAAASI
+3559 ELDSRLCGSSASAA
-3573 VTGTA
+3573 GA
-3578 GGGSRS
+3578 GCRPGSAN
-3584 TQTNTC
+3584 QTNLSGTP
-3590 STPSSAQNSLGGG
+3590 STPSSTHNSLSS
-3603 ACGTAITPQS
+3603 CSGTAQS

-3641 TVPLGAGGEAEGAQ
+3641 TVPLGTLGEAEGAQ
-3655 YSLEASPLGQLMNML
+3655 LSLEASPLGQLMNML

-3707 HQAPQSTTAGAGNPA
+3707 HPVPQAPTAVPA
-3722 TATSA
+3722 VPTAQ
-3727 AATAGAPG
+3727 ATAGAAVTAVTQ
-3735 SVSASAQGITVG
+3735 SSAAVT
-3747 VVVPAQG
+3747 VPAQPQPASTTAAAVTTMSTTAMG
-3754 SSSTAIVSIPT
+3754 TVAGKQKAAVSSTD
-3765 STGASATGKHRAT
+3765 
-3778 VLCIE
+3778 
-3783 SDTKLASTGLTEK
+3783 SDAKLASTGLTEK

-3817 AANILLQLSRGDGT
+3817 AANILLQLSRGDSQ

-3876 AQSPDAPAEDTSISA
+3876 AQSPEASHEDPSLTA
-3891 RLKAGKLS
+3891 RLKGKMTS
-3899 SRRGRRFDGSESVV
+3899 RFDGSESVV

-3970 RLGSTSLGSASS
+3970 RLSSTSLGSASS

-4011 QAPPPSASVAAVT
+4011 QAPPPSSSSSVTAAAAAAAAAA
-4024 TSGSSVAAPHA
+4024 GSSAAAGHA
-4035 PAAAPGTASAA
+4035 PSTAATNNPPAGPASSA
-4046 TSEVGSVSEP
+4046 TSEGNSTAEP
-4056 QAVQRD
+4056 PAAQRD

-4074 EQDPAPLDE
+4074 EQDQAPIGE
-4083 EGNSQSETEERLP
+4083 ESSSQQEQEERLP
-4096 DLPLLS
+4096 ELPLLS

-4329 AMYAL
+4329 PMYAL

-4408 QGLVYLLENN
+4408 QGLVYLLEND

-4443 KPNGGNIIVTEENK
+4443 KPNGANILVTEENK

-4466 MKMTGAIRKQLSAYL
+4466 MKMTGAIRKQLAAFL

>member
-21 TLIEKLKGCRDEQ
+21 ILIEKLKACSDEQ
-34 LLLEL
+34 LLVEL

-187 PMTKYPPSAT
+187 TMTKYPPSAT

-206 PGPEVKVERKT
+206 PGPEVKVERKQT

-446 AFQSHTGLTIFIS
+446 AFQSHSGLSIFIC
-459 RLEHEVDLSRKEC
+459 RLEHEVDLSRKES

-479 IQRPNSTVESE
+479 IQRPSTAVESE
-490 DMDTDVDGQSESLSE
+490 DMDTDTEMSEVA
-505 ERMESSPGPSTSS
+505 MESSPGPSAAS
-518 GSRPETDHRAQSS
+518 GSRPDADHRAQSNTVNTS
-531 TASTPR
+531 RA
-537 TGLQCIPQRAA
+537 GMQCIPQRAA

-629 ALLIKDSLSL
+629 ALLIKD
-639 QVPAT
+639 VPAT

-742 EYICQKPSIQKTDGT
+742 EYICQKPSIQKADGT
-757 VTAPP
+757 VAVPP

-779 EEALHTFTQQQGE
+779 EEALHTFSQQQGE
-792 PESNRQSVPVELV
+792 PESNRQV

-893 GLCQLDSILSAL
+893 GLCQLDSILTSL

-912 EVPGGSVLLRELATA
+912 EVPGGSVLLRELANA

-1025 PKEEKPSG
+1025 PKEEKLPG
-1033 STTATASTSG
+1033 K
-1043 SRRTAESEAVAVD
+1043 SEAVSVD
-1056 PSATCLLE
+1056 SSAGGLLE

-1077 TDEPTAGTSDP
+1077 TDEPTAADP
-1088 KTKSKLTPAM
+1088 KAKSKLTPAM

-1143 TSTGTAPTPA
+1143 TSTGTTPTPA
-1153 ARATASSLTKLL
+1153 ARATASALTKLL

-1206 HLMLQKFFCSGGHNA
+1206 HLMLQKFFCSGGHDA

-1243 HAELPDGTGEFLDAW
+1243 HPDLPDGTGEFLDAW

-1275 HSLPVKVPGVT
+1275 HSLPAKMPGVT
-1286 PTTPQFSALRFLI
+1286 PTMPQFSALRFLI
-1299 VTQKAAFSCICSLWN
+1299 VTQKAAFSCIRSLWN

-1352 GTARPEEEGGLGAST
+1352 GTVRPDD
-1367 LPVGPSSGGAGGAAV
+1367 
-1382 APGAAVNAGEGPAGS
+1382 EGPQ
-1397 VPGPAIGSS
+1397 
-1406 TAPPAPGGAA
+1406 
-1416 EDSTN
+1416 
-1421 TTPRR
+1421 
-1426 EPPVNQAQLQQAQGG
+1426 VNQAQLT
-1441 SRERQPNVNQQQLQQ
+1441 Q

-1470 LVNTSTMEQATEYLL
+1470 LLNTSTMEQATEYLL
-1485 THPPPLLS
+1485 THPPPLLG

-1498 MTMSEEDQMMR
+1498 LTMSEEDQMMR

-1515 GQEEAARHREED
+1515 GQEVSMEQRSDSPEVYFINEEL
-1527 DRRARER
+1527 EHNIYLK
-1534 TEEEEA
+1534 EEEA
-1540 RCLERFLEAEPL
+1540 RCLERFMEAEPL
-1552 DSTELHAFT
+1552 DPQELHTFT

-1591 RSGPEYRDLILRQ
+1591 RSGPEYRDLILGQ
-1604 VVNQVWEA
+1604 VVHQVWDA
-1612 ADVLIKAAIP
+1612 ADVLIKAAEP

-1632 EWTRQMATLPQASNL
+1632 EWTRQMATLPQASKL

-1662 LSCARVVENSGILN
+1662 LLGARVVERSGILDL
-1676 VLIKLLE
+1676 LIKLLE

-1721 KRRAQM
+1721 KRREQM

-1748 CSYSASNNGTIDS
+1748 CSYSASNNSTIDS

-1804 RVPRV
+1804 RVPRI

-1816 SMTDSEREEGDKGKA
+1816 SITDLEKDDTDRSKV
-1831 EETQT
+1831 EETHT
-1836 DPDSA
+1836 DLDSGA
-1841 PVAVEMSAPKDDNTS
+1841 AVEMGAPKDDSN
-1856 PQLKESFSG
+1856 QLKETTSG
-1865 PSAPAAPPPAAPL
+1865 PSSSL
-1878 DPTSERTGAGGAI
+1878 ESDYSQGSDI
-1891 VVQGLTEDMTTVLI
+1891 VVHGLTEDMTTILI

-1931 TRTHHY
+1931 TRNHHY

-1951 GLTQGSGFN
+1951 GLTQSSGFN

-2024 CRNPDCFA
+2024 CRNPECF
-2032 DTANSCVR
+2032 TETVSSCVR

-2079 PLPPIPDTIKEVIYD
+2079 PLPSIPDTIKEVIYD

-2103 APEEAERPEEPAVA
+2103 APEEP

-2125 QILQDDDV
+2125 QILQDVGDDV

-2148 QSAFHI
+2148 QPAFPI
-2154 NAQVFTADGAVADSS
+2154 NTPVFAADG
-2169 QSGTP
+2169 
-2174 QGEGEALPPCSSPPA
+2174 
-2189 STAST
+2189 AST
-2194 PEEMREEKKEVEGEN
+2194 PEEMREEKKEQEGEK
-2209 GASSEEGKGAKAKA
+2209 GTSSDEGKAAKVKA

-2280 HTQSSE
+2280 HTQNSE

-2326 AMAEGTEKHARLQAV
+2326 AMAEGAEKHARLQAV

-2413 TLSRIVNQPSSLFGG
+2413 TLSRIVNQPSSLSGG

-2443 AARDSN
+2443 TARDNNSN
-2449 STTQGTT
+2449 TQDQGES
-2456 GDSVEGTLVE
+2456 GEAEPVEGN
-2466 GSHRVQG
+2466 HRVQG
-2473 TDSDLM
+2473 TDNDLM

-2494 EVLSTTAMQV
+2494 EVLSTQAMQV

-2510 LIDELLERDAGAVN
+2510 LIDELLERDAGTVN
-2524 SSIIVGRGS
+2524 STII
-2533 GEDESQE
+2533 
-2540 DVLMDEAPSNISQAS
+2540 
-2555 TLQTNREDS
+2555 
-2564 MNILEPEDEE
+2564 
-2574 HTQEE
+2574 
-2579 DSSGSNDDEDSQDE
+2579 
-2593 EEEEEEEEEEDQ
+2593 
-2605 DDEEGDEDD
+2605 
-2614 DDEGSEM
+2614 
-2621 ELDEDFPDINAA
+2621 
-2633 PHIRFERFDRDDDL
+2633 
-2647 IIEFD
+2647 
-2652 NMFSTTADIPPS
+2652 ADIPPS

-2685 LGGAGTNNRLAQGMG
+2685 LGVSGSSSRLAQGMG

-2712 TGHTIH
+2712 SGHTIH

-2832 HLETLR
+2832 HLESLR

-2858 AKQNDRRTGGE
+2858 SKQNERR
-2869 EAREQSLQG
+2869 A
-2878 SGLGT
+2878 SG
-2883 VNGAAGETTAEGE
+2883 A
-2896 PQGSGVSCLDPPRV
+2896 
-2910 SEGFLTAPPSGE
+2910 
-2922 VTPTTPAPHEQALV
+2922 EQARDQGLQVV
-2936 SLETAI
+2936 SHHTF
-2942 SQQVHQPIADLL
+2942 LL
-2954 LAESHANSLVTLA
+2954 TTNSCFYLY
-2967 GAGLP
+2967 
-2972 DLTASSDRLNCE
+2972 SS
-2984 AEASQ
+2984 
-2989 MEMSPAPP
+2989 
-2997 IASLSPDIV
+2997 
-3006 ETSEPAA
+3006 TS
-3013 VGVSQLEGSPMDTS
+3013 VSS
-3027 SPVSATQEEPNPA
+3027 
-3040 QAVHLS
+3040 
-3046 QELSGSG
+3046 
-3053 DSGVTDTHTDA
+3053 
-3064 ETGST
+3064 
-3069 TVSTPGETMPLSDR
+3069 PGETMPRSDS
-3083 ANSQSQAIQEEPLPS
+3083 ADSQSQAIQEEPLPS
-3098 TSNEDEDPLAGI
+3098 TSNEEDPLAGI

-3141 PARPPA
+3141 PSRPPA
-3147 SSTLP
+3147 TSLP
-3152 STTTPVLGGGPGVTE
+3152 STTAPVLGGPGVTE

-3196 LSQQPTQGDTPLDP
+3196 LAQQPPQGDTPLDP

-3252 EVSARQRQLMHER
+3252 EARQRQLMHER

-3287 LGGNRGV
+3287 LGSNRGV

-3305 TFQMGGGANHSR
+3305 TFQMGGGANHR

-3396 TRLEDARGKRTAGGQ
+3396 SRLEDSRGKRSLQ
-3411 GGYGG
+3411 GGCGAK
-3416 SKGSTTTAT
+3416 SS
-3425 AASSLSS
+3425 AASSISSS
-3432 SSSSSLELINRVES
+3432 SSSSSLELLNRVES

-3482 RHSAGGTSG
+3482 RHST
-3491 GPGGTLGGG
+3491 
-3500 VQGVTAGVTCPGGG
+3500 G

-3544 SHFTQQRCKDLLSSS
+3544 SHFTQQRCKDLSTSS
-3559 TSDLDSRLCAAASI
+3559 SDLDSRLS
-3573 VTGTA
+3573 
-3578 GGGSRS
+3578 
-3584 TQTNTC
+3584 
-3590 STPSSAQNSLGGG
+3590 SSA
-3603 ACGTAITPQS
+3603 TPQS

-3641 TVPLGAGGEAEGAQ
+3641 TVPLGGSSEAEGAQ
-3655 YSLEASPLGQLMNML
+3655 FSLETSPLGQLMNML

-3707 HQAPQSTTAGAGNPA
+3707 HPTPQAAIPN
-3722 TATSA
+3722 TATSSG
-3727 AATAGAPG
+3727 ATAPVTTQ
-3735 SVSASAQGITVG
+3735 SVVSASSTQPTVTGPGASVGAAAQGASSGTTL
-3747 VVVPAQG
+3747 AASQT
-3754 SSSTAIVSIPT
+3754 SSTTICIPT
-3765 STGASATGKHRAT
+3765 STGTTSTGTKIMSIFSPKTGKQRGT
-3778 VLCIE
+3778 TSTME
-3783 SDTKLASTGLTEK
+3783 SDGKMASTGLTEK

-3817 AANILLQLSRGDGT
+3817 AANILLQLSRGDGA

-3866 LEQQRRARAD
+3866 LEQQRRAQAD
-3876 AQSPDAPAEDTSISA
+3876 SHSPDAPPEDSSISA
-3891 RLKAGKLS
+3891 RLKGKMTS
-3899 SRRGRRFDGSESVV
+3899 RFDGSESVV

-3992 EADAIIQMVREGQ
+3992 EADAIIQMVQSMSE
-4005 RARRLQ
+4005 A
-4011 QAPPPSASVAAVT
+4011 QAA
-4024 TSGSSVAAPHA
+4024 
-4035 PAAAPGTASAA
+4035 
-4046 TSEVGSVSEP
+4046 
-4056 QAVQRD
+4056 QRD
-4062 DSPMDVDQPSPL
+4062 ESPMDVDQPSPL
-4074 EQDPAPLDE
+4074 EQDPAPL
-4083 EGNSQSETEERLP
+4083 EGNGQSETEERLP

-4329 AMYAL
+4329 PMYAL

-4408 QGLVYLLENN
+4408 QGLVYLLEND

-4443 KPNGGNIIVTEENK
+4443 KPNGANILVTEENK

-4466 MKMTGAIRKQLSAYL
+4466 MKMTGAIRKQLAAFL

>member
-1 MKVDRSK
+1 MKVDRTK

-21 TLIEKLKGCRDEQ
+21 SLIDKLKVCTDEQ

-39 QHIKTWNIGKC
+39 QQIKTWNIGKC

-63 GILCDAGQTVENM
+63 GILADAGQTVESM
-76 SWLLVCDRPDNGQL
+76 SWMLVCDRPEKEQL

-122 LLASCDMQVVLS
+122 LLASSDMQVVLA

-145 SNYITRLGSDKRTPL
+145 SNYITRLASDKRTPL
-160 LARLQHLAESWGGK
+160 LSRLQHLAESWGGK
-174 ENGFGLAECCRDL
+174 ENGFGLAECCKD
-187 PMTKYPPSAT
+187 MQMSKYPPSAT

-206 PGPEVKVERKT
+206 PGSEVKVEKRT
-217 SSNTLHYIHIEQLD
+217 SSNTLHYIHIEELD

-236 PSEIMESLTVMYNI
+236 PSEIMESLTKLHSI

-255 TLLFTHIRLAHGFSN
+255 MLLFTHIRLAHGFSN

-315 ITDKQLVDIKA
+315 ITDKQLMDIKA

-341 PKLSNIID
+341 PKLSSIID

-363 VRNCIQAMIDPLME
+363 VRNCIQAMIDPTME

-446 AFQSHTGLTIFIS
+446 AFQSHSGLSIFIY
-459 RLEHEVDLSRKEC
+459 RLEHEVDLCRKEC

-479 IQRPNSTVESE
+479 IQRPSTVQEGE
-490 DMDTDVDGQSESLSE
+490 EMETDMEVSDVA
-505 ERMESSPGPSTSS
+505 MESSPGPSTSTEHRPVTTSSSVGNIVMPRS
-518 GSRPETDHRAQSS
+518 GV
-531 TASTPR
+531 
-537 TGLQCIPQRAA
+537 QCIPQRAA

-563 PAFSDGIRHVMDGSL
+563 PAFSDGIRHVMDGTL

-629 ALLIKDSLSL
+629 ALLIKD
-639 QVPAT
+639 VPAT

-655 SALCLNARGLHSF
+655 SALCLNARGLQSF

-736 NLGRAP
+736 NLGRDP
-742 EYICQKPSIQKTDGT
+742 KYICQKPSIQKADGT
-757 VTAPP
+757 ATAPP
-762 ARSSH
+762 PRSNH

-779 EEALHTFTQQQGE
+779 EEVQAMQSFSTNQQSEVE
-792 PESNRQSVPVELV
+792 PSPHV

-838 HCQEFVNQKGLLP
+838 HCQEFVSQKGLLP
-851 LVSILG
+851 LVTILG

-893 GLCQLDSILSAL
+893 GLLQLDSILSSL
-905 EPLHRPI
+905 DPLHRPI
-912 EVPGGSVLLRELATA
+912 ESPGGSVLLRELACA
-927 GHVTDATLSARATPL
+927 GNVADATLSAQATPL

-947 AAHAYILMFV
+947 AAHAYIMMFV

-979 GLSVLNKLSQLYC
+979 GLNVLNKLSQLYC

-1001 LSLCTPNSLPP
+1001 LSLCTPNSLPS
-1012 GCEFGQADMQKLV
+1012 GCEFGQADMQKLA
-1025 PKEEKPSG
+1025 PKEEK
-1033 STTATASTSG
+1033 TASTLPQG
-1043 SRRTAESEAVAVD
+1043 AKRADGEVES
-1056 PSATCLLE
+1056 SASSEETTGLLE
-1064 GMGLD
+1064 GIGLD

-1077 TDEPTAGTSDP
+1077 TDEPSTSDP
-1088 KTKSKLTPAM
+1088 KGKPKITPAM
-1098 ATRIKQIKPLLSASS
+1098 AARIKQIKPLLSASS

-1143 TSTGTAPTPA
+1143 ASTTTAPTPA
-1153 ARATASSLTKLL
+1153 ARSTASALTKLL

-1206 HLMLQKFFCSGGHNA
+1206 HLMLQKFLCSGGHNA

-1234 KVPVSEGLE
+1234 RVPVSEGLE
-1243 HAELPDGTGEFLDAW
+1243 HPDLPDGTGEFLDAW

-1265 VNPSTVLDSP
+1265 VNPTTVLESP
-1275 HSLPVKVPGVT
+1275 HSLPPTKLPGGQNF
-1286 PTTPQFSALRFLI
+1286 PQFSSLRFLV
-1299 VTQKAAFSCICSLWN
+1299 VTQKAAFTCLKNLWS

-1337 RGEPVIQERLAKERE
+1337 RGEPVIRERLSKERE
-1352 GTARPEEEGGLGAST
+1352 GSREEEGGQPDESGA
-1367 LPVGPSSGGAGGAAV
+1367 
-1382 APGAAVNAGEGPAGS
+1382 
-1397 VPGPAIGSS
+1397 
-1406 TAPPAPGGAA
+1406 
-1416 EDSTN
+1416 
-1421 TTPRR
+1421 RR
-1426 EPPVNQAQLQQAQGG
+1426 EPQ
-1441 SRERQPNVNQQQLQQ
+1441 VNQQQLQQ
-1456 LMDMGFSREHAMEA
+1456 LMDMGFTREHAMEA
-1470 LVNTSTMEQATEYLL
+1470 LLNTSTMEQATEYLL
-1485 THPPPLLS
+1485 THPPPLI
-1493 GAVRD
+1493 GGVVRD
-1498 MTMSEEDQMMR
+1498 LSMSEEDQMLR

-1515 GQEEAARHREED
+1515 GQDIPMEQRAELPEETARRKEEEE
-1527 DRRARER
+1527 RKAREKQ
-1534 TEEEEA
+1534 EEEEA
-1540 RCLERFLEAEPL
+1540 KCLEKFQDAEPL
-1552 DSTELHAFT
+1552 EQDELHGFT

-1576 DTVYRLCDLL
+1576 DTVYRVCDLI

-1591 RSGPEYRDLILRQ
+1591 RNGADYRDMILKQ

-1612 ADVLIKAAIP
+1612 ADVLIKAALP
-1622 LTTSDTKTVS
+1622 LTTNDTKTVS
-1632 EWTRQMATLPQASNL
+1632 EWISQMATLPQASNL

-1662 LSCARVVENSGILN
+1662 LPCARVVETSGILN

-1693 EQKDIQTPKWI
+1693 EQKEVQTPKWI
-1704 TPVLLIIDFYE
+1704 TPVLLLIDFYE
-1715 KMAVSS
+1715 KTSISS
-1721 KRRAQM
+1721 KRRVQM
-1727 NKYLQPNGNNWRW
+1727 NRYLQSNGNNWRW

-1748 CSYSASNNGTIDS
+1748 CSYSASNNSTIDT
-1761 AWRAGESS
+1761 AWKAGETC

-1782 FNTMVQVNEETGN
+1782 FTTMVQVNEETGN
-1795 RRPVMLTVQ
+1795 RRPVMLTLL
-1804 RVPRV
+1804 RVPRLL
-1809 PKPAKTG
+1809 KSGKNGNGQELEKTL
-1816 SMTDSEREEGDKGKA
+1816 EEGKEVEAKQKEEKVAEAPPVPENPATEKESPA
-1831 EETQT
+1831 EE
-1836 DPDSA
+1836 
-1841 PVAVEMSAPKDDNTS
+1841 PKVGD
-1856 PQLKESFSG
+1856 
-1865 PSAPAAPPPAAPL
+1865 
-1878 DPTSERTGAGGAI
+1878 I
-1891 VVQGLTEDMTTVLI
+1891 VIQGLTEEMVTVLI
-1905 RACVSMISVPVDP
+1905 RSCVSMLGVPVDP

-1931 TRTHHY
+1931 TRDHKY

-1951 GLTQGSGFN
+1951 SLTQSSGFN

-1977 ATLRHTMEKV
+1977 CTLQHTMEKV
-1987 VRSAV
+1987 VRSAA

-2024 CRNPDCFA
+2024 CRNPDIF
-2032 DTANSCVR
+2032 TEVANGCIR

-2046 RGAGTA
+2046 RGSGTA

-2065 NAVQLVKTTPLKLS
+2065 NAVQLVKTTPVKPS
-2079 PLPPIPDTIKEVIYD
+2079 TLPVIPDTIKDVIYD
-2094 MLNALAAYH
+2094 MLNALAAYY
-2103 APEEAERPEEPAVA
+2103 APEEVAEKSEQKPVGINQ
-2117 VPGGQDLC
+2117 VS
-2125 QILQDDDV
+2125 QILQDMGDEV
-2133 YQQYRLTRQGSDFDS
+2133 FQQYRDLTRQGSDFDPQGS
-2148 QSAFHI
+2148 FSL
-2154 NAQVFTADGAVADSS
+2154 NARVFTADSS
-2169 QSGTP
+2169 STETPQTGTP
-2174 QGEGEALPPCSSPPA
+2174 QGEAAL
-2189 STAST
+2189 T
-2194 PEEMREEKKEVEGEN
+2194 PEENREGGKKDKEGDHN
-2209 GASSEEGKGAKAKA
+2209 SEEVKQKAKG
-2223 SKPLMPTSTILRLLA
+2223 SKPLLPTSTILRLLA

-2246 IATLIASY
+2246 IATLIANY
-2254 CYTAGQSELIKE
+2254 NYTAGQSELIKE

-2280 HTQSSE
+2280 HTQNAE

-2299 SLAAAGTGTDAQ
+2299 SLAAAGSGTDAQ
-2311 VALVNEVKAALSRAL
+2311 VALVNEVKAALGRAL
-2326 AMAEGTEKHARLQAV
+2326 AMAESTEKHARLQAV

-2358 YSTAA
+2358 YSSATT
-2363 AKTQHNGMNNIIR
+2363 KSQHNGMNNIIR

-2383 VNDLARVPH
+2383 VSDLARVPH

-2413 TLSRIVNQPSSLFGG
+2413 TLSRIVNQPSSLFGS
-2428 KGGSSKN
+2428 KGASGKN
-2435 KAEHDTVG
+2435 KSEQDTHG
-2443 AARDSN
+2443 AARDPNSN
-2449 STTQGTT
+2449 QPDT
-2456 GDSVEGTLVE
+2456 GETGAEAHEEDPDVSQAEV
-2466 GSHRVQG
+2466 
-2473 TDSDLM
+2473 TDADIM
-2479 DGETEGDTVVIAGQP
+2479 DGEAESDAVVIAGQP
-2494 EVLSTTAMQV
+2494 EVLTTQEMQV
-2504 ENELVD
+2504 ETELED
-2510 LIDELLERDAGAVN
+2510 LIDELLERDGAAV
-2524 SSIIVGRGS
+2524 SRV

-2540 DVLMDEAPSNISQAS
+2540 DVLMDEAPTNLSQAS
-2555 TLQTNREDS
+2555 TLQANREDS
-2564 MNILEPEDEE
+2564 MNILDPEDEEE

-2579 DSSGSNDDEDSQDE
+2579 DSSGSNEDEDDSQ
-2593 EEEEEEEEEEDQ
+2593 EEEEEEEEEDEDDQ
-2605 DDEEGDEDD
+2605 DDEEGEEGDEDD
-2614 DDEGSEM
+2614 DDDCSEM
-2621 ELDEDFPDINAA
+2621 ELDEDYPDMNAS
-2633 PHIRFERFDRDDDL
+2633 PLVRFERFDREDDL

-2652 NMFSTTADIPPS
+2652 NMFSNATDIPPS
-2664 PGNIPSSHPLMVRHA
+2664 PGNIPATHPLMVRHA

-2685 LGGAGTNNRLAQGMG
+2685 LGSGTSTTRLAQGIG

-2706 RQLTAN
+2706 RQITAN
-2712 TGHTIH
+2712 AGHTIH

-2761 LLVGNEDVHIIARSD
+2761 LLVGNDDVHIIARSD
-2776 DELLDDFFHEQ
+2776 DELLDDFFHDQ
-2787 SSTGGQAGTLSS
+2787 STATSQAGTLSS

-2806 WTDECKVLDAESMHD
+2806 WTEECKVLDAESMHD
-2821 CVAVVKVPILQ
+2821 CVSVVKVPIIN
-2832 HLETLR
+2832 HLEALR

-2843 ERREKRRRQLAEEEE
+2843 ERREKRRKQLVEEEAKMADKAKEEKDSKEQNPQAVNSKRNASFELSLADQDSSGRPENFPTAPSSAEGTPTSPELVPLDPSLRAHPPEAVLADLPQSLHTDPCSEDTGQLLIPAEEEE
-2858 AKQNDRRTGGE
+2858 
-2869 EAREQSLQG
+2869 
-2878 SGLGT
+2878 SGPGRP
-2883 VNGAAGETTAEGE
+2883 NAEG
-2896 PQGSGVSCLDPPRV
+2896 DA
-2910 SEGFLTAPPSGE
+2910 T
-2922 VTPTTPAPHEQALV
+2922 
-2936 SLETAI
+2936 
-2942 SQQVHQPIADLL
+2942 
-2954 LAESHANSLVTLA
+2954 
-2967 GAGLP
+2967 
-2972 DLTASSDRLNCE
+2972 
-2984 AEASQ
+2984 Q
-2989 MEMSPAPP
+2989 MELSPAPT
-2997 IASLSPDIV
+2997 ITSLSPERAEDSDAL
-3006 ETSEPAA
+3006 TA
-3013 VGVSQLEGSPMDTS
+3013 VSSQLEGSPMDTS
-3027 SPVSATQEEPNPA
+3027 SLASGPLEEGVGEASGVVNPDQPLVVTSSIAVGQQAMEPPSPNEG
-3040 QAVHLS
+3040 QALS
-3046 QELSGSG
+3046 QLSNESCPVAPSVELSSTRDPAVALLATDSSG
-3053 DSGVTDTHTDA
+3053 I
-3064 ETGST
+3064 
-3069 TVSTPGETMPLSDR
+3069 L
-3083 ANSQSQAIQEEPLPS
+3083 EEPLPS
-3098 TSNEDEDPLAGI
+3098 TSSEEEDPLAGI
-3110 SLPEGVDPS
+3110 NLPEGVDPS

-3141 PARPPA
+3141 PARAPPTA
-3147 SSTLP
+3147 APVIPPPVVSSA
-3152 STTTPVLGGGPGVTE
+3152 GVTE

-3196 LSQQPTQGDTPLDP
+3196 LAQSTTSDTPMDP

-3219 ELRRSVL
+3219 DLRRSVL

-3237 PPDIAAEAAALRREQ
+3237 PPDIAAEAQALRREQ
-3252 EVSARQRQLMHER
+3252 EARQRQLMHER

-3270 SSSALSAILR
+3270 STSALSAILR

-3287 LGGNRGV
+3287 LSGNRGV
-3294 QYTRLAVQRGG
+3294 QYTRLAVQRGS
-3305 TFQMGGGANHSR
+3305 TFQMG
-3317 PSSSSVDSLLRLRGR
+3317 SSSTHTRPAGSNVDSLLRLRGR

-3368 HSQTRGWVIRSLLS
+3368 HAQTRNWVIKSLLS
-3382 ILQRSSESEVCVET
+3382 ILQRSSESELCIE
-3396 TRLEDARGKRTAGGQ
+3396 
-3411 GGYGG
+3411 
-3416 SKGSTTTAT
+3416 STK
-3425 AASSLSS
+3425 SSLGGPDKRGAAKACSS
-3432 SSSSSLELINRVES
+3432 HDNRPLELLHKMES
-3446 RSSSQLSWL
+3446 KNSNQLSWL

-3465 RTNIFQIQRA
+3465 RTNIFQIQR
-3475 SGRKHAD
+3475 SLGRKHTEKHA
-3482 RHSAGGTSG
+3482 A
-3491 GPGGTLGGG
+3491 
-3500 VQGVTAGVTCPGGG
+3500 C

-3544 SHFTQQRCKDLLSSS
+3544 SHFTQQRTKECNVENSENKE
-3559 TSDLDSRLCAAASI
+3559 RSI
-3573 VTGTA
+3573 KL
-3578 GGGSRS
+3578 
-3584 TQTNTC
+3584 TC
-3590 STPSSAQNSLGGG
+3590 SPCLTPSSNSG
-3603 ACGTAITPQS
+3603 AS
-3613 LGISTDFWDL
+3613 NISTDFWDL

-3630 NVSRKGKASMK
+3630 NVSRKGKTSIK
-3641 TVPLGAGGEAEGAQ
+3641 SVPVSSGGEAESLQ
-3655 YSLEASPLGQLMNML
+3655 CSLESSPLGQLMNML

-3694 ALPDNKATEVPAG
+3694 ALPDNKLPDAIANQSNAIAPAP
-3707 HQAPQSTTAGAGNPA
+3707 APTPA
-3722 TATSA
+3722 TAPVPLPVPAVTVPTIANTSLVSTVMKSIKSA
-3727 AATAGAPG
+3727 AKSNESGAPDKMA
-3735 SVSASAQGITVG
+3735 AS
-3747 VVVPAQG
+3747 
-3754 SSSTAIVSIPT
+3754 
-3765 STGASATGKHRAT
+3765 
-3778 VLCIE
+3778 
-3783 SDTKLASTGLTEK
+3783 GLTEK

-3817 AANILLQLSRGDGT
+3817 AANVLLQLSRGDTG
-3831 TRDTVLRLL
+3831 TRDTVLKLL
-3840 LSGARHLGYTL
+3840 LSGAHHLGYTL

-3866 LEQQRRARAD
+3866 LDQQRRAQCEAL
-3876 AQSPDAPAEDTSISA
+3876 SPDGMPEEQPHNT
-3891 RLKAGKLS
+3891 KAKGKMQ
-3899 SRRGRRFDGSESVV
+3899 SRSLPTPSLRSRFDIAENVI
-3913 IVAAQKRTL
+3913 IVASQKRPL

-3927 QLPCM
+3927 QLPSM
-3932 SSLTSKTSTQKFFLR
+3932 SMLTSKTSTQKFFLR
-3947 VLQVIIQLRE
+3947 VLQVIIQLRD
-3957 DTRRANKKAKQTG
+3957 DTRRANKKAKQTS
-3970 RLGSTSLGSASS
+3970 RLGAASLASASS
-3982 IQAAVRQLEA
+3982 IQAAVQQLEA

-4005 RARRLQ
+4005 RARRQLQ
-4011 QAPPPSASVAAVT
+4011 TATAE
-4024 TSGSSVAAPHA
+4024 GS
-4035 PAAAPGTASAA
+4035 TRR
-4046 TSEVGSVSEP
+4046 EE
-4056 QAVQRD
+4056 
-4062 DSPMDVDQPSPL
+4062 SPMDVDQPSPAT
-4074 EQDPAPLDE
+4074 QDTQSVGSEA
-4083 EGNSQSETEERLP
+4083 SQAAEKKEEERLP
-4096 DLPLLS
+4096 ELPLLS
-4102 EQLLLDELW
+4102 EQLSLDELW

-4190 REPSSMHISSN
+4190 REPSSMHISSS

-4240 DYIRILDFD
+4240 DYIRVLDFD

-4292 PEDMKNRLYIVFEG
+4292 PEEMKNRLYIVFEG

-4329 AMYAL
+4329 PMYAL

-4358 SYFKFVGRVVA
+4358 SYFKFVGRIVA

-4395 RYTDMESEDYPFF
+4395 RYTDMESEDYHFY
-4408 QGLVYLLENN
+4408 QGLVYLLEND
-4418 VSTLGYELT
+4418 VSTLGYDLT

-4443 KPNGGNIIVTEENK
+4443 KPNGANILVTEDNK

-4466 MKMTGAIRKQLSAYL
+4466 MKMTGAIRKQLAAFL

-4511 DIDDLKANTE
+4511 DIDDLKSNTE
-4521 YHKYQSSSIQ
+4521 YHKYQSNSIQ

>member
-1 MKVDRSK
+1 MKVDRTK

-21 TLIEKLKGCRDEQ
+21 ALIDKLKVCNDEQ

-39 QHIKTWNIGKC
+39 QQIKTWNIGKC

-63 GILCDAGQTVENM
+63 GILADAGQTVENM
-76 SWLLVCDRPDNGQL
+76 SWMLVCDRPEREQL
-90 KALLLAVLNFT
+90 KMLLLAVLNFT

-122 LLASCDMQVVLS
+122 LLASSDMQVVLA

-160 LARLQHLAESWGGK
+160 LTRLQHLAESWGGK

-187 PMTKYPPSAT
+187 HMMKYPPSAT
-197 TLHFEFYAE
+197 TLHFEFYAD
-206 PGPEVKVERKT
+206 PGAEVKIEKRT
-217 SSNTLHYIHIEQLD
+217 TSNTLHYIHIEQLD

-236 PSEIMESLTVMYNI
+236 PSEIMESLTKMYSI

-255 TLLFTHIRLAHGFSN
+255 MLLFTHIRLAHGFSN
-270 HKKRLQAVQ
+270 HRKRLQAVQ

-315 ITDKQLVDIKA
+315 ITDKQLMEIKA

-341 PKLSNIID
+341 PKLSSIID

-363 VRNCIQAMIDPLME
+363 VRNCIQAMIDPSMD

-446 AFQSHTGLTIFIS
+446 AFQSHSGLSIFIY
-459 RLEHEVDLSRKEC
+459 RLEHEVDLCRKEC

-479 IQRPNSTVESE
+479 IQRPSTTQEGE
-490 DMDTDVDGQSESLSE
+490 EMETDMDG
-505 ERMESSPGPSTSS
+505 
-518 GSRPETDHRAQSS
+518 A
-531 TASTPR
+531 
-537 TGLQCIPQRAA
+537 QCIPQRAA

-629 ALLIKDSLSL
+629 ALLIKD
-639 QVPAT
+639 VPAT

-655 SALCLNARGLHSF
+655 SALCLNARGLQSF

-736 NLGRAP
+736 NLGRDP
-742 EYICQKPSIQKTDGT
+742 KYICQKPSIQKADGT
-757 VTAPP
+757 ATAPP
-762 ARSSH
+762 PRSNH

-779 EEALHTFTQQQGE
+779 EEVQAMQSFNSTQQNESE
-792 PESNRQSVPVELV
+792 PNQQV

-851 LVSILG
+851 LVTILG

-893 GLCQLDSILSAL
+893 GLLQLDSILSSL

-912 EVPGGSVLLRELATA
+912 ESPGGSVLLRELACA
-927 GHVTDATLSARATPL
+927 GNVADATLSAQATPL

-947 AAHAYILMFV
+947 AAHAYIMMFV

-967 RAISVNQWGSQL
+967 RSISVNQWGSQL
-979 GLSVLNKLSQLYC
+979 GLSVLSKLSQLYC

-1001 LSLCTPNSLPP
+1001 LSLCTPNSLPS

-1025 PKEEKPSG
+1025 PKDEKAGTTQGGKRSDGEQDGTAG
-1033 STTATASTSG
+1033 SMDASTQG
-1043 SRRTAESEAVAVD
+1043 
-1056 PSATCLLE
+1056 LLE
-1064 GMGLD
+1064 GIGLD

-1077 TDEPTAGTSDP
+1077 TDEPTASDS
-1088 KTKSKLTPAM
+1088 KGKSKITPAM
-1098 ATRIKQIKPLLSASS
+1098 AARIKQIKPLLSASS

-1143 TSTGTAPTPA
+1143 ASTTTAPTPA
-1153 ARATASSLTKLL
+1153 ARSTASALTKLL

-1206 HLMLQKFFCSGGHNA
+1206 HLMLQKFLCSGGHNA

-1243 HAELPDGTGEFLDAW
+1243 HSDLPDGTGEFLDAW

-1265 VNPSTVLDSP
+1265 VNPTTVLESP
-1275 HSLPVKVPGVT
+1275 HSLPAKLPGGVQNF
-1286 PTTPQFSALRFLI
+1286 PQFSALRFLV
-1299 VTQKAAFSCICSLWN
+1299 VTQKAAFTCIKNLWN

-1337 RGEPVIQERLAKERE
+1337 RGEPVIRERLSKEKE
-1352 GTARPEEEGGLGAST
+1352 GSRGEEDTGQEEGGS
-1367 LPVGPSSGGAGGAAV
+1367 
-1382 APGAAVNAGEGPAGS
+1382 
-1397 VPGPAIGSS
+1397 
-1406 TAPPAPGGAA
+1406 
-1416 EDSTN
+1416 
-1421 TTPRR
+1421 RR
-1426 EPPVNQAQLQQAQGG
+1426 EPQ
-1441 SRERQPNVNQQQLQQ
+1441 VNQQQLQQ
-1456 LMDMGFSREHAMEA
+1456 LMDMGFTREHAMEA
-1470 LVNTSTMEQATEYLL
+1470 LLNTSTMEQATEYLL
-1485 THPPPLLS
+1485 THPPPIM
-1493 GAVRD
+1493 GGVVRD
-1498 MTMSEEDQMMR
+1498 LSMSEEDQMMR

-1515 GQEEAARHREED
+1515 GQDIPMDQRAESPEEVACRKEEEE
-1527 DRRARER
+1527 RKAREKQ
-1534 TEEEEA
+1534 EEEEA
-1540 RCLERFLEAEPL
+1540 KCLEKFQDADPLEQ
-1552 DSTELHAFT
+1552 DELHTFT
-1561 DSMLPGCFHLLDELP
+1561 DTMLPGCFHLLDELP
-1576 DTVYRLCDLL
+1576 DTVYRVCDLI

-1591 RSGPEYRDLILRQ
+1591 RNGADYRDMILKQ

-1612 ADVLIKAAIP
+1612 ADVLIKAALP

-1632 EWTRQMATLPQASNL
+1632 EWISQMATLPQASNL

-1662 LSCARVVENSGILN
+1662 LPCAWVVESSGILN

-1693 EQKDIQTPKWI
+1693 EQKEVQTPKWI
-1704 TPVLLIIDFYE
+1704 TPVLLLIDFYE
-1715 KMAVSS
+1715 KTAISS

-1727 NKYLQPNGNNWRW
+1727 TKYLQSNSNNWRW

-1748 CSYSASNNGTIDS
+1748 CSYSASNNSTIDS
-1761 AWRAGESS
+1761 AWKSGETS

-1782 FNTMVQVNEETGN
+1782 FTTMVQVNEETGN
-1795 RRPVMLTVQ
+1795 RRPVMLTLL
-1804 RVPRV
+1804 RVPRLN
-1809 PKPAKTG
+1809 KNSKNSNGQELEKTL
-1816 SMTDSEREEGDKGKA
+1816 EESKEMDIKRKENKGNDTPLALEGTNTEKETSL
-1831 EETQT
+1831 EETKIG
-1836 DPDSA
+1836 
-1841 PVAVEMSAPKDDNTS
+1841 EI
-1856 PQLKESFSG
+1856 L
-1865 PSAPAAPPPAAPL
+1865 
-1878 DPTSERTGAGGAI
+1878 I
-1891 VVQGLTEDMTTVLI
+1891 QGLTEDMVTVLI
-1905 RACVSMISVPVDP
+1905 RACVSMLGVPVDP

-1931 TRTHHY
+1931 TRDHKY

-1951 GLTQGSGFN
+1951 NLTQSSGFN
-1960 GFTPLVTLLFRH
+1960 GFTPLVTLLLRH

-1977 ATLRHTMEKV
+1977 CTLRHTMEKV
-1987 VRSAV
+1987 VRSAA

-2024 CRNPDCFA
+2024 CRNPDIF
-2032 DTANSCVR
+2032 TEVANCCIR

-2046 RGAGTA
+2046 RGSGTA

-2065 NAVQLVKTTPLKLS
+2065 NAVQLVKTTPLKPS
-2079 PLPPIPDTIKEVIYD
+2079 PLPVIPDTIKEVIYD

-2103 APEEAERPEEPAVA
+2103 APEEADKSDPK
-2117 VPGGQDLC
+2117 PGGMTQEVGQL
-2125 QILQDDDV
+2125 LQDMGDDV
-2133 YQQYRLTRQGSDFDS
+2133 YQQYRSLTRQSSDFDT
-2148 QSAFHI
+2148 QSGFSI
-2154 NAQVFTADGAVADSS
+2154 NSQVFAADGASTETSA
-2169 QSGTP
+2169 SGTS
-2174 QGEGEALPPCSSPPA
+2174 QGE
-2189 STAST
+2189 AST
-2194 PEEMREEKKEVEGEN
+2194 PEESRDGKKDKEGDR
-2209 GASSEEGKGAKAKA
+2209 ASEEGKQKGKG

-2246 IATLIASY
+2246 IATLIANYSY
-2254 CYTAGQSELIKE
+2254 TVGQSELIKE

-2280 HTQSSE
+2280 HTQNAE

-2299 SLAAAGTGTDAQ
+2299 SLAAAGSGTDAQ
-2311 VALVNEVKAALSRAL
+2311 VALVNEVKAALGRAL
-2326 AMAEGTEKHARLQAV
+2326 AMAESTEKHARLQAV

-2358 YSTAA
+2358 YSSAT

-2413 TLSRIVNQPSSLFGG
+2413 TLSRIVNQPSSLFGS
-2428 KGGSSKN
+2428 KSASSKN
-2435 KAEHDTVG
+2435 KSEQDAQG
-2443 AARDSN
+2443 ASQDSN
-2449 STTQGTT
+2449 SNQ
-2456 GDSVEGTLVE
+2456 
-2466 GSHRVQG
+2466 
-2473 TDSDLM
+2473 
-2479 DGETEGDTVVIAGQP
+2479 
-2494 EVLSTTAMQV
+2494 
-2504 ENELVD
+2504 
-2510 LIDELLERDAGAVN
+2510 
-2524 SSIIVGRGS
+2524 
-2533 GEDESQE
+2533 
-2540 DVLMDEAPSNISQAS
+2540 
-2555 TLQTNREDS
+2555 
-2564 MNILEPEDEE
+2564 
-2574 HTQEE
+2574 
-2579 DSSGSNDDEDSQDE
+2579 QD
-2593 EEEEEEEEEEDQ
+2593 
-2605 DDEEGDEDD
+2605 
-2614 DDEGSEM
+2614 
-2621 ELDEDFPDINAA
+2621 P
-2633 PHIRFERFDRDDDL
+2633 
-2647 IIEFD
+2647 
-2652 NMFSTTADIPPS
+2652 ADIPPS
-2664 PGNIPSSHPLMVRHA
+2664 PGNIPTTHPLMVRHA
-2679 DHGSLT
+2679 DHSSLT
-2685 LGGAGTNNRLAQGMG
+2685 LGSGSSTTRLTQGIG

-2761 LLVGNEDVHIIARSD
+2761 LLVGNDDVHIIARSD
-2776 DELLDDFFHEQ
+2776 DELLDDFFHDQ
-2787 SSTGGQAGTLSS
+2787 STATSQAGTLSS

-2806 WTDECKVLDAESMHD
+2806 WTEECKVLDAESMHD
-2821 CVAVVKVPILQ
+2821 CVSVVKVSIVN
-2832 HLETLR
+2832 HLEFLR

-2843 ERREKRRRQLAEEEE
+2843 ERREKRRKQLAEEETKITDKGKE
-2858 AKQNDRRTGGE
+2858 DKENRDQSAQCTASKTNDSTEQNLSDGTPMPDSYPTTPSSTDAATSE
-2869 EAREQSLQG
+2869 SKET
-2878 SGLGT
+2878 LGT
-2883 VNGAAGETTAEGE
+2883 LQSSQQQPTLPTPPALGEVPQELQSPAGEGGSSTQLLMPVE
-2896 PQGSGVSCLDPPRV
+2896 PEELGPTR
-2910 SEGFLTAPPSGE
+2910 PSGE
-2922 VTPTTPAPHEQALV
+2922 AETT
-2936 SLETAI
+2936 
-2942 SQQVHQPIADLL
+2942 
-2954 LAESHANSLVTLA
+2954 
-2967 GAGLP
+2967 
-2972 DLTASSDRLNCE
+2972 
-2984 AEASQ
+2984 Q
-2989 MEMSPAPP
+2989 MELSPAPT
-2997 IASLSPDIV
+2997 ITSLSPERAEDSDAL
-3006 ETSEPAA
+3006 TA
-3013 VGVSQLEGSPMDTS
+3013 VSSQLEGSPMDTS
-3027 SPVSATQEEPNPA
+3027 SLASCTLEEAVGDASAT
-3040 QAVHLS
+3040 
-3046 QELSGSG
+3046 GS
-3053 DSGVTDTHTDA
+3053 SEQPRA
-3064 ETGST
+3064 GS
-3069 TVSTPGETMPLSDR
+3069 STPGDAPPAVAEVQGRSDGSGESAQPPEDSSPPASSESSSTR
-3083 ANSQSQAIQEEPLPS
+3083 DSAVAISGADSRGILEEPLPS
-3098 TSNEDEDPLAGI
+3098 TSSEEEDPLAGI

-3119 FLAALPEDIRRE
+3119 FLAALPDDIRRE

-3141 PARPPA
+3141 PTRTA
-3147 SSTLP
+3147 P
-3152 STTTPVLGGGPGVTE
+3152 STNSSAPAVVGNPGVTE

-3196 LSQQPTQGDTPLDP
+3196 LAQNASSDTPMDP

-3219 ELRRSVL
+3219 DLRRSVL

-3237 PPDIAAEAAALRREQ
+3237 PPDIAAEAQALRREQ
-3252 EVSARQRQLMHER
+3252 EARQRQLMHER

-3270 SSSALSAILR
+3270 STSALSAILR

-3287 LGGNRGV
+3287 LSGNRGV

-3305 TFQMGGGANHSR
+3305 TFQMGGGSSHNR
-3317 PSSSSVDSLLRLRGR
+3317 PSGSNVDTLLRLRGR

-3368 HSQTRGWVIRSLLS
+3368 HAQTRHWVIRSLLS
-3382 ILQRSSESEVCVET
+3382 ILQRSSESELCIET
-3396 TRLEDARGKRTAGGQ
+3396 PKLTTSEEKGKKS
-3411 GGYGG
+3411 
-3416 SKGSTTTAT
+3416 SKSCG
-3425 AASSLSS
+3425 SS
-3432 SSSSSLELINRVES
+3432 SHENRPLDLLHKMESKSSN
-3446 RSSSQLSWL
+3446 QLSWL

-3465 RTNIFQIQRA
+3465 RTNIFQIQR
-3475 SGRKHAD
+3475 SGGRKHTEKHA
-3482 RHSAGGTSG
+3482 S
-3491 GPGGTLGGG
+3491 
-3500 VQGVTAGVTCPGGG
+3500 G

-3544 SHFTQQRCKDLLSSS
+3544 SHFTQQRTKETNCESDRERGSKACSPCSSQSSS
-3559 TSDLDSRLCAAASI
+3559 S
-3573 VTGTA
+3573 
-3578 GGGSRS
+3578 
-3584 TQTNTC
+3584 
-3590 STPSSAQNSLGGG
+3590 
-3603 ACGTAITPQS
+3603 
-3613 LGISTDFWDL
+3613 GICTDFWDL

-3630 NVSRKGKASMK
+3630 NVSRKGKNSVK
-3641 TVPLGAGGEAEGAQ
+3641 SVPVSAGGEGETSP

-3694 ALPDNKATEVPAG
+3694 ALPENKVSEA
-3707 HQAPQSTTAGAGNPA
+3707 QANSGSGASSTT
-3722 TATSA
+3722 TATSTTSTTTTTA
-3727 AATAGAPG
+3727 ASTTPTPPTAPTPVTSAPALVAATAISTIAVAASTTVTTPTTATTTVSISATTKG
-3735 SVSASAQGITVG
+3735 SKSPAKVG
-3747 VVVPAQG
+3747 DGG
-3754 SSSTAIVSIPT
+3754 SSSTDFKMVS
-3765 STGASATGKHRAT
+3765 S
-3778 VLCIE
+3778 
-3783 SDTKLASTGLTEK
+3783 GLTEN

-3817 AANILLQLSRGDGT
+3817 AANVLLQLSRGDSG
-3831 TRDTVLRLL
+3831 TRDTVLKLL
-3840 LSGARHLGYTL
+3840 LNGARHLGYTL

-3866 LEQQRRARAD
+3866 LEQQRRA
-3876 AQSPDAPAEDTSISA
+3876 QCETLSPDGLPEEQPQTTK
-3891 RLKAGKLS
+3891 LKGKMQS
-3899 SRRGRRFDGSESVV
+3899 RFDMAENVV
-3913 IVAAQKRTL
+3913 IVASQKRPL

-3927 QLPCM
+3927 QLPSM
-3932 SSLTSKTSTQKFFLR
+3932 SMLTSKTSTQKFFLR
-3947 VLQVIIQLRE
+3947 VLQVIIQLRD

-3970 RLGSTSLGSASS
+3970 RLGSSGLGSASS

-3992 EADAIIQMVREGQ
+3992 EADAIIQMSESSQ
-4005 RARRLQ
+4005 
-4011 QAPPPSASVAAVT
+4011 SEASVRR
-4024 TSGSSVAAPHA
+4024 
-4035 PAAAPGTASAA
+4035 
-4046 TSEVGSVSEP
+4046 EE
-4056 QAVQRD
+4056 
-4062 DSPMDVDQPSPL
+4062 SPMDVDQPSPSA
-4074 EQDPAPLDE
+4074 QDT
-4083 EGNSQSETEERLP
+4083 QSIASDGTPQGEKEKEERP
-4096 DLPLLS
+4096 PELPLLS
-4102 EQLLLDELW
+4102 EQLSLDELW

-4157 RESQLSHIKDEPPP
+4157 RESQLAHIKDEPPP

-4190 REPSSMHISSN
+4190 REPSSMHISSS

-4240 DYIRILDFD
+4240 DYIRVLDFD

-4292 PEDMKNRLYIVFEG
+4292 PEEMKNRLYIVFEG

-4329 AMYAL
+4329 PMYAL

-4358 SYFKFVGRVVA
+4358 SYFKFVGRIVA

-4395 RYTDMESEDYPFF
+4395 RYTDMESEDYHFY
-4408 QGLVYLLENN
+4408 QGLVYLLEND
-4418 VSTLGYELT
+4418 VSTLGYDLT

-4443 KPNGGNIIVTEENK
+4443 KPNGANILVTEENK

-4466 MKMTGAIRKQLSAYL
+4466 MRMTGAIRKQLAAFL

-4511 DIDDLKANTE
+4511 DIDDLKSNTE
-4521 YHKYQSSSIQ
+4521 YHKYQSNSIQ

-4580 RDDRSTDRLPSAHTC
+4580 RDDRSTDRLPSAHTW
-4595 FNQLDLP
+4595 
-4602 AYESYEKLRHML
+4602 
-4614 LLAIQEC
+4614 
-4621 SEGFGLA
+4621 